1 MTRLVRPAPVFSTLA
16 LVLAMLVAGTMSLLP
31 AGPAHAQGV
40 QPTITPEAVERPG
53 ETGVP
58 VDAMA
63 LFRLNRSGDLSGDL
77 TVRLV
82 TWNDS
87 GLVSF
92 GYNPTHLVHFVPM
105 PPNVSQVDVRVRA
118 QRGNR
123 VLGDMKAEVSNGS
136 GYQQGDGTT
145 NRASIAVR
153 EPTDD
158 DIIVFIAADEPS
170 IEEGGDAVFRVTRSG
185 GGAAS
190 LTIPVEVEDPDG
202 AMQGNHWDPAPA
214 DSELLKSVT
223 IPAGQS
229 SATVSFATR
238 ENVRDTDGLTI
249 TASLVYGA
257 GSTYWVSYNFRAGVT
272 VTDDDTAMEVSLSV
286 DREEILEG
294 ESLTF
299 TFTRHGDASE
309 ALENAPF
316 HLRIGPN
323 IRRYLWPE
331 YEEPQDYAVDMAAGE
346 SARELSFKVHYD
358 RYYWRLGDRHSRNFR
373 FRAEIRPAS
382 GIPEEHLDE
391 YVSVRGDRRVEAIVT
406 NQAKQTVTFVSV
418 GSGFEGYD
426 DSNGRVLDEWFFEGR
441 SVPFVM
447 ERSGPADQIAKE
459 LTVHVKYVEL
469 QHPDR
474 KGSYFRRD
482 YYNPSLQSVFITFP
496 AGQTRANGE
505 VFVAVDDVV
514 EWVARHNDNFFF
526 LWASEVPLGDYHS
539 YYDGYSV
546 VTLGN
551 IGNFILGYL
560 GERSLVSIAAVDDSP
575 IIEFGE
581 DPGSDLPSTGVT
593 IEEGENAEF
602 VLTRT
607 GLKDYEITV
616 SVSIDDPG
624 HFRRGDHWRNTPDRT
639 VPVTFAAGE
648 DTAYLTVHTS
658 DDGRDI
664 PDNTLTATVLP
675 SQDNSYTPVAAGE
688 RRTSAT
694 VTVTDNDV
702 APEIRLSVSSSTV
715 EEGQE
720 AYFDIVR
727 SGDSQDYRDFPLLF
741 GLQGEQ
747 AFRVYTLGPGED
759 LARRFLRTE
768 DDDYDDP
775 DETVYEMTLLP
786 LENVPE
792 DEQSQYRTIVGSSS
806 ITITVTD
813 NDLPL
818 VGVEQVEES
827 YVEGELG
834 QFRIVRMGQ
843 TGSPLNVKARV
854 TQTGNSYFERY
865 QYHLNV
871 ARTYTIDASEDSE
884 VSTFQLQWEDG
895 HEPEGSMTMQLAPGD
910 GYRIDPERSIASFR
924 VIEDDPA
931 PTLAVTGA
939 TVSEDAGKIRF
950 RVSLS
955 SSVSPPSLQ
964 TVTVDYV
971 TEAGTAEAGE
981 DYTHIAG
988 TLVIGPEKTSG
999 VIDVP
1004 VLDNRL
1010 AEETESFSLVL
1021 SDPVNA
1027 ELQDDQAKLTAVA
1040 TITDNE
1046 PHVTVAP
1053 VAAEVDE
1060 GSPVRFRFTRSGD
1073 NIDLSGPL
1081 TVYFLAGYED
1091 LPPEWLEVVITA
1103 DRSSVTWQKTTED
1116 DEFDGPDLTF
1126 LVLVIPSTWRGLPLD
1141 YSSVSPSVRT
1151 VVRDNDLPVVTIEA
1165 VHEGRTEGDSVEFTL
1180 SREGQIDQPLT
1191 VNVSVAQTSD
1201 SETEQADF
1209 IKGTPPATATFAADS
1224 ATATLTV
1231 PTSLDSAAE
1240 PHATITASITDEE
1253 DDGYRAGDPGSA
1265 SVRMID
1271 DDRDY
1276 TTSLSISAQAGVVE
1290 EGDAAV
1296 FVVRRTGGT
1305 NLDLVARVRV
1315 TEVKRVPGSAP
1326 TDHNP
1331 LVYSVTEREVSFNP
1345 GDVSATLEVSTEDE
1359 NLNDGN
1365 SRIKASLLPGRFYGI
1380 NPYPSIANIWVRD
1393 NDIPTVS
1400 FAVAHID
1407 HVETPG
1413 QFPQFT
1419 LVRTGDASY
1428 RLDVYVVLGFVLRLG
1443 PPYGDKEVQLGV
1455 DTRPIIVGE
1464 PETTYTIE
1472 PELVGPR
1479 GAQSTVTIELF
1490 YCEEVPGDCGYNGQ
1504 YRVGEISTFTATV
1517 HNSDQGVIVEADQE
1531 SVNEG
1536 EPVTFT
1542 LTRVGGTPASR
1553 DRPLTVQVAVTQDG
1567 EFIQGV
1573 TPQTVRFAGDTSVAG
1588 LGRPTAA
1595 VTIETDDDDV
1605 YESDGS
1611 ITLTILPAVERLL
1624 DFFYEVGDGGGPQ
1637 NTMATVDVVSD
1648 DDPAVSI
1655 GDAEASE
1662 DGGILT
1668 FTVDV
1673 PAVHEEV
1680 TVDWATSEGAGSES
1694 ATADKDYTTATG
1706 TLRFLEGE
1714 TSRTIS
1720 IELLDDGVHEP
1731 DETFTVTLSN
1741 PTGAALGRA
1750 AATGTIRDDD
1760 PEIPPVVTLWTR
1772 HGNVE
1777 EGEPATFDFLRRPAG
1792 YDGSSPDGFYDSPL
1806 TLNLTLT
1813 ESGDFIEEA
1822 LENYAGVRVEY
1833 TPGSNTATVTIPPT
1847 HVYFFAQF
1855 STEDDEEVEANGSIK
1870 LALAEGPGYTIGED
1884 NEATVNVRDN
1894 DLGISIADPERH
1906 SESATGINFTITL
1919 SKASSQ
1925 SVDVDVTTVDGTAT
1939 SDAAVTATSLGRDFV
1954 AGSGRFTFAPGETE
1968 KVFTVTLVDDTFD
1981 EGEESFTVELSNPSG
1996 NVSLQDASAT
2006 GTISDNDMTMIVGV
2020 YREAKIVNEDAEG
2033 QVEFRFE
2040 LTAAEGSGTTASEKM
2055 STVRWTVVEGT
2066 ATAGEDYE
2074 AVETSV
2080 RTQIEPGVLSKTV
2093 GVTLL
2098 DDEVYEDEYE
2108 TFTFDLKRAVRLE
2121 VDEDNQSIEV
2131 SLRDDETMRAT
2142 VAADSEN
2149 VAEGGTASFTVSL
2162 TPHEN
2167 AVPAEIEY
2175 AVVGTAGPA
2184 DYTAPSGN
2192 LTIRAGETSGR
2203 VAIPVLMDTLHDP
2216 DETLGILLTRVA
2228 GGGREIALLTDTL
2241 ATVTI
2246 LDAGSLSASLAS
2258 GASAAEGDGIEFTIE
2273 LPLPTDMPVLVEW
2286 ATSDA
2291 QGEQAADSM
2300 GVDYTDA
2307 SGTVTIPAGDT
2318 SGTFTVWTVEDIL
2331 VEGDETFT
2339 VVLRSAKKGDD
2350 PATSTDVTMAIRS
2363 VTATIL
2369 DDDTAPASITLT
2381 ATPDRVD
2388 EDAGE
2393 TDLAVTA
2400 TLDGSTRLEDDVS
2413 VELSLKG
2420 SVAAQEDDSQP
2431 ASVILTIPAGQ
2442 ASGTATVA
2450 MTPANDEI
2458 AGGDTRVRI
2467 AGSASGFDVTQ
2478 ATVSITD
2485 DDEPPT
2491 GVILTVSKA
2500 SVSEGAGTTT
2510 ITVTGTLTGGDRRSE
2525 DTTIPLSVHGISLP
2539 AAEENGEPTIA
2550 ATNDDYTAATVTLA
2564 ILPGGA
2570 SGTATLE
2577 FTPTDDNLVE
2587 GDETVQVSGISQEL
2601 EVTPAVLTIEDDD
2614 REPDGIELSATPG
2627 SVTEDDGE
2635 VQVQVTATLTG
2646 GGTRTSDT
2654 AVTLSV
2660 YDVSAMAGADY
2671 TAASG
2676 ILLIIPAGQV
2686 SGTASLS
2693 VTLVDDDI
2701 YEGTETVAIRGSN
2714 EEPGLSVRGVRISI
2728 ADDEEKPTEIRLVLD
2743 RDTIAEGGGSQQLRV
2758 TAIVQGDSKRAVS
2771 TQISLSFGAPT
2782 TESSAGSSTP
2792 RSSTRSSTTRSSTR
2806 SSTTRSSTRSS
2817 ETGPSAVPPAAAAD
2831 YSALVNTL
2839 MIPAG
2844 ESGGEVV
2851 VLVSPIDDPIAEG
2864 DESLEI
2870 RGSTPGLKVSSA
2882 LVTITDNDVAGV
2894 TVSPT
2899 ALDIREGENDSYTV
2913 VLDTQ
2918 PSGNVTIEVAVPKDS
2933 EVYVEPA
2940 LLTFTTSDWEAAQTV
2955 TVTAEQDDDAADEDE
2970 ITLLHTV
2977 DGADYNNVDAADV
2990 TVSVTDDE
2998 TVSIVLSKTTLTVV
3012 EGAAAGRTYTVKLS
3026 HEPSV
3031 EVKVT
3036 VTGQDQTDLEITGLG
3051 EGNTL
3056 TFDATSWSVAQTVKV
3071 KADQD
3076 DDGANDKVTLTH
3088 TATGGEYQGVS
3099 SDLAVTV
3106 DDDETLGVVISPTA
3120 ITVQAGGSNS
3130 YTVVLGSLP
3139 SGDVTVSLAG
3149 HEGAVLSLTGIDNDN
3164 ALTFT
3169 QDNWNAEQT
3178 VSVSAAAAAQT
3189 STITIGHSVTSAD
3202 DPEYDGATAADVG
3215 VSVLEAPSTIQ
3226 IQLGVTTSEQEL
3238 EVPEGGANTYSMVLS
3253 HQPGGDVTV
3262 TVNNP
3267 TDNLDV
3273 TATPRSL
3280 TFTAE
3285 NWDTPQEV
3293 TVTAVQDADAA
3304 NDSATVTHGINGGG
3318 YDGVTVPDVAVT
3330 VDDDETVSI
3339 VLSKTDLTV
3348 EEGDATG
3355 GTYTVKLSHEP
3366 SVEVTVTVTGQDTTD
3381 LTLSGLSGTDTLT
3394 FSTTTWD
3401 DAQTVTVKAGEDA
3414 DAKNDKVTLVHTAAG
3429 GEYASVSADLAVTV
3443 DDDETVSIVL
3453 SKTDLTVEEEDA
3465 DGETYTVKLSHEPSV
3480 EVTVTVT
3487 GQDETDLELT
3497 GLSGTDTLTFDAT
3510 SWSVAQTVTVK
3521 AGEDAD
3527 AKNDSVTLVHTGA
3540 GGEYEGVS
3548 SDLAVTVDDDET
3560 VSIVLSKTDLTV
3572 EEGDAT
3578 GGTYTVKLSHEPS
3591 VEVTVTVTGQDTT
3604 DLTLSGLSGTDTL
3617 TFSTTTWDDAQTV
3630 TVKAGEDTDAANDKV
3645 TLTHAATGGEY
3656 EGVSSDLAVTV
3667 DDDETVSIVLSKT
3680 DLTVEEEDA
3689 DGETYTV
3696 KLSHEPS
3703 VEVTVTVTGQDTT
3716 DLELTGLGEGDTLSF
3731 TTSTWDDAQT
3741 VTVKAGEDADAK
3753 NDSVTLT
3760 HAATGGEYEGAS
3772 SDLAVTVDDD
3782 ETLGVVISPTA
3793 LTVQAGGSN
3802 SYTVVLGSLPSGDVT
3817 VTLAGHEGAVL
3828 SLAGIDNDNALTFTQ
3843 DNWHAPQT
3851 VSVSADAEAQ
3861 SSTITIEHSV
3871 ASADDPDYAA
3881 AAAPDVAVSVLEATG
3896 TIQIQVGVATSV
3908 QRLEV
3913 PEGGSNTYTIVLSH
3927 QPSGDVTVTVNNPT
3941 DNSEVTATPRT
3952 LTFTT
3957 ENWHAPQTVTVAA
3970 VHDGDAADDSATVIH
3985 GVSGGGYGD
3994 VSAPDVAVTVTDDE
4008 TLGVVISPTAIAVQ
4022 AGGSNTYTVVLGSLP
4037 TGDVTVTVT
4046 GQAGTDLEL
4055 TGLSPTNTLTF
4066 STGNWNVEQEVT
4078 VGAAEDAD
4086 AGEVTLSH
4094 GVSGADDPEYA
4105 ALDADDVVVTVIPMT
4120 PDTPILQLGVAVS
4133 DLKLTVPEGGSNT
4146 YTIVLSHQP
4155 SGDVTVTVNN
4165 PTDNSEVTA
4174 TPRSL
4179 TFTTENWDEPQAVTV
4194 AAVQDGD
4201 AADDSATV
4209 IHRVSGGGYGDVS
4222 APDVA
4227 VTVDD
4232 DETLGVVISPT
4243 AIAVQAGGSN
4253 TYTVVLGS
4261 LPSGDV
4267 TVTLAGHEGAV
4278 LSLAGIDNDN
4288 ALTFTQ
4294 DNWHAPQTVS
4304 VSADA
4309 EAQSSTIT
4317 IEHSVSSADDPDYA
4331 AAAAPDVA
4339 VRVLGATDTI
4349 QIQVGVATSVQRL
4362 EVPEGGSN
4370 TYTMVLS
4377 HQPSGDV
4384 TVTVNNPTDNS
4395 EVTATPRTL
4404 TFTTENWDEPQAV
4417 TVAAVHDGDAADDS
4431 ATVTHGVADGGYDG
4445 VSVPDVAV
4453 TVDDDETVSI
4463 VLSKT
4468 DLTVEEEDATGGTY
4482 TVKLSHEPSVEVTVT
4497 VTGQDTTDLTLSG
4510 LSGTDTL
4517 TFSTT
4522 TWDDAQTVT
4531 VKAGEDTD
4539 AKNDKVTLVH
4549 TAAGGEYAS
4558 VSADLAVTVDDD
4570 ETVSIVLSKTDL
4582 TVEEEDADGETYTV
4596 KLSHEPSVEV
4606 TVTVTGQDTTDLEL
4620 TGLGEGDT
4628 LSFTTS
4634 TWDDAQTVTVK
4645 AREDTDAKNDKVTL
4659 THAATGGEYEG
4670 ASSDLAVTV
4679 DDDET
4684 LGVVISPTAL
4694 TVQAGGSNSYTVVL
4708 GSLPSGDVTVTLAG
4722 HEGAVLSL
4730 AGIDND
4736 NALTFTQDNW
4746 HAPQTV
4752 SVSADAEAQ
4761 SSTITIEHSV
4771 ASADDP
4777 DYAAAA
4783 APDVAVSVLGAT
4795 GTIQIQV
4802 GVATSVQR
4810 LEVPEGGSNTYT
4822 IVLSHQPS
4830 GDVTVTVNNPTDNSE
4845 VTATPRTLTFTQEN
4859 WDEPQAVTVA
4869 AVQDGDALDD
4879 SATVIHGVSGG
4890 GYGDVSAPDVAVTVD
4905 DDETLGVVIS
4915 PTALTVQAG
4924 GSNTYTV
4931 VLGSL
4936 PSGDVTVTL
4945 AGHEGA
4951 VLSLAGIDNDNALTF
4966 TQDNWHAPQTVS
4978 VSADAEAQSS
4988 TITIEHSV
4996 ASADDPDYAA
5006 AAAPDVAVRVL
5017 EAPGTIQI
5025 QVGVATS
5032 VQRLEVPEGGSNTYT
5047 IVLSHQPSGDV
5058 TVTVNNPTDNSEVTA
5073 TPRTLTFTRRTG
5085 TSPRR

>member
-1 MTRLVRPAPVFSTLA
+1 MTRLVRPAPATLLVALA
-16 LVLAMLVAGTMSLLP
+16 LALLVAGGTFVFPVGSAIAQEVEVTLP
-31 AGPAHAQGV
+31 RVRGQ
-40 QPTITPEAVERPG
+40 VELPPG
-53 ETGVP
+53 ETQIPKGASVVFIVSRTGDTDETLDVVMRTREPQRQVSLLSIDENVLEHNVRFRSGEASVAVRVP
-58 VDAMA
+58 VLGATRQTFVPEYIEASFVDQP
-63 LFRLNRSGDLSGDL
+63 NEYISGIPITAEIRGLEDDEAFVNIGAAQDTINEADNAEFTLTRTGNTESAL
-77 TVRLV
+77 TVSV
-82 TWNDS
+82 
-87 GLVSF
+87 
-92 GYNPTHLVHFVPM
+92 
-105 PPNVSQVDVRVRA
+105 A
-118 QRGNR
+118 
-123 VLGDMKAEVSNGS
+123 
-136 GYQQGDGTT
+136 
-145 NRASIAVR
+145 
-153 EPTDD
+153 
-158 DIIVFIAADEPS
+158 
-170 IEEGGDAVFRVTRSG
+170 
-185 GGAAS
+185 
-190 LTIPVEVEDPDG
+190 VEDPDG
-202 AMQGNHWDPAPA
+202 AMLGNHWDDALDA
-214 DSELLKSVT
+214 DDYVKEVT
-223 IPAGQS
+223 
-229 SATVSFATR
+229 FAARAETA
-238 ENVRDTDGLTI
+238 
-249 TASLVYGA
+249 TASFPTRPNLRETDDLTLTAEIQQDDDY
-257 GSTYWVSYNFRAGVT
+257 SYWVGATFIVEVT

-294 ESLTF
+294 ESITF

-309 ALENAPF
+309 ALEKAPF

-323 IRRYLWPE
+323 IRRFVWPE
-331 YEEPQDYAVDMAAGE
+331 YEEPQDYAVTMAAGE

-358 RYYWRLGDRHSRNFR
+358 RYYWRLGDRHQRNFR
-373 FRAEIRPAS
+373 YRAEIRPAS

-391 YVSVRGDRRVEAIVT
+391 YVSVRGDRSVEAIVT

-426 DSNGRVLDEWFFEGR
+426 GSHGRVLDEWFFEGR

-447 ERSGPADQIAKE
+447 ERSGPATQIAKE
-459 LTVHVKYVEL
+459 VTVHVKYVEL

-474 KGSYFRRD
+474 RSYYFGRD

-514 EWVARHNDNFFF
+514 EWAARNTDNFFF
-526 LWASEVPLGDYHS
+526 LWASEVPLGDYQS

-546 VTLGN
+546 VTQGD
-551 IGNFILGYL
+551 IGNFILGYI

-575 IIEFGE
+575 TIDFGE

-624 HFRRGDHWRNTPDRT
+624 HFRRGDHGRNTPDRT

-675 SQDNSYTPVAAGE
+675 SQDNSYTPVEAGE

-727 SGDSQDYRDFPLLF
+727 SGDSRNDVETPVLF
-741 GLQGEQ
+741 GPRGEQ
-747 AFRVYTLGPGED
+747 QLYYHGVGPGEN

-792 DEQSQYRTIVGSSS
+792 DEQSQYRTIVGPSS

-865 QYHLNV
+865 QYLLNV
-871 ARTYTIDASEDSE
+871 ALTYTIDASEDSE

-971 TEAGTAEAGE
+971 TEDGTAEAGE

-1010 AEETESFSLVL
+1010 TEETESFSLVL

-1053 VAAEVDE
+1053 VDAEVDE
-1060 GSPVRFRFTRSGD
+1060 GSPMRFRFTRSGD
-1073 NIDLSGPL
+1073 NIDLSESL

-1091 LPPEWLEVVITA
+1091 VPPEWLEVVIPA
-1103 DRSSVTWQKTTED
+1103 DRNSVTWQKTTED

-1126 LVLVIPSTWRGLPLD
+1126 LVLVVPSTWRGLPQY
-1141 YSSVSPSVRT
+1141 YSDESGSVSVT
-1151 VVRDNDLPVVTIEA
+1151 VRDNDLPVVTIEA

-1180 SREGQIDQPLT
+1180 SREGQLHQPLT

-1209 IKGTPPATATFAADS
+1209 IAGTPPSTATFAANS

-1231 PTSLDSAAE
+1231 RTSIDSVAE

-1276 TTSLSISAQAGVVE
+1276 TTSLSISAQSGVVE
-1290 EGDAAV
+1290 EGDDAV

-1315 TEVKRVPGSAP
+1315 TEVKQDPN
-1326 TDHNP
+1326 TDA
-1331 LVYSVTEREVSFNP
+1331 VYSHRLKYVVTEREVTFNP
-1345 GDVSATLEVSTEDE
+1345 GDETAILEVSTEDE

-1393 NDIPTVS
+1393 NDIPTVY
-1400 FAVAHID
+1400 FEQAYLER
-1407 HVETPG
+1407 VEDQDQLPRY
-1413 QFPQFT
+1413 T
-1419 LVRTGDASY
+1419 LVRTGDTSFI
-1428 RLDVYVVLGFVLRLG
+1428 LGVNLSTYVLRRYNE
-1443 PPYGDKEVQLGV
+1443 PYPDREQSFPSPRPFRVGDQDV
-1455 DTRPIIVGE
+1455 
-1464 PETTYTIE
+1464 TYTTE
-1472 PELVGPR
+1472 PGGVGPLGGEGR
-1479 GAQSTVTIELF
+1479 VYIETG
-1490 YCEEVPGDCGYNGQ
+1490 YCEEVPGGCGYASQ
-1504 YRVGEISTFTATV
+1504 YRVGEPSTFVATI
-1517 HNSDQGVIVEADQE
+1517 HNDGQGVTVEADQA
-1531 SVNEG
+1531 SVDEG
-1536 EPVTFT
+1536 DAATFT
-1542 LTRVGGTPASR
+1542 LTRSGGTPNAR
-1553 DRPLTVQVAVTQDG
+1553 LYALTVRLAATQNG
-1567 EFIQGV
+1567 QFIRG
-1573 TPQTVRFAGDTSVAG
+1573 TAPQTITFDGHPLAATF
-1588 LGRPTAA
+1588 TA
-1595 VTIETDDDDV
+1595 TMTLETHDDDV

-1611 ITLTILPAVERLL
+1611 ITLTILPPAEGAELGH
-1624 DFFYEVGDGGGPQ
+1624 FYEIVNSQGE
-1637 NTMATVDVVSD
+1637 ATVAVVSD

-1655 GDAEASE
+1655 ADAEASE
-1662 DGGILT
+1662 AGGSLT

-1673 PAVHEEV
+1673 PAVYEEV
-1680 TVDWATSEGAGSES
+1680 TVDWATSDGAGSES
-1694 ATADKDYTTATG
+1694 ATANRDYTTATG

-1741 PTGAALGRA
+1741 PTVAALGRA

-1806 TLNLTLT
+1806 KLNLTLT

-1939 SDAAVTATSLGRDFV
+1939 SDDAVTAASLGKDFE
-1954 AGSGRFTFAPGETE
+1954 ARSGTFTFAPGETR

-1981 EGEESFTVELSNPSG
+1981 EREESFTVELSNPSG
-1996 NVSLQDASAT
+1996 NASLLDASAT
-2006 GTISDNDMTMIVGV
+2006 GAISDNDMTMIVGV

-2055 STVRWTVVEGT
+2055 STVRWTVTEGS

-2074 AVETSV
+2074 AVKASV
-2080 RTQIEPGVLSKTV
+2080 RTQIEPGVLSKKV

-2098 DDEVYEDEYE
+2098 DDEVYEDDYE
-2108 TFTFDLKRAVRLE
+2108 TFTFDLKSAVNLE
-2121 VDEDNQSIEV
+2121 VDEDNRSIEV
-2131 SLRDDETMRAT
+2131 SLRDNETMRAA

-2162 TPHEN
+2162 TPFEN
-2167 AVPAEIEY
+2167 AVPVEIEY

-2203 VAIPVLMDTLHDP
+2203 VTIPVLMDTLHDP

-2258 GASAAEGDGIEFTIE
+2258 GASAAEGDEMEFTIE
-2273 LPLPTDMPVLVEW
+2273 LSLPTDLPVLVEW
-2286 ATSDA
+2286 ETTDVEG
-2291 QGEQAADSM
+2291 QQAADSN

-2318 SGTFTVWTVEDIL
+2318 SGTFTVSTVEDIL
-2331 VEGDETFT
+2331 VEGDETFN
-2339 VVLRSAKKGDD
+2339 VVLTSAKKGDD

-2420 SVAAQEDDSQP
+2420 SVAAQEDGSQP

-2442 ASGTATVA
+2442 ASGTSTVA

-2467 AGSASGFDVTQ
+2467 AGSASGFDVTR
-2478 ATVSITD
+2478 ATVTITD

-2491 GVILTVSKA
+2491 GVILTLSHT
-2500 SVSEGAGTTT
+2500 SVSEGAGTTS
-2510 ITVTGTLTGGDRRSE
+2510 ITVTGTLTGGDRLSG
-2525 DTTIPLSVHGISLP
+2525 DTTIPLSVRGISLP

-2550 ATNDDYTAATVTLA
+2550 ATNDDYTAATVMLTIPA
-2564 ILPGGA
+2564 GGA

-2577 FTPTDDNLVE
+2577 FTPTDDNLAE
-2587 GDETVQVSGISQEL
+2587 GDETVQVSGIFQEL
-2601 EVTPAVLTIEDDD
+2601 QVTPAVLTIEDDD

-2627 SVTEDDGE
+2627 GVTEDDGE

-2693 VTLVDDDI
+2693 VTLVNDDI

-2806 SSTTRSSTRSS
+2806 SS
-2817 ETGPSAVPPAAAAD
+2817 ETGPSGGPPATATD

-2839 MIPAG
+2839 TIAAG
-2844 ESGGEVV
+2844 ESAGEVV

-2998 TVSIVLSKTTLTVV
+2998 TVSIVLSETTLTVI
-3012 EGAAAGRTYTVKLS
+3012 EGDATGQTYTVKLS

-3031 EVKVT
+3031 EITVT
-3036 VTGQDQTDLEITGLG
+3036 VSGQDQTDLELTGLG

-3056 TFDATSWSVAQTVKV
+3056 TFDATSWDDAQTVTV

-3076 DDGANDKVTLTH
+3076 DDGANDPVTLTH
-3088 TATGGEYQGVS
+3088 TATGGEYEGVS

-3267 TDNLDV
+3267 TDNSDV

-3285 NWDTPQEV
+3285 NWNTPQTV
-3293 TVTAVQDADAA
+3293 TVKADQDTDAA

-3330 VDDDETVSI
+3330 VDDDETVSV
-3339 VLSKTDLTV
+3339 VLSKSSLTV
-3348 EEGDATG
+3348 VEGAAAG
-3355 GTYTVKLSHEP
+3355 QTYTVKLSHEP
-3366 SVEVTVTVTGQDTTD
+3366 SVEVTVTVTGQDQTD

-3401 DAQTVTVKAGEDA
+3401 DAQTVTVKAEQ
-3414 DAKNDKVTLVHTAAG
+3414 
-3429 GEYASVSADLAVTV
+3429 
-3443 DDDETVSIVL
+3443 DDD
-3453 SKTDLTVEEEDA
+3453 
-3465 DGETYTVKLSHEPSV
+3465 G
-3480 EVTVTVT
+3480 
-3487 GQDETDLELT
+3487 
-3497 GLSGTDTLTFDAT
+3497 
-3510 SWSVAQTVTVK
+3510 
-3521 AGEDAD
+3521 
-3527 AKNDSVTLVHTGA
+3527 
-3540 GGEYEGVS
+3540 
-3548 SDLAVTVDDDET
+3548 
-3560 VSIVLSKTDLTV
+3560 
-3572 EEGDAT
+3572 
-3578 GGTYTVKLSHEPS
+3578 
-3591 VEVTVTVTGQDTT
+3591 
-3604 DLTLSGLSGTDTL
+3604 
-3617 TFSTTTWDDAQTV
+3617 
-3630 TVKAGEDTDAANDKV
+3630 ANDKV

-3667 DDDETVSIVLSKT
+3667 DDDET
-3680 DLTVEEEDA
+3680 
-3689 DGETYTV
+3689 
-3696 KLSHEPS
+3696 
-3703 VEVTVTVTGQDTT
+3703 
-3716 DLELTGLGEGDTLSF
+3716 
-3731 TTSTWDDAQT
+3731 
-3741 VTVKAGEDADAK
+3741 
-3753 NDSVTLT
+3753 
-3760 HAATGGEYEGAS
+3760 
-3772 SDLAVTVDDD
+3772 
-3782 ETLGVVISPTA
+3782 LGVVISPTA
-3793 LTVQAGGSN
+3793 ITVQAGGSN

-3817 VTLAGHEGAVL
+3817 VSLAGHEGAVL
-3828 SLAGIDNDNALTFTQ
+3828 SLTGIDNDNALTFTQ
-3843 DNWHAPQT
+3843 DNWNAERT
-3851 VSVSADAEAQ
+3851 VSVSAAAAAQ
-3861 SSTITIEHSV
+3861 TSTITIGHSV
-3871 ASADDPDYAA
+3871 TSADDPEYDGATAA
-3881 AAAPDVAVSVLEATG
+3881 DVGVSVLEAPS
-3896 TIQIQVGVATSV
+3896 TIQIQLGVTTSE
-3908 QRLEV
+3908 QELEV
-3913 PEGGSNTYTIVLSH
+3913 PEGGANTYSMVLSH
-3927 QPSGDVTVTVNNPT
+3927 QPGGDVTVTVNNPT
-3941 DNSEVTATPRT
+3941 DNWT
-3952 LTFTT
+3952 
-3957 ENWHAPQTVTVAA
+3957 
-3970 VHDGDAADDSATVIH
+3970 
-3985 GVSGGGYGD
+3985 
-3994 VSAPDVAVTVTDDE
+3994 
-4008 TLGVVISPTAIAVQ
+4008 
-4022 AGGSNTYTVVLGSLP
+4022 
-4037 TGDVTVTVT
+4037 
-4046 GQAGTDLEL
+4046 
-4055 TGLSPTNTLTF
+4055 
-4066 STGNWNVEQEVT
+4066 
-4078 VGAAEDAD
+4078 
-4086 AGEVTLSH
+4086 
-4094 GVSGADDPEYA
+4094 
-4105 ALDADDVVVTVIPMT
+4105 
-4120 PDTPILQLGVAVS
+4120 
-4133 DLKLTVPEGGSNT
+4133 
-4146 YTIVLSHQP
+4146 
-4155 SGDVTVTVNN
+4155 
-4165 PTDNSEVTA
+4165 
-4174 TPRSL
+4174 
-4179 TFTTENWDEPQAVTV
+4179 
-4194 AAVQDGD
+4194 
-4201 AADDSATV
+4201 
-4209 IHRVSGGGYGDVS
+4209 
-4222 APDVA
+4222 
-4227 VTVDD
+4227 
-4232 DETLGVVISPT
+4232 
-4243 AIAVQAGGSN
+4243 
-4253 TYTVVLGS
+4253 
-4261 LPSGDV
+4261 
-4267 TVTLAGHEGAV
+4267 
-4278 LSLAGIDNDN
+4278 
-4288 ALTFTQ
+4288 
-4294 DNWHAPQTVS
+4294 
-4304 VSADA
+4304 
-4309 EAQSSTIT
+4309 
-4317 IEHSVSSADDPDYA
+4317 
-4331 AAAAPDVA
+4331 
-4339 VRVLGATDTI
+4339 
-4349 QIQVGVATSVQRL
+4349 
-4362 EVPEGGSN
+4362 
-4370 TYTMVLS
+4370 
-4377 HQPSGDV
+4377 
-4384 TVTVNNPTDNS
+4384 
-4395 EVTATPRTL
+4395 
-4404 TFTTENWDEPQAV
+4404 
-4417 TVAAVHDGDAADDS
+4417 
-4431 ATVTHGVADGGYDG
+4431 
-4445 VSVPDVAV
+4445 
-4453 TVDDDETVSI
+4453 
-4463 VLSKT
+4463 
-4468 DLTVEEEDATGGTY
+4468 
-4482 TVKLSHEPSVEVTVT
+4482 
-4497 VTGQDTTDLTLSG
+4497 
-4510 LSGTDTL
+4510 
-4517 TFSTT
+4517 
-4522 TWDDAQTVT
+4522 
-4531 VKAGEDTD
+4531 
-4539 AKNDKVTLVH
+4539 
-4549 TAAGGEYAS
+4549 
-4558 VSADLAVTVDDD
+4558 
-4570 ETVSIVLSKTDL
+4570 
-4582 TVEEEDADGETYTV
+4582 
-4596 KLSHEPSVEV
+4596 
-4606 TVTVTGQDTTDLEL
+4606 
-4620 TGLGEGDT
+4620 
-4628 LSFTTS
+4628 
-4634 TWDDAQTVTVK
+4634 
-4645 AREDTDAKNDKVTL
+4645 
-4659 THAATGGEYEG
+4659 
-4670 ASSDLAVTV
+4670 
-4679 DDDET
+4679 
-4684 LGVVISPTAL
+4684 
-4694 TVQAGGSNSYTVVL
+4694 
-4708 GSLPSGDVTVTLAG
+4708 
-4722 HEGAVLSL
+4722 
-4730 AGIDND
+4730 
-4736 NALTFTQDNW
+4736 
-4746 HAPQTV
+4746 
-4752 SVSADAEAQ
+4752 
-4761 SSTITIEHSV
+4761 
-4771 ASADDP
+4771 
-4777 DYAAAA
+4777 
-4783 APDVAVSVLGAT
+4783 
-4795 GTIQIQV
+4795 
-4802 GVATSVQR
+4802 
-4810 LEVPEGGSNTYT
+4810 
-4822 IVLSHQPS
+4822 
-4830 GDVTVTVNNPTDNSE
+4830 
-4845 VTATPRTLTFTQEN
+4845 
-4859 WDEPQAVTVA
+4859 
-4869 AVQDGDALDD
+4869 
-4879 SATVIHGVSGG
+4879 
-4890 GYGDVSAPDVAVTVD
+4890 
-4905 DDETLGVVIS
+4905 
-4915 PTALTVQAG
+4915 
-4924 GSNTYTV
+4924 
-4931 VLGSL
+4931 
-4936 PSGDVTVTL
+4936 
-4945 AGHEGA
+4945 
-4951 VLSLAGIDNDNALTF
+4951 
-4966 TQDNWHAPQTVS
+4966 
-4978 VSADAEAQSS
+4978 
-4988 TITIEHSV
+4988 
-4996 ASADDPDYAA
+4996 
-5006 AAAPDVAVRVL
+5006 
-5017 EAPGTIQI
+5017 
-5025 QVGVATS
+5025 
-5032 VQRLEVPEGGSNTYT
+5032 
-5047 IVLSHQPSGDV
+5047 
-5058 TVTVNNPTDNSEVTA
+5058 
-5073 TPRTLTFTRRTG
+5073 
-5085 TSPRR
+5085 

>member
-1 MTRLVRPAPVFSTLA
+1 MTRLVRPAPATLIVT
-16 LVLAMLVAGTMSLLP
+16 LVLAMLVAGTVSLLP

-40 QPTITPEAVERPG
+40 LPTITVEAVERPG

-58 VDAMA
+58 VDATA

-77 TVRLV
+77 TVRLL
-82 TWNDS
+82 TWNDR
-87 GLVSF
+87 GLVGF
-92 GYNPTHLVHFVPM
+92 GVDPTYLVHFVPM
-105 PPNVSQVDVRVRA
+105 PPNVSHVEVRVRA

-123 VLGDMKAEVSNGS
+123 VLGNMKAEVSNGS
-136 GYQQGDGTT
+136 GYHQGDGTT
-145 NRASIAVR
+145 NRASVAVR

-170 IEEGGDAVFRVTRSG
+170 IEEGGDAEFTLTRTGDVS
-185 GGAAS
+185 S
-190 LTIPVEVEDPDG
+190 ELTVLVEVEDPDG

-238 ENVRDTDGLTI
+238 ENVRDTDGLTL

-323 IRRYLWPE
+323 IRRYVWPE
-331 YEEPQDYAVDMAAGE
+331 YEEPQDYAVTMAAGE
-346 SARELSFKVHYD
+346 SAKELSFKVHYD
-358 RYYWRLGDRHSRNFR
+358 SYHWRLGDTHRRNFR
-373 FRAEIRPAS
+373 YRAEIRPAS

-406 NQAKQTVTFVSV
+406 NQAKQEVTFVSV
-418 GSGFEGYD
+418 GSGFEGENIG
-426 DSNGRVLDEWFFEGR
+426 NGHRLSELFFEGQR
-441 SVPFVM
+441 VPFVM
-447 ERSGPADQIAKE
+447 ERSGPAAQIAKE
-459 LTVHVKYVEL
+459 LTVHVKYLEL
-469 QHPDR
+469 FHPDR
-474 KGSYFRRD
+474 RGLLFRPG
-482 YYNPSLQSVFITFP
+482 YYNPSQQSIFVTFA
-496 AGQTRANGE
+496 AGETRANGE
-505 VFVAVDDVV
+505 FFVAVDDVV
-514 EWVARHNDNFFF
+514 EGVGRNRDNYLK
-526 LWASEVPLGDYHS
+526 LWASNVPRGDFYS
-539 YYDGYSV
+539 VYSGYSITERINTADFV
-546 VTLGN
+546 YAY
-551 IGNFILGYL
+551 I

-616 SVSIDDPG
+616 SVYIDDPG
-624 HFRRGDHWRNTPDRT
+624 HFRRGTHGRNTPDRT
-639 VPVTFAAGE
+639 APVTFGAGE

-715 EEGQE
+715 EEGLE

-727 SGDSQDYRDFPLLF
+727 SGDSRNDVEIPVLF
-741 GLQGEQ
+741 GPRGEQ
-747 AFRVYTLGPGED
+747 QLYYYGVGPGEN

-792 DEQSQYRTIVGSSS
+792 DEQSQYRTIVGPSS

-871 ARTYTIDASEDSE
+871 ARTYTIDVSEDSE
-884 VSTFQLQWEDG
+884 VSSFQLQWEDG

-1010 AEETESFSLVL
+1010 TEETESFSLVL

-1165 VHEGRTEGDSVEFTL
+1165 VHEGRTEGEPVEFAL
-1180 SREGQIDQPLT
+1180 LREGQIDQPLT

-1209 IKGTPPATATFAADS
+1209 IAGTPPSTATFAANS

-1231 PTSLDSAAE
+1231 RTSIDSVAE
-1240 PHATITASITDEE
+1240 PHATITMSITDEE

-1345 GDVSATLEVSTEDE
+1345 GDVTTTLEVSTEDE

-1428 RLDVYVVLGFVLRLG
+1428 RLDVYVALGFVLRLG
-1443 PPYGDKEVQLGV
+1443 PPYGDEEVQLGV

-1464 PETTYTIE
+1464 PETTYTTD

-1573 TPQTVRFAGDTSVAG
+1573 TPQTVRFAGDASVAG

-1662 DGGILT
+1662 DGGSIE
-1668 FTVDV
+1668 FTVTA

-1680 TVDWATSEGAGSES
+1680 TVDWATSDGAGSES
-1694 ATADKDYTTATG
+1694 ATADQDYTTATG
-1706 TLRFLEGE
+1706 TLRFMQGE
-1714 TSRTIS
+1714 TSKTIS

-1741 PTGAALGRA
+1741 PTVAALGRA

-1939 SDAAVTATSLGRDFV
+1939 SDDAVTAASLGKDFE
-1954 AGSGRFTFAPGETE
+1954 ARSGTFTFAPGETR

-1981 EGEESFTVELSNPSG
+1981 EREESFTVELSNPSG
-1996 NVSLQDASAT
+1996 NASLLDASAT

-2055 STVRWTVVEGT
+2055 STVRWTVTEGS

-2074 AVETSV
+2074 AVKASV
-2080 RTQIEPGVLSKTV
+2080 RTQIEPGVLSKKV

-2098 DDEVYEDEYE
+2098 DDEVYEDDYE
-2108 TFTFDLKRAVRLE
+2108 TFTFDLKSAVNLE
-2121 VDEDNQSIEV
+2121 VDEDNRSIEV
-2131 SLRDDETMRAT
+2131 SLRDNETMRAA

-2162 TPHEN
+2162 TPFEN
-2167 AVPAEIEY
+2167 AVPVEIEY

-2203 VAIPVLMDTLHDP
+2203 VTIPVLMDTLHDP

-2258 GASAAEGDGIEFTIE
+2258 GASAAEGDEMEFTIE
-2273 LPLPTDMPVLVEW
+2273 LSLPTDMPVLVEW
-2286 ATSDA
+2286 ETTDVEG
-2291 QGEQAADSM
+2291 QQAADSN
-2300 GVDYTDA
+2300 GVDYTNA

-2318 SGTFTVWTVEDIL
+2318 SGTFTVSTVEDIL

-2467 AGSASGFDVTQ
+2467 AGSASGFDVTR

-2510 ITVTGTLTGGDRRSE
+2510 ITVTGTLTGGDRLSG

-2564 ILPGGA
+2564 ILAGEV
-2570 SGTATLE
+2570 SGTAALE

-2587 GDETVQVSGISQEL
+2587 GDETVQVSGIFQEL
-2601 EVTPAVLTIEDDD
+2601 QVTPAVLTIEDDD

-2646 GGTRTSDT
+2646 GGTRTSGT
-2654 AVTLSV
+2654 EVTLSV
-2660 YDVSAMAGADY
+2660 YDVSAVAGADY

-2714 EEPGLSVRGVRISI
+2714 EDPGLSVRGVRISI

-2743 RDTIAEGGGSQQLRV
+2743 RDTIAEGGGSQQIRV

-2771 TQISLSFGAPT
+2771 TQISLSFDVPT
-2782 TESSAGSSTP
+2782 TESSVGPSTP
-2792 RSSTRSSTTRSSTR
+2792 RSSTR

-2817 ETGPSAVPPAAAAD
+2817 ETGPSGGPPATAAD
-2831 YSALVNTL
+2831 YSALVNTIT
-2839 MIPAG
+2839 IPAG
-2844 ESGGEVV
+2844 ESAGEVL

-2864 DESLEI
+2864 DERLEI

-2882 LVTITDNDVAGV
+2882 LVTITDNDDRG
-2894 TVSPT
+2894 
-2899 ALDIREGENDSYTV
+2899 
-2913 VLDTQ
+2913 
-2918 PSGNVTIEVAVPKDS
+2918 
-2933 EVYVEPA
+2933 
-2940 LLTFTTSDWEAAQTV
+2940 
-2955 TVTAEQDDDAADEDE
+2955 
-2970 ITLLHTV
+2970 
-2977 DGADYNNVDAADV
+2977 
-2990 TVSVTDDE
+2990 
-2998 TVSIVLSKTTLTVV
+2998 IVLSETTLTVI
-3012 EGAAAGRTYTVKLS
+3012 EGDATGQTYTVKLATQ
-3026 HEPSV
+3026 PTV
-3031 EVKVT
+3031 EVTVT
-3036 VTGQDQTDLEITGLG
+3036 VTGQDQTDLELSGLG
-3051 EGNTL
+3051 EG
-3056 TFDATSWSVAQTVKV
+3056 
-3071 KADQD
+3071 
-3076 DDGANDKVTLTH
+3076 
-3088 TATGGEYQGVS
+3088 
-3099 SDLAVTV
+3099 
-3106 DDDETLGVVISPTA
+3106 
-3120 ITVQAGGSNS
+3120 
-3130 YTVVLGSLP
+3130 
-3139 SGDVTVSLAG
+3139 
-3149 HEGAVLSLTGIDNDN
+3149 
-3164 ALTFT
+3164 
-3169 QDNWNAEQT
+3169 
-3178 VSVSAAAAAQT
+3178 
-3189 STITIGHSVTSAD
+3189 
-3202 DPEYDGATAADVG
+3202 
-3215 VSVLEAPSTIQ
+3215 
-3226 IQLGVTTSEQEL
+3226 
-3238 EVPEGGANTYSMVLS
+3238 
-3253 HQPGGDVTV
+3253 
-3262 TVNNP
+3262 
-3267 TDNLDV
+3267 
-3273 TATPRSL
+3273 
-3280 TFTAE
+3280 
-3285 NWDTPQEV
+3285 
-3293 TVTAVQDADAA
+3293 
-3304 NDSATVTHGINGGG
+3304 
-3318 YDGVTVPDVAVT
+3318 
-3330 VDDDETVSI
+3330 
-3339 VLSKTDLTV
+3339 
-3348 EEGDATG
+3348 
-3355 GTYTVKLSHEP
+3355 
-3366 SVEVTVTVTGQDTTD
+3366 
-3381 LTLSGLSGTDTLT
+3381 DTLT
-3394 FSTTTWD
+3394 FTTSTWD
-3401 DAQTVTVKAGEDA
+3401 DAQTVTVKAR
-3414 DAKNDKVTLVHTAAG
+3414 
-3429 GEYASVSADLAVTV
+3429 
-3443 DDDETVSIVL
+3443 
-3453 SKTDLTVEEEDA
+3453 
-3465 DGETYTVKLSHEPSV
+3465 
-3480 EVTVTVT
+3480 
-3487 GQDETDLELT
+3487 
-3497 GLSGTDTLTFDAT
+3497 
-3510 SWSVAQTVTVK
+3510 
-3521 AGEDAD
+3521 EDAD

-3540 GGEYEGVS
+3540 GGEY
-3548 SDLAVTVDDDET
+3548 A
-3560 VSIVLSKTDLTV
+3560 
-3572 EEGDAT
+3572 
-3578 GGTYTVKLSHEPS
+3578 
-3591 VEVTVTVTGQDTT
+3591 
-3604 DLTLSGLSGTDTL
+3604 
-3617 TFSTTTWDDAQTV
+3617 
-3630 TVKAGEDTDAANDKV
+3630 
-3645 TLTHAATGGEY
+3645 
-3656 EGVSSDLAVTV
+3656 
-3667 DDDETVSIVLSKT
+3667 
-3680 DLTVEEEDA
+3680 
-3689 DGETYTV
+3689 
-3696 KLSHEPS
+3696 
-3703 VEVTVTVTGQDTT
+3703 
-3716 DLELTGLGEGDTLSF
+3716 
-3731 TTSTWDDAQT
+3731 
-3741 VTVKAGEDADAK
+3741 
-3753 NDSVTLT
+3753 
-3760 HAATGGEYEGAS
+3760 
-3772 SDLAVTVDDD
+3772 
-3782 ETLGVVISPTA
+3782 
-3793 LTVQAGGSN
+3793 
-3802 SYTVVLGSLPSGDVT
+3802 
-3817 VTLAGHEGAVL
+3817 
-3828 SLAGIDNDNALTFTQ
+3828 
-3843 DNWHAPQT
+3843 
-3851 VSVSADAEAQ
+3851 
-3861 SSTITIEHSV
+3861 
-3871 ASADDPDYAA
+3871 
-3881 AAAPDVAVSVLEATG
+3881 
-3896 TIQIQVGVATSV
+3896 GVAK
-3908 QRLEV
+3908 
-3913 PEGGSNTYTIVLSH
+3913 
-3927 QPSGDVTVTVNNPT
+3927 
-3941 DNSEVTATPRT
+3941 
-3952 LTFTT
+3952 
-3957 ENWHAPQTVTVAA
+3957 
-3970 VHDGDAADDSATVIH
+3970 
-3985 GVSGGGYGD
+3985 
-3994 VSAPDVAVTVTDDE
+3994 
-4008 TLGVVISPTAIAVQ
+4008 
-4022 AGGSNTYTVVLGSLP
+4022 
-4037 TGDVTVTVT
+4037 
-4046 GQAGTDLEL
+4046 EL
-4055 TGLSPTNTLTF
+4055 
-4066 STGNWNVEQEVT
+4066 
-4078 VGAAEDAD
+4078 
-4086 AGEVTLSH
+4086 
-4094 GVSGADDPEYA
+4094 
-4105 ALDADDVVVTVIPMT
+4105 
-4120 PDTPILQLGVAVS
+4120 
-4133 DLKLTVPEGGSNT
+4133 
-4146 YTIVLSHQP
+4146 
-4155 SGDVTVTVNN
+4155 
-4165 PTDNSEVTA
+4165 
-4174 TPRSL
+4174 
-4179 TFTTENWDEPQAVTV
+4179 
-4194 AAVQDGD
+4194 
-4201 AADDSATV
+4201 
-4209 IHRVSGGGYGDVS
+4209 
-4222 APDVA
+4222 
-4227 VTVDD
+4227 
-4232 DETLGVVISPT
+4232 
-4243 AIAVQAGGSN
+4243 
-4253 TYTVVLGS
+4253 
-4261 LPSGDV
+4261 
-4267 TVTLAGHEGAV
+4267 
-4278 LSLAGIDNDN
+4278 
-4288 ALTFTQ
+4288 
-4294 DNWHAPQTVS
+4294 
-4304 VSADA
+4304 
-4309 EAQSSTIT
+4309 
-4317 IEHSVSSADDPDYA
+4317 
-4331 AAAAPDVA
+4331 
-4339 VRVLGATDTI
+4339 
-4349 QIQVGVATSVQRL
+4349 
-4362 EVPEGGSN
+4362 
-4370 TYTMVLS
+4370 
-4377 HQPSGDV
+4377 
-4384 TVTVNNPTDNS
+4384 
-4395 EVTATPRTL
+4395 
-4404 TFTTENWDEPQAV
+4404 
-4417 TVAAVHDGDAADDS
+4417 
-4431 ATVTHGVADGGYDG
+4431 
-4445 VSVPDVAV
+4445 AV

-4497 VTGQDTTDLTLSG
+4497 VTGQDTTDLELSG

-4517 TFSTT
+4517 TFTTSTWDDAQTVTVKAREDADAKNDSVTLTHTGAGGEYEGVAEELAVTVDGGRRRDGLHRAEQDHPDCGRGGRRRRDLYGQAVARAVGGDHGDGGEAGQDQTDLEITGLGEGNTLTFDAT

-4531 VKAGEDTD
+4531 VKAREDAD
-4539 AKNDKVTLVH
+4539 AKNDSVTLVH
-4549 TAAGGEYAS
+4549 TGAGGEYEGVAEE
-4558 VSADLAVTVDDD
+4558 LAVTVDDD
-4570 ETVSIVLSKTDL
+4570 ETVSIVLSKTTL
-4582 TVEEEDADGETYTV
+4582 TVDEEGADGETYTV

-4620 TGLGEGDT
+4620 SGLSG
-4628 LSFTTS
+4628 
-4634 TWDDAQTVTVK
+4634 
-4645 AREDTDAKNDKVTL
+4645 TD
-4659 THAATGGEYEG
+4659 
-4670 ASSDLAVTV
+4670 
-4679 DDDET
+4679 
-4684 LGVVISPTAL
+4684 
-4694 TVQAGGSNSYTVVL
+4694 
-4708 GSLPSGDVTVTLAG
+4708 
-4722 HEGAVLSL
+4722 
-4730 AGIDND
+4730 
-4736 NALTFTQDNW
+4736 
-4746 HAPQTV
+4746 
-4752 SVSADAEAQ
+4752 
-4761 SSTITIEHSV
+4761 
-4771 ASADDP
+4771 
-4777 DYAAAA
+4777 
-4783 APDVAVSVLGAT
+4783 
-4795 GTIQIQV
+4795 
-4802 GVATSVQR
+4802 
-4810 LEVPEGGSNTYT
+4810 
-4822 IVLSHQPS
+4822 
-4830 GDVTVTVNNPTDNSE
+4830 
-4845 VTATPRTLTFTQEN
+4845 
-4859 WDEPQAVTVA
+4859 
-4869 AVQDGDALDD
+4869 
-4879 SATVIHGVSGG
+4879 
-4890 GYGDVSAPDVAVTVD
+4890 
-4905 DDETLGVVIS
+4905 
-4915 PTALTVQAG
+4915 
-4924 GSNTYTV
+4924 
-4931 VLGSL
+4931 
-4936 PSGDVTVTL
+4936 
-4945 AGHEGA
+4945 
-4951 VLSLAGIDNDNALTF
+4951 
-4966 TQDNWHAPQTVS
+4966 
-4978 VSADAEAQSS
+4978 
-4988 TITIEHSV
+4988 
-4996 ASADDPDYAA
+4996 
-5006 AAAPDVAVRVL
+5006 
-5017 EAPGTIQI
+5017 
-5025 QVGVATS
+5025 
-5032 VQRLEVPEGGSNTYT
+5032 
-5047 IVLSHQPSGDV
+5047 
-5058 TVTVNNPTDNSEVTA
+5058 
-5073 TPRTLTFTRRTG
+5073 TLTFTRPPG
-5085 TSPRR
+5085 TMRRR

>member
-2646 GGTRTSDT
+2646 GGTRTSAT

-2792 RSSTRSSTTRSSTR
+2792 RSSTR

-3394 FSTTTWD
+3394 FSTVTWD
-3401 DAQTVTVKAGEDA
+3401 DAQ
-3414 DAKNDKVTLVHTAAG
+3414 
-3429 GEYASVSADLAVTV
+3429 
-3443 DDDETVSIVL
+3443 
-3453 SKTDLTVEEEDA
+3453 
-3465 DGETYTVKLSHEPSV
+3465 
-3480 EVTVTVT
+3480 TVTVT
-3487 GQDETDLELT
+3487 GQDETDLERPL
-3497 GLSGTDTLTFDAT
+3497 
-3510 SWSVAQTVTVK
+3510 
-3521 AGEDAD
+3521 
-3527 AKNDSVTLVHTGA
+3527 
-3540 GGEYEGVS
+3540 
-3548 SDLAVTVDDDET
+3548 
-3560 VSIVLSKTDLTV
+3560 
-3572 EEGDAT
+3572 
-3578 GGTYTVKLSHEPS
+3578 
-3591 VEVTVTVTGQDTT
+3591 
-3604 DLTLSGLSGTDTL
+3604 
-3617 TFSTTTWDDAQTV
+3617 
-3630 TVKAGEDTDAANDKV
+3630 
-3645 TLTHAATGGEY
+3645 
-3656 EGVSSDLAVTV
+3656 
-3667 DDDETVSIVLSKT
+3667 
-3680 DLTVEEEDA
+3680 
-3689 DGETYTV
+3689 
-3696 KLSHEPS
+3696 
-3703 VEVTVTVTGQDTT
+3703 
-3716 DLELTGLGEGDTLSF
+3716 
-3731 TTSTWDDAQT
+3731 
-3741 VTVKAGEDADAK
+3741 
-3753 NDSVTLT
+3753 
-3760 HAATGGEYEGAS
+3760 
-3772 SDLAVTVDDD
+3772 
-3782 ETLGVVISPTA
+3782 
-3793 LTVQAGGSN
+3793 
-3802 SYTVVLGSLPSGDVT
+3802 
-3817 VTLAGHEGAVL
+3817 
-3828 SLAGIDNDNALTFTQ
+3828 
-3843 DNWHAPQT
+3843 
-3851 VSVSADAEAQ
+3851 
-3861 SSTITIEHSV
+3861 
-3871 ASADDPDYAA
+3871 
-3881 AAAPDVAVSVLEATG
+3881 
-3896 TIQIQVGVATSV
+3896 
-3908 QRLEV
+3908 
-3913 PEGGSNTYTIVLSH
+3913 
-3927 QPSGDVTVTVNNPT
+3927 
-3941 DNSEVTATPRT
+3941 
-3952 LTFTT
+3952 
-3957 ENWHAPQTVTVAA
+3957 
-3970 VHDGDAADDSATVIH
+3970 
-3985 GVSGGGYGD
+3985 
-3994 VSAPDVAVTVTDDE
+3994 
-4008 TLGVVISPTAIAVQ
+4008 
-4022 AGGSNTYTVVLGSLP
+4022 
-4037 TGDVTVTVT
+4037 
-4046 GQAGTDLEL
+4046 
-4055 TGLSPTNTLTF
+4055 
-4066 STGNWNVEQEVT
+4066 
-4078 VGAAEDAD
+4078 
-4086 AGEVTLSH
+4086 
-4094 GVSGADDPEYA
+4094 
-4105 ALDADDVVVTVIPMT
+4105 
-4120 PDTPILQLGVAVS
+4120 
-4133 DLKLTVPEGGSNT
+4133 
-4146 YTIVLSHQP
+4146 
-4155 SGDVTVTVNN
+4155 
-4165 PTDNSEVTA
+4165 
-4174 TPRSL
+4174 
-4179 TFTTENWDEPQAVTV
+4179 
-4194 AAVQDGD
+4194 
-4201 AADDSATV
+4201 
-4209 IHRVSGGGYGDVS
+4209 
-4222 APDVA
+4222 
-4227 VTVDD
+4227 
-4232 DETLGVVISPT
+4232 
-4243 AIAVQAGGSN
+4243 
-4253 TYTVVLGS
+4253 
-4261 LPSGDV
+4261 
-4267 TVTLAGHEGAV
+4267 
-4278 LSLAGIDNDN
+4278 
-4288 ALTFTQ
+4288 
-4294 DNWHAPQTVS
+4294 
-4304 VSADA
+4304 
-4309 EAQSSTIT
+4309 
-4317 IEHSVSSADDPDYA
+4317 
-4331 AAAAPDVA
+4331 
-4339 VRVLGATDTI
+4339 
-4349 QIQVGVATSVQRL
+4349 
-4362 EVPEGGSN
+4362 
-4370 TYTMVLS
+4370 
-4377 HQPSGDV
+4377 
-4384 TVTVNNPTDNS
+4384 
-4395 EVTATPRTL
+4395 
-4404 TFTTENWDEPQAV
+4404 
-4417 TVAAVHDGDAADDS
+4417 
-4431 ATVTHGVADGGYDG
+4431 
-4445 VSVPDVAV
+4445 
-4453 TVDDDETVSI
+4453 
-4463 VLSKT
+4463 
-4468 DLTVEEEDATGGTY
+4468 
-4482 TVKLSHEPSVEVTVT
+4482 
-4497 VTGQDTTDLTLSG
+4497 
-4510 LSGTDTL
+4510 
-4517 TFSTT
+4517 
-4522 TWDDAQTVT
+4522 
-4531 VKAGEDTD
+4531 
-4539 AKNDKVTLVH
+4539 
-4549 TAAGGEYAS
+4549 
-4558 VSADLAVTVDDD
+4558 
-4570 ETVSIVLSKTDL
+4570 
-4582 TVEEEDADGETYTV
+4582 
-4596 KLSHEPSVEV
+4596 
-4606 TVTVTGQDTTDLEL
+4606 
-4620 TGLGEGDT
+4620 
-4628 LSFTTS
+4628 
-4634 TWDDAQTVTVK
+4634 
-4645 AREDTDAKNDKVTL
+4645 
-4659 THAATGGEYEG
+4659 
-4670 ASSDLAVTV
+4670 
-4679 DDDET
+4679 
-4684 LGVVISPTAL
+4684 
-4694 TVQAGGSNSYTVVL
+4694 
-4708 GSLPSGDVTVTLAG
+4708 
-4722 HEGAVLSL
+4722 
-4730 AGIDND
+4730 
-4736 NALTFTQDNW
+4736 
-4746 HAPQTV
+4746 
-4752 SVSADAEAQ
+4752 
-4761 SSTITIEHSV
+4761 
-4771 ASADDP
+4771 
-4777 DYAAAA
+4777 
-4783 APDVAVSVLGAT
+4783 
-4795 GTIQIQV
+4795 
-4802 GVATSVQR
+4802 
-4810 LEVPEGGSNTYT
+4810 
-4822 IVLSHQPS
+4822 
-4830 GDVTVTVNNPTDNSE
+4830 
-4845 VTATPRTLTFTQEN
+4845 
-4859 WDEPQAVTVA
+4859 
-4869 AVQDGDALDD
+4869 
-4879 SATVIHGVSGG
+4879 
-4890 GYGDVSAPDVAVTVD
+4890 
-4905 DDETLGVVIS
+4905 
-4915 PTALTVQAG
+4915 
-4924 GSNTYTV
+4924 
-4931 VLGSL
+4931 
-4936 PSGDVTVTL
+4936 
-4945 AGHEGA
+4945 
-4951 VLSLAGIDNDNALTF
+4951 
-4966 TQDNWHAPQTVS
+4966 
-4978 VSADAEAQSS
+4978 
-4988 TITIEHSV
+4988 
-4996 ASADDPDYAA
+4996 
-5006 AAAPDVAVRVL
+5006 
-5017 EAPGTIQI
+5017 
-5025 QVGVATS
+5025 
-5032 VQRLEVPEGGSNTYT
+5032 
-5047 IVLSHQPSGDV
+5047 
-5058 TVTVNNPTDNSEVTA
+5058 
-5073 TPRTLTFTRRTG
+5073 RR
-5085 TSPRR
+5085 RR

>member
-1 MTRLVRPAPVFSTLA
+1 MTRLVRPAPATLIVA
-16 LVLAMLVAGTMSLLP
+16 LVLAMFLAGAMSLLP
-31 AGPAHAQGV
+31 AGPVHAQGV
-40 QPTITPEAVERPG
+40 LPTITVEAVERPG

-58 VDAMA
+58 VDATA
-63 LFRLNRSGDLSGDL
+63 LFRLKRSGDLSGDL
-77 TVRLV
+77 SVRLQ
-82 TWNDS
+82 TRNTH
-87 GLVSF
+87 GLVGF
-92 GYNPTHLVHFVPM
+92 GVDPTLIVQFVRM
-105 PPNVSQVDVRVRA
+105 PPNVTQVDVRVWA

-123 VLGDMKAEVSNGS
+123 VLGEMQAQVFDGS

-145 NRASIAVR
+145 NRASVAVR

-170 IEEGGDAVFRVTRSG
+170 IEEGGDAVFRVSRSG
-185 GGAAS
+185 RGTSS
-190 LTIPVEVEDPDG
+190 LTVPVEVEDPDG

-214 DSELLKSVT
+214 DAERLKSVT

-229 SATVSFATR
+229 SATVSFPTR
-238 ENVRDTDGLTI
+238 PNVRDTGDLTLM
-249 TASLVYGA
+249 ASMVEDED
-257 GSTYWVSYNFRAGVT
+257 STYWVSYNFRAGVT

-286 DREEILEG
+286 DRENILEG
-294 ESLTF
+294 ESITF

-309 ALENAPF
+309 ALEDAPF
-316 HLRIGPN
+316 HLRIGPD

-331 YEEPQDYAVDMAAGE
+331 YEEPQDYAVTMAAGE

-358 RYYWRLGDRHSRNFR
+358 GYYWRLGDTHRRNFR

-418 GSGFEGYD
+418 GSGFEGEDYD
-426 DSNGRVLDEWFFEGR
+426 NGHSLSELFFEGQR
-441 SVPFVM
+441 VPFVM
-447 ERSGPADQIAKE
+447 ERSGPAAQIAKE
-459 LTVHVKYVEL
+459 LTVHVKYVEPY
-469 QHPDR
+469 HPDR
-474 KGSYFRRD
+474 RGYLLTPS
-482 YYNPSLQSVFITFP
+482 YYNPSQQSIFVTFA

-505 VFVAVDDVV
+505 FFVAVDDVV
-514 EWVARHNDNFFF
+514 EGVGIGRDNFLF
-526 LWASEVPLGDYHS
+526 LWASNVPLGDYYS
-539 YYDGYSV
+539 DYSGYSIV
-546 VTLGN
+546 GRIFTGRFVYAY
-551 IGNFILGYL
+551 I

-575 IIEFGE
+575 TIDFGE

-593 IEEGENAEF
+593 IEEGEDAEF

-675 SQDNSYTPVAAGE
+675 SQDDSYTPVEAGE

-747 AFRVYTLGPGED
+747 AFRVYTLGPGEN

-792 DEQSQYRTIVGSSS
+792 DEQSQYRTIVGPSS

-834 QFRIVRMGQ
+834 QLRIVRMGQ

-865 QYHLNV
+865 QYLLNV
-871 ARTYTIDASEDSE
+871 ALTYTIDASEDSE
-884 VSTFQLQWEDG
+884 VSSFQLQWEDG
-895 HEPEGSMTMQLAPGD
+895 HEPEGSMTMQLVPGD

-971 TEAGTAEAGE
+971 TEDGTAEAGE

-1010 AEETESFSLVL
+1010 TEETESFSLVL

-1053 VAAEVDE
+1053 VDAEVDE
-1060 GSPVRFRFTRSGD
+1060 GSPMRFRFTRSGD
-1073 NIDLSGPL
+1073 NIDLSESL

-1091 LPPEWLEVVITA
+1091 VPPEWLEVVIPA
-1103 DRSSVTWQKTTED
+1103 DRNSVTWQKTTED
-1116 DEFDGPDLTF
+1116 DDYDGPDLTY
-1126 LVLVIPSTWRGLPLD
+1126 LVLTIPSTWRGLPQY
-1141 YSSVSPSVRT
+1141 YSDESGSVSVT
-1151 VVRDNDLPVVTIEA
+1151 VRDNDLPMVTIEA
-1165 VHEGRTEGDSVEFTL
+1165 VHEGRTEGDSVKFTL
-1180 SREGQIDQPLT
+1180 SREGQLHQPLT
-1191 VNVSVAQTSD
+1191 VNFSVAQTSD

-1209 IKGTPPATATFAADS
+1209 IAGTPPSTATFAADS

-1231 PTSLDSAAE
+1231 RTSIDSVAE
-1240 PHATITASITDEE
+1240 PHATITTSIIDEE
-1253 DDGYRAGDPGSA
+1253 EDGYRAGDPGSA

-1290 EGDAAV
+1290 EGNAAV

-1345 GDVSATLEVSTEDE
+1345 GNVTTTLEVSTEDE

-1428 RLDVYVVLGFVLRLG
+1428 RLDVYVVKGFVSRLG

-1455 DTRPIIVGE
+1455 VPLPIIVGE
-1464 PETTYTIE
+1464 PETTYSAE

-1542 LTRVGGTPASR
+1542 LTRVGGTPGAR
-1553 DRPLTVQVAVTQDG
+1553 HLPLTVQVAVTQDG

-1573 TPQTVRFAGDTSVAG
+1573 TPQTVRFAGDASVAG

-1595 VTIETDDDDV
+1595 VTIETVDDDV

-1611 ITLTILPAVERLL
+1611 ITLTILLAAERLL
-1624 DFFYEVGDGGGPQ
+1624 NFFYEVGDGGGPQ

-1655 GDAEASE
+1655 ADAEASE
-1662 DGGILT
+1662 AGGSLT
-1668 FTVDV
+1668 FTVDM

-1680 TVDWATSEGAGSES
+1680 TVDWATSDGAGSES
-1694 ATADKDYTTATG
+1694 ATANRDYTAATG
-1706 TLRFLEGE
+1706 TLRFIQGE
-1714 TSRTIS
+1714 TSKTIS
-1720 IELLDDGVHEP
+1720 IEILDDGVPEP

-1741 PTGAALGRA
+1741 PAGVALGRA
-1750 AATGTIRDDD
+1750 AATGTIMDDD
-1760 PEIPPVVTLWTR
+1760 PETLPVVTLWTR

-1777 EGEPATFDFLRRPAG
+1777 EGEPATFDFRRQPAG
-1792 YDGSSPDGFYDSPL
+1792 GGPVSEHDGFGASPL
-1806 TLNLTLT
+1806 TLNLNLT
-1813 ESGDFIEEA
+1813 ETGDFIREA
-1822 LENYAGVRVEY
+1822 LENYAGVKIEY
-1833 TPGSNTATVTIPPT
+1833 TPGSSTATVTIPAT
-1847 HVYFFAQF
+1847 HLYFFAEF
-1855 STEDDEEVEANGSIK
+1855 STDDDGQTEDNGSIT
-1870 LALAEGPGYTIGED
+1870 LALAEGPGYTIGEE

-1894 DLGISIADPERH
+1894 DLSISIADPERH
-1906 SESATGINFTITL
+1906 SEDATGMGFTITL
-1919 SKASSQ
+1919 SKASDQQVS
-1925 SVDVDVTTVDGTAT
+1925 VDVTTVDGTAT
-1939 SDAAVTATSLGRDFV
+1939 SDDAVTAASLGKDFE
-1954 AGSGRFTFAPGETE
+1954 ARRGTFIFAPGETE

-2055 STVRWTVVEGT
+2055 STVRWTVAEGA

-2074 AVETSV
+2074 AVEASV
-2080 RTQIEPGVLSKTV
+2080 RTQIEPGVLSKKV

-2108 TFTFDLKRAVRLE
+2108 TFTFDLKGAVRLE
-2121 VDEDNQSIEV
+2121 VDGDNQSIEI
-2131 SLRDDETMRAT
+2131 SLRDNETMRAV

-2162 TPHEN
+2162 MPYEN
-2167 AVPAEIEY
+2167 AVPVEIEY

-2184 DYTAPSGN
+2184 DYTAPSGT

-2467 AGSASGFDVTQ
+2467 AGSASGFDVTR

-2500 SVSEGAGTTT
+2500 SVSEGADTTT
-2510 ITVTGTLTGGDRRSE
+2510 ITVTGTLTGGDRLSG

-2550 ATNDDYTAATVTLA
+2550 ATNDDYTAAGVTLA
-2564 ILPGGA
+2564 IPAGGA

-2587 GDETVQVSGISQEL
+2587 GDETVQVSGISEEF

-2627 SVTEDDGE
+2627 GVTEDDGE
-2635 VQVQVTATLTG
+2635 VQVQVTAMLTG
-2646 GGTRTSDT
+2646 GGTRTSAT

-2671 TAASG
+2671 IAASG

-2686 SGTASLS
+2686 SGMASLS

-2714 EEPGLSVRGVRISI
+2714 EDPGLSVRGVRISI

-2782 TESSAGSSTP
+2782 TESSAGPSTP
-2792 RSSTRSSTTRSSTR
+2792 RSSTRSSTTRSSI
-2806 SSTTRSSTRSS
+2806 RSS
-2817 ETGPSAVPPAAAAD
+2817 ETGPTGGPPATATD
-2831 YSALVNTL
+2831 YSALVNTIT
-2839 MIPAG
+2839 IPAG
-2844 ESGGEVV
+2844 ESAGEVL

-2864 DESLEI
+2864 DERLEI

-2882 LVTITDNDVAGV
+2882 LVTITDNDDRG
-2894 TVSPT
+2894 
-2899 ALDIREGENDSYTV
+2899 
-2913 VLDTQ
+2913 
-2918 PSGNVTIEVAVPKDS
+2918 
-2933 EVYVEPA
+2933 
-2940 LLTFTTSDWEAAQTV
+2940 
-2955 TVTAEQDDDAADEDE
+2955 
-2970 ITLLHTV
+2970 
-2977 DGADYNNVDAADV
+2977 
-2990 TVSVTDDE
+2990 
-2998 TVSIVLSKTTLTVV
+2998 IVLSKTTLTV
-3012 EGAAAGRTYTVKLS
+3012 EEEDADGETYTVKLATQ
-3026 HEPSV
+3026 PTV
-3031 EVKVT
+3031 EVTVT
-3036 VTGQDQTDLEITGLG
+3036 VTGQDQTDLELTGLSPTSTLSFDAVSWNDAQTVTVKAREDTDAANDKVTLVHTAAGGEYAGAKSDLAVTVDDDETVSIVLSESSLTVVEGDSTGQTYTVKLSHQPSREVTVTVTGQDTTDLELTGLG
-3051 EGNTL
+3051 EGDTL
-3056 TFDATSWSVAQTVKV
+3056 SFTTSSWSDAQTVTV

-3076 DDGANDKVTLTH
+3076 GDGSDDKVTLTH
-3088 TATGGEYQGVS
+3088 TATGGEYAGTTADV
-3099 SDLAVTV
+3099 AVTV
-3106 DDDETLGVVISPTA
+3106 TDDETLGVVISPTA
-3120 ITVQAGGSNS
+3120 IAVQAGGSNTYS
-3130 YTVVLGSLP
+3130 VVLGSQP
-3139 SGDVTVSLAG
+3139 AGDVTVSLAG

-3178 VSVSAAAAAQT
+3178 VSVSADAAAQS
-3189 STITIGHSVTSAD
+3189 STITIGHSVSSAD

-3238 EVPEGGANTYSMVLS
+3238 EVPEGG
-3253 HQPGGDVTV
+3253 
-3262 TVNNP
+3262 
-3267 TDNLDV
+3267 
-3273 TATPRSL
+3273 
-3280 TFTAE
+3280 
-3285 NWDTPQEV
+3285 
-3293 TVTAVQDADAA
+3293 
-3304 NDSATVTHGINGGG
+3304 
-3318 YDGVTVPDVAVT
+3318 
-3330 VDDDETVSI
+3330 
-3339 VLSKTDLTV
+3339 SK
-3348 EEGDATG
+3348 
-3355 GTYTVKLSHEP
+3355 
-3366 SVEVTVTVTGQDTTD
+3366 
-3381 LTLSGLSGTDTLT
+3381 
-3394 FSTTTWD
+3394 
-3401 DAQTVTVKAGEDA
+3401 
-3414 DAKNDKVTLVHTAAG
+3414 
-3429 GEYASVSADLAVTV
+3429 
-3443 DDDETVSIVL
+3443 
-3453 SKTDLTVEEEDA
+3453 
-3465 DGETYTVKLSHEPSV
+3465 
-3480 EVTVTVT
+3480 
-3487 GQDETDLELT
+3487 
-3497 GLSGTDTLTFDAT
+3497 
-3510 SWSVAQTVTVK
+3510 
-3521 AGEDAD
+3521 
-3527 AKNDSVTLVHTGA
+3527 
-3540 GGEYEGVS
+3540 
-3548 SDLAVTVDDDET
+3548 
-3560 VSIVLSKTDLTV
+3560 
-3572 EEGDAT
+3572 
-3578 GGTYTVKLSHEPS
+3578 
-3591 VEVTVTVTGQDTT
+3591 
-3604 DLTLSGLSGTDTL
+3604 
-3617 TFSTTTWDDAQTV
+3617 
-3630 TVKAGEDTDAANDKV
+3630 
-3645 TLTHAATGGEY
+3645 
-3656 EGVSSDLAVTV
+3656 
-3667 DDDETVSIVLSKT
+3667 
-3680 DLTVEEEDA
+3680 
-3689 DGETYTV
+3689 
-3696 KLSHEPS
+3696 
-3703 VEVTVTVTGQDTT
+3703 
-3716 DLELTGLGEGDTLSF
+3716 
-3731 TTSTWDDAQT
+3731 
-3741 VTVKAGEDADAK
+3741 
-3753 NDSVTLT
+3753 
-3760 HAATGGEYEGAS
+3760 
-3772 SDLAVTVDDD
+3772 
-3782 ETLGVVISPTA
+3782 
-3793 LTVQAGGSN
+3793 
-3802 SYTVVLGSLPSGDVT
+3802 
-3817 VTLAGHEGAVL
+3817 
-3828 SLAGIDNDNALTFTQ
+3828 
-3843 DNWHAPQT
+3843 
-3851 VSVSADAEAQ
+3851 
-3861 SSTITIEHSV
+3861 
-3871 ASADDPDYAA
+3871 
-3881 AAAPDVAVSVLEATG
+3881 
-3896 TIQIQVGVATSV
+3896 
-3908 QRLEV
+3908 
-3913 PEGGSNTYTIVLSH
+3913 TYTIVLSH

-3941 DNSEVTATPRT
+3941 DNLEVTATPRS

-3957 ENWHAPQTVTVAA
+3957 ENWDEPQAVTVAA
-3970 VHDGDAADDSATVIH
+3970 VQDTDALDDSATVTH

-4037 TGDVTVTVT
+4037 SGDVTVTVS
-4046 GQAGTDLEL
+4046 GQAGTDLSL
-4055 TGLSPTNTLTF
+4055 GGLSPTNTLTF
-4066 STGNWNVEQEVT
+4066 GTGNWNTGREVA
-4078 VGAAEDAD
+4078 VGAAEDAG

-4094 GVSGADDPEYA
+4094 GVSSADDPEYA
-4105 ALDADDVVVTVIPMT
+4105 ALEADDVVVTVIPMT

-4133 DLKLTVPEGGSNT
+4133 DLKLTVPEGGSKT

-4165 PTDNSEVTA
+4165 PTDNLEVTA

-4194 AAVQDGD
+4194 AAVQDTD
-4201 AADDSATV
+4201 ALDDSATV
-4209 IHRVSGGGYGDVS
+4209 THGVSGGGYGDVS

-4227 VTVDD
+4227 VTVTDDDRGIVLDPTTLTVVEGDATGQSYTVKLAAQPTVEVTVTVTGQDQTDLELTGLSPTNTLTFDATSWSDAQTVTVKADQDGDGSDDKVTLTHTATGGEYAGTTADVAVTVTDDETLGVVISPTAIAVQAGGSNTYSVVLGSQPAGDVTVSLAGHEGAVLSLTGIDNDNALTFTQDNWNAEQTVSVSADAAAQSSTITIGHSVSSADDPEYDGATAADVGVSVLEAPSTIQIQLGVTTSEQELEVPEGGSKTYTIVLSHQPSGDVTVTVNNPTDNLEVTATPRSLTFTTENWDEPQAVTVAAVQDTDALDDSATVTHGVSGGGYGDVSAPDVAVTVTD

-4278 LSLAGIDNDN
+4278 LSLAGIDNGN
-4288 ALTFTQ
+4288 ALTFSQ

-4317 IEHSVSSADDPDYA
+4317 IEHSVASADDPDYA

-4339 VRVLGATDTI
+4339 VSVLGAPDTI
-4349 QIQVGVATSVQRL
+4349 QIQVGVATSVQEL
-4362 EVPEGGSN
+4362 EVPEGGAN
-4370 TYTMVLS
+4370 TYSMVLS

-4404 TFTTENWDEPQAV
+4404 TFTTENWHAPQTV
-4417 TVAAVHDGDAADDS
+4417 TVSAAHDGDAADDS

-4539 AKNDKVTLVH
+4539 AANDKVTLTH
-4549 TAAGGEYAS
+4549 AATGGEYEG
-4558 VSADLAVTVDDD
+4558 VSSDLAVTVDDD

-4582 TVEEEDADGETYTV
+4582 TVEEEDATGGTYTV

-4606 TVTVTGQDTTDLEL
+4606 TVTVTGQDTTDLTL
-4620 TGLGEGDT
+4620 SGLSGTDT
-4628 LSFTTS
+4628 LTFSTT

-4645 AREDTDAKNDKVTL
+4645 AGEDTDAANDKVTL

-4670 ASSDLAVTV
+4670 VSSDLAVTV

-4684 LGVVISPTAL
+4684 
-4694 TVQAGGSNSYTVVL
+4694 
-4708 GSLPSGDVTVTLAG
+4708 
-4722 HEGAVLSL
+4722 
-4730 AGIDND
+4730 
-4736 NALTFTQDNW
+4736 
-4746 HAPQTV
+4746 V
-4752 SVSADAEAQ
+4752 S
-4761 SSTITIEHSV
+4761 
-4771 ASADDP
+4771 
-4777 DYAAAA
+4777 
-4783 APDVAVSVLGAT
+4783 
-4795 GTIQIQV
+4795 
-4802 GVATSVQR
+4802 
-4810 LEVPEGGSNTYT
+4810 
-4822 IVLSHQPS
+4822 IVLSKTDLTVEEEDATGGTYTVKLSHEPS
-4830 GDVTVTVNNPTDNSE
+4830 VEVTVTVTGQDTTDLTLSGLSG
-4845 VTATPRTLTFTQEN
+4845 TDTLTFSTTT
-4859 WDEPQAVTVA
+4859 WDDAQTVTVKAGEDTDA
-4869 AVQDGDALDD
+4869 ANDKVTLTHA
-4879 SATVIHGVSGG
+4879 ATGGEYEGVSS
-4890 GYGDVSAPDVAVTVD
+4890 DLAVTVD
-4905 DDETLGVVIS
+4905 DDETVSIVLS
-4915 PTALTVQAG
+4915 KTDLTVEEEDATG
-4924 GSNTYTV
+4924 GTYTV
-4931 VLGSL
+4931 K
-4936 PSGDVTVTL
+4936 
-4945 AGHEGA
+4945 
-4951 VLSLAGIDNDNALTF
+4951 
-4966 TQDNWHAPQTVS
+4966 
-4978 VSADAEAQSS
+4978 
-4988 TITIEHSV
+4988 
-4996 ASADDPDYAA
+4996 
-5006 AAAPDVAVRVL
+5006 
-5017 EAPGTIQI
+5017 
-5025 QVGVATS
+5025 
-5032 VQRLEVPEGGSNTYT
+5032 
-5047 IVLSHQPSGDV
+5047 LSHEPSVEV
-5058 TVTVNNPTDNSEVTA
+5058 TVTVTGQDTTDLTLSGLSGTD
-5073 TPRTLTFTRRTG
+5073 TLTFSTTTWDDAQTVTVKAGEDADAKNDSVTLTHAATGGEYEGWPRSWRSPWTTTRPSAWSSAPRPSPSRPAAATPTPWPWGPCRRG
-5085 TSPRR
+5085 TLR

>member
-16 LVLAMLVAGTMSLLP
+16 LVLALLLAGAMSLLP
-31 AGPAHAQGV
+31 AGPAHAQQPP
-40 QPTITPEAVERPG
+40 QPTITVEAVERPG

-58 VDAMA
+58 VDATA

-77 TVRLV
+77 RVRLEILN
-82 TWNDS
+82 TR
-87 GLVSF
+87 GLAGF
-92 GYNPTHLVHFVPM
+92 GQVNPTQIIHIVPM

-123 VLGDMKAEVSNGS
+123 LLGEMRAQIFDGS

-145 NRASIAVR
+145 NRASVAVR

-158 DIIVFIAADEPS
+158 DTIVFIAADEPS
-170 IEEGGDAVFRVTRSG
+170 IEEGGDAVFTVSRSG
-185 GGAAS
+185 GGASS
-190 LTIPVEVEDPDG
+190 LTVPVEVEDPAG
-202 AMQGNHWDPAPA
+202 AMQGNHWDLAPA
-214 DSELLKSVT
+214 DAERLKSAT

-229 SATVSFATR
+229 SATVSFPTR
-238 ENVRDTDGLTI
+238 PNVRDTGDLTLM
-249 TASLVYGA
+249 ASMVEDED
-257 GSTYWVSYNFRAGVT
+257 STYWVSYNFRAGVT

-286 DREEILEG
+286 DRDNILEG
-294 ESLTF
+294 ESITF

-316 HLRIGPN
+316 HLRIGPD

-358 RYYWRLGDRHSRNFR
+358 GYYWRLGDTHRRNFS

-391 YVSVRGDRRVEAIVT
+391 YVSVRGDRRVEANVT

-418 GSGFEGYD
+418 SSGFEGEDYD
-426 DSNGRVLDEWFFEGR
+426 NGRSLSELFFEGQR
-441 SVPFVM
+441 VPFVM
-447 ERSGPADQIAKE
+447 ERSGPAAQIAKE
-459 LTVHVKYVEL
+459 LTVHVKYLEPY
-469 QHPDR
+469 HPDR
-474 KGSYFRRD
+474 RD
-482 YYNPSLQSVFITFP
+482 NLFTPGYYNPSQQSIFVTFA

-505 VFVAVDDVV
+505 FFVAVDDVV
-514 EWVARHNDNFFF
+514 EGVGIGRDNFIF
-526 LWASEVPLGDYHS
+526 LWASNVPLGDYYS
-539 YYDGYSV
+539 DYSGYSIV
-546 VTLGN
+546 GRIFTGRFVYAY
-551 IGNFILGYL
+551 I

-575 IIEFGE
+575 TIDFGK

-593 IEEGENAEF
+593 IEEGEDAEF

-639 VPVTFAAGE
+639 APVTFAAGE

-675 SQDNSYTPVAAGE
+675 SQDDSYTPVEVGE

-768 DDDYDDP
+768 DDDHDDP
-775 DETVYEMTLLP
+775 DKTVYEMTLLP

-792 DEQSQYRTIVGSSS
+792 DEQSQYRTIVGPSS

-818 VGVEQVEES
+818 VGVEQIEES

-834 QFRIVRMGQ
+834 QLRIVRMGQ

-854 TQTGNSYFERY
+854 TQTGNSYFEFY
-865 QYHLNV
+865 QRLLNV

-884 VSTFQLQWEDG
+884 VSSFQLQWEDG
-895 HEPEGSMTMQLAPGD
+895 HEPEGSMTMQLVPGD

-1010 AEETESFSLVL
+1010 TEETESFSLVL

-1073 NIDLSGPL
+1073 KIDLSVPL
-1081 TVYFLAGYED
+1081 TVHFIAWYED
-1091 LPPEWLEVVITA
+1091 ARDEWLKAVIPA

-1116 DEFDGPDLTF
+1116 DDYDGRDLTF
-1126 LVLVIPSTWRGLPLD
+1126 LALVIPSTWRGLPLD
-1141 YSSVSPSVRT
+1141 YSNESGSVSVT
-1151 VVRDNDLPVVTIEA
+1151 VRDNDLPVVTIEA

-1180 SREGQIDQPLT
+1180 SREGQINQPLT

-1201 SETEQADF
+1201 SEEEQADF
-1209 IKGTPPATATFAADS
+1209 IAGTPPSTATFAADS

-1231 PTSLDSAAE
+1231 RTSIDSVAE
-1240 PHATITASITDEE
+1240 PHATITASITGEE

-1345 GDVSATLEVSTEDE
+1345 GNVTTTLEVSTEDE

-1380 NPYPSIANIWVRD
+1380 HPYPSIANIWVRD

-1428 RLDVYVVLGFVLRLG
+1428 RLDVYVVKGFVLRLG
-1443 PPYGDKEVQLGV
+1443 SPYGDEEVQLGV
-1455 DTRPIIVGE
+1455 VPLPIIVGE
-1464 PETTYTIE
+1464 PETTYPAE

-1542 LTRVGGTPASR
+1542 LTRVGGTPGSR
-1553 DRPLTVQVAVTQDG
+1553 DLPLTVQVAVNQDG

-1573 TPQTVRFAGDTSVAG
+1573 TPQTVRFAGDASVAG

-1595 VTIETDDDDV
+1595 VTIETVDDDV

-1611 ITLTILPAVERLL
+1611 ITLTILPPAEQTLSL
-1624 DFFYEVGDGGGPQ
+1624 YYEVGDGGGPQ
-1637 NTMATVDVVSD
+1637 NTMATVAVVSD

-1655 GDAEASE
+1655 ADAEASE
-1662 DGGILT
+1662 AGGSLT

-1673 PAVHEEV
+1673 PAVYEEV
-1680 TVDWATSEGAGSES
+1680 TVDWATSDGAGSES
-1694 ATADKDYTTATG
+1694 ATADQDYTTATG

-1714 TSRTIS
+1714 TSKTIS
-1720 IELLDDGVHEP
+1720 IVILDDGVPEP

-1741 PTGAALGRA
+1741 PAGVALGRA
-1750 AATGTIRDDD
+1750 AATGTIMDDD
-1760 PEIPPVVTLWTR
+1760 PETLPVVTLWTR

-1777 EGEPATFDFLRRPAG
+1777 EGEPATFNFRRQPAG
-1792 YDGSSPDGFYDSPL
+1792 GGPVSEHDGFGASPL
-1806 TLNLTLT
+1806 TLNLNLT
-1813 ESGDFIEEA
+1813 ETGDFIREA
-1822 LENYAGVRVEY
+1822 LRNYAGVKIEY
-1833 TPGSNTATVTIPPT
+1833 TPGSNTATVTIPAT
-1847 HVYFFAQF
+1847 HLYFFAAF
-1855 STEDDEEVEANGSIK
+1855 STDDDGQTEDNGSIT

-1894 DLGISIADPERH
+1894 DLSISIADPERY

-1939 SDAAVTATSLGRDFV
+1939 SDDAVTAASLGKDFE
-1954 AGSGRFTFAPGETE
+1954 ARSGTFTFAPGETR

-1981 EGEESFTVELSNPSG
+1981 EREESFTVELSNPSG
-1996 NVSLQDASAT
+1996 NVSLLDGSAT
-2006 GTISDNDMTMIVGV
+2006 GAISDNDMTMMVGV
-2020 YREAKIVNEDAEG
+2020 FRDVTKVNEDTEG

-2040 LTAAEGSGTTASEKM
+2040 LTAAQGSGTTASEKM
-2055 STVRWTVVEGT
+2055 TTVRWTVTEGS

-2074 AVETSV
+2074 AVKASV
-2080 RTQIEPGVLSKTV
+2080 RTQIEPGVLSKKV

-2098 DDEVYEDEYE
+2098 DDEVYEDDYE
-2108 TFTFDLKRAVRLE
+2108 TFTFDLKSAVNLE
-2121 VDEDNQSIEV
+2121 VDEDNRSIEV
-2131 SLRDDETMRAT
+2131 SLRDNETMRAA

-2162 TPHEN
+2162 TPFEN
-2167 AVPAEIEY
+2167 AVPVEIEY

-2203 VAIPVLMDTLHDP
+2203 VTIPVLMDTLHDP

-2258 GASAAEGDGIEFTIE
+2258 GASAAEGDEIEFTIE

-2291 QGEQAADSM
+2291 QGQQAAESK

-2318 SGTFTVWTVEDIL
+2318 SGTFTVSTVEDIL
-2331 VEGDETFT
+2331 VEGDETFN
-2339 VVLRSAKKGDD
+2339 VGLRSAKKGGD
-2350 PATSTDVTMAIRS
+2350 PATSTAVTMAISS

-2420 SVAAQEDDSQP
+2420 SVAAQEDGSQP

-2442 ASGTATVA
+2442 ASGTSTVA

-2478 ATVSITD
+2478 ATVSIAD

-2491 GVILTVSKA
+2491 GVTLTLSHT

-2550 ATNDDYTAATVTLA
+2550 ATNDDYAAASVMLTIPAGGAIGTAA
-2564 ILPGGA
+2564 
-2570 SGTATLE
+2570 LE

-2587 GDETVQVSGISQEL
+2587 GDETVQVSGMSQEL

-2627 SVTEDDGE
+2627 SINEDQGQ

-2660 YDVSAMAGADY
+2660 YEVSAVAGADY

-2676 ILLIIPAGQV
+2676 ILLIIPVGQV

-2714 EEPGLSVRGVRISI
+2714 EDPGLSVRGVRISI

-2743 RDTIAEGGGSQQLRV
+2743 RDTIAEGGGSQRLRV
-2758 TAIVQGDSKRAVS
+2758 TAIVQGDSRRAVS
-2771 TQISLSFGAPT
+2771 TRISLSFGAPT
-2782 TESSAGSSTP
+2782 TESSAESSTP
-2792 RSSTRSSTTRSSTR
+2792 RSSTR

-2817 ETGPSAVPPAAAAD
+2817 ETGPSGAPPATATD

-2839 MIPAG
+2839 TIPAG
-2844 ESGGEVV
+2844 ESAGEVL

-2864 DESLEI
+2864 DERLEI

-2882 LVTITDNDVAGV
+2882 LVTITDNDDPG
-2894 TVSPT
+2894 
-2899 ALDIREGENDSYTV
+2899 
-2913 VLDTQ
+2913 
-2918 PSGNVTIEVAVPKDS
+2918 
-2933 EVYVEPA
+2933 
-2940 LLTFTTSDWEAAQTV
+2940 
-2955 TVTAEQDDDAADEDE
+2955 
-2970 ITLLHTV
+2970 
-2977 DGADYNNVDAADV
+2977 
-2990 TVSVTDDE
+2990 
-2998 TVSIVLSKTTLTVV
+2998 IVLSKTSLEV
-3012 EGAAAGRTYTVKLS
+3012 EEEDADGQTYTVKLATQ
-3026 HEPSV
+3026 PTV
-3031 EVKVT
+3031 EVTVT
-3036 VTGQDQTDLEITGLG
+3036 VTGQDQTDLELTGLSPTS
-3051 EGNTL
+3051 TL
-3056 TFDATSWSVAQTVKV
+3056 TFDA
-3071 KADQD
+3071 
-3076 DDGANDKVTLTH
+3076 
-3088 TATGGEYQGVS
+3088 VS
-3099 SDLAVTV
+3099 
-3106 DDDETLGVVISPTA
+3106 
-3120 ITVQAGGSNS
+3120 
-3130 YTVVLGSLP
+3130 
-3139 SGDVTVSLAG
+3139 
-3149 HEGAVLSLTGIDNDN
+3149 
-3164 ALTFT
+3164 
-3169 QDNWNAEQT
+3169 WNA
-3178 VSVSAAAAAQT
+3178 
-3189 STITIGHSVTSAD
+3189 
-3202 DPEYDGATAADVG
+3202 P
-3215 VSVLEAPSTIQ
+3215 
-3226 IQLGVTTSEQEL
+3226 
-3238 EVPEGGANTYSMVLS
+3238 
-3253 HQPGGDVTV
+3253 
-3262 TVNNP
+3262 
-3267 TDNLDV
+3267 
-3273 TATPRSL
+3273 
-3280 TFTAE
+3280 
-3285 NWDTPQEV
+3285 
-3293 TVTAVQDADAA
+3293 
-3304 NDSATVTHGINGGG
+3304 
-3318 YDGVTVPDVAVT
+3318 
-3330 VDDDETVSI
+3330 
-3339 VLSKTDLTV
+3339 
-3348 EEGDATG
+3348 
-3355 GTYTVKLSHEP
+3355 
-3366 SVEVTVTVTGQDTTD
+3366 
-3381 LTLSGLSGTDTLT
+3381 
-3394 FSTTTWD
+3394 
-3401 DAQTVTVKAGEDA
+3401 QTVTVKAREDT
-3414 DAKNDKVTLVHTAAG
+3414 DAKNAKVTLVHTGAG
-3429 GEYASVSADLAVTV
+3429 GEYEGVAEELAVTV

-3465 DGETYTVKLSHEPSV
+3465 EGETYTVKLSH
-3480 EVTVTVT
+3480 
-3487 GQDETDLELT
+3487 Q
-3497 GLSGTDTLTFDAT
+3497 
-3510 SWSVAQTVTVK
+3510 
-3521 AGEDAD
+3521 
-3527 AKNDSVTLVHTGA
+3527 
-3540 GGEYEGVS
+3540 
-3548 SDLAVTVDDDET
+3548 
-3560 VSIVLSKTDLTV
+3560 
-3572 EEGDAT
+3572 
-3578 GGTYTVKLSHEPS
+3578 
-3591 VEVTVTVTGQDTT
+3591 
-3604 DLTLSGLSGTDTL
+3604 
-3617 TFSTTTWDDAQTV
+3617 
-3630 TVKAGEDTDAANDKV
+3630 
-3645 TLTHAATGGEY
+3645 
-3656 EGVSSDLAVTV
+3656 
-3667 DDDETVSIVLSKT
+3667 
-3680 DLTVEEEDA
+3680 
-3689 DGETYTV
+3689 
-3696 KLSHEPS
+3696 PS

-3716 DLELTGLGEGDTLSF
+3716 DLELTGLGEGDTLTFS
-3731 TTSTWDDAQT
+3731 TTAWNDAQT
-3741 VTVKAGEDADAK
+3741 VTVKAREDTDAA
-3753 NDSVTLT
+3753 NDSITLT
-3760 HAATGGEYEGAS
+3760 HTGAGGEYEG
-3772 SDLAVTVDDD
+3772 V
-3782 ETLGVVISPTA
+3782 
-3793 LTVQAGGSN
+3793 
-3802 SYTVVLGSLPSGDVT
+3802 
-3817 VTLAGHEGAVL
+3817 
-3828 SLAGIDNDNALTFTQ
+3828 
-3843 DNWHAPQT
+3843 
-3851 VSVSADAEAQ
+3851 AE
-3861 SSTITIEHSV
+3861 E
-3871 ASADDPDYAA
+3871 
-3881 AAAPDVAVSVLEATG
+3881 
-3896 TIQIQVGVATSV
+3896 
-3908 QRLEV
+3908 
-3913 PEGGSNTYTIVLSH
+3913 
-3927 QPSGDVTVTVNNPT
+3927 
-3941 DNSEVTATPRT
+3941 
-3952 LTFTT
+3952 
-3957 ENWHAPQTVTVAA
+3957 
-3970 VHDGDAADDSATVIH
+3970 
-3985 GVSGGGYGD
+3985 
-3994 VSAPDVAVTVTDDE
+3994 
-4008 TLGVVISPTAIAVQ
+4008 
-4022 AGGSNTYTVVLGSLP
+4022 
-4037 TGDVTVTVT
+4037 
-4046 GQAGTDLEL
+4046 
-4055 TGLSPTNTLTF
+4055 
-4066 STGNWNVEQEVT
+4066 
-4078 VGAAEDAD
+4078 
-4086 AGEVTLSH
+4086 
-4094 GVSGADDPEYA
+4094 
-4105 ALDADDVVVTVIPMT
+4105 
-4120 PDTPILQLGVAVS
+4120 
-4133 DLKLTVPEGGSNT
+4133 
-4146 YTIVLSHQP
+4146 
-4155 SGDVTVTVNN
+4155 
-4165 PTDNSEVTA
+4165 
-4174 TPRSL
+4174 
-4179 TFTTENWDEPQAVTV
+4179 
-4194 AAVQDGD
+4194 
-4201 AADDSATV
+4201 
-4209 IHRVSGGGYGDVS
+4209 
-4222 APDVA
+4222 
-4227 VTVDD
+4227 
-4232 DETLGVVISPT
+4232 
-4243 AIAVQAGGSN
+4243 
-4253 TYTVVLGS
+4253 
-4261 LPSGDV
+4261 
-4267 TVTLAGHEGAV
+4267 
-4278 LSLAGIDNDN
+4278 
-4288 ALTFTQ
+4288 
-4294 DNWHAPQTVS
+4294 
-4304 VSADA
+4304 
-4309 EAQSSTIT
+4309 
-4317 IEHSVSSADDPDYA
+4317 
-4331 AAAAPDVA
+4331 
-4339 VRVLGATDTI
+4339 
-4349 QIQVGVATSVQRL
+4349 
-4362 EVPEGGSN
+4362 
-4370 TYTMVLS
+4370 
-4377 HQPSGDV
+4377 
-4384 TVTVNNPTDNS
+4384 
-4395 EVTATPRTL
+4395 
-4404 TFTTENWDEPQAV
+4404 
-4417 TVAAVHDGDAADDS
+4417 
-4431 ATVTHGVADGGYDG
+4431 
-4445 VSVPDVAV
+4445 
-4453 TVDDDETVSI
+4453 
-4463 VLSKT
+4463 
-4468 DLTVEEEDATGGTY
+4468 
-4482 TVKLSHEPSVEVTVT
+4482 
-4497 VTGQDTTDLTLSG
+4497 
-4510 LSGTDTL
+4510 
-4517 TFSTT
+4517 
-4522 TWDDAQTVT
+4522 
-4531 VKAGEDTD
+4531 
-4539 AKNDKVTLVH
+4539 
-4549 TAAGGEYAS
+4549 
-4558 VSADLAVTVDDD
+4558 LAVTVDDD
-4570 ETVSIVLSKTDL
+4570 ETVSIVLSETTL
-4582 TVEEEDADGETYTV
+4582 TVVEGDSTGQTYTV
-4596 KLSHEPSVEV
+4596 KLSHQPSVEV

-4628 LSFTTS
+4628 LTFSTTA
-4634 TWDDAQTVTVK
+4634 WNDAQTVTVK
-4645 AREDTDAKNDKVTL
+4645 AREDTTRP
-4659 THAATGGEYEG
+4659 TTP
-4670 ASSDLAVTV
+4670 
-4679 DDDET
+4679 
-4684 LGVVISPTAL
+4684 SP
-4694 TVQAGGSNSYTVVL
+4694 
-4708 GSLPSGDVTVTLAG
+4708 
-4722 HEGAVLSL
+4722 
-4730 AGIDND
+4730 
-4736 NALTFTQDNW
+4736 
-4746 HAPQTV
+4746 
-4752 SVSADAEAQ
+4752 
-4761 SSTITIEHSV
+4761 
-4771 ASADDP
+4771 
-4777 DYAAAA
+4777 
-4783 APDVAVSVLGAT
+4783 
-4795 GTIQIQV
+4795 
-4802 GVATSVQR
+4802 
-4810 LEVPEGGSNTYT
+4810 
-4822 IVLSHQPS
+4822 
-4830 GDVTVTVNNPTDNSE
+4830 
-4845 VTATPRTLTFTQEN
+4845 
-4859 WDEPQAVTVA
+4859 
-4869 AVQDGDALDD
+4869 
-4879 SATVIHGVSGG
+4879 
-4890 GYGDVSAPDVAVTVD
+4890 
-4905 DDETLGVVIS
+4905 
-4915 PTALTVQAG
+4915 
-4924 GSNTYTV
+4924 
-4931 VLGSL
+4931 
-4936 PSGDVTVTL
+4936 
-4945 AGHEGA
+4945 
-4951 VLSLAGIDNDNALTF
+4951 
-4966 TQDNWHAPQTVS
+4966 
-4978 VSADAEAQSS
+4978 
-4988 TITIEHSV
+4988 
-4996 ASADDPDYAA
+4996 
-5006 AAAPDVAVRVL
+5006 
-5017 EAPGTIQI
+5017 
-5025 QVGVATS
+5025 
-5032 VQRLEVPEGGSNTYT
+5032 
-5047 IVLSHQPSGDV
+5047 
-5058 TVTVNNPTDNSEVTA
+5058 
-5073 TPRTLTFTRRTG
+5073 
-5085 TSPRR
+5085 

>member
-40 QPTITPEAVERPG
+40 LPTITVEAVTRSG

-58 VDAMA
+58 LGA
-63 LFRLNRSGDLSGDL
+63 LAVFHVNRSGDLSGDFS
-77 TVRLV
+77 VRLE
-82 TWNDS
+82 TINPS
-87 GLVSF
+87 GQF
-92 GYNPTHLVHFVPM
+92 GFGFFPSQLIHSVHFRPDVD
-105 PPNVSQVDVRVRA
+105 QVDVRVEAKTGRDTLGSMQA
-118 QRGNR
+118 Q
-123 VLGDMKAEVSNGS
+123 VLPGS
-136 GYQQGDGTT
+136 GYQVGSHGT
-145 NRASIAVR
+145 NIDSIAVR
-153 EPTDD
+153 AATES
-158 DIIVFIAADEPS
+158 DIIIS
-170 IEEGGDAVFRVTRSG
+170 IEAGASSIAEGGDAVFTLTRTGDVS
-185 GGAAS
+185 S
-190 LTIPVEVEDPDG
+190 ELTALVEVEDLDG

-214 DSELLKSVT
+214 DAERLKSAT

-238 ENVRDTDGLTI
+238 ENVRDTGGLTL

-257 GSTYWVSYNFRAGVT
+257 GSTYWLSGTDFQADVT

-286 DREEILEG
+286 DRDNILEG
-294 ESLTF
+294 ESITF

-323 IRRYLWPE
+323 IRRFVWPE
-331 YEEPQDYAVDMAAGE
+331 YEEPQDYAVTMAAGE
-346 SARELSFKVHYD
+346 SARDLSFKVHYD

-474 KGSYFRRD
+474 RGSYFRRD

-526 LWASEVPLGDYHS
+526 LWASEVPLGDYQS

-546 VTLGN
+546 VTLGD

-575 IIEFGE
+575 TIGEGE
-581 DPGSDLPSTGVT
+581 DPESDLTSTGVT

-624 HFRRGDHWRNTPDRT
+624 HFRRGDHGHNTPDRT

-727 SGDSQDYRDFPLLF
+727 SGDSRNDVETPVLF
-741 GLQGEQ
+741 GPRGEQ
-747 AFRVYTLGPGED
+747 QLYYYGVGPGEN

-792 DEQSQYRTIVGSSS
+792 DEQSQYRTIVGPSS

-834 QFRIVRMGQ
+834 QLRIVRMGQ

-884 VSTFQLQWEDG
+884 VSSFQLQWEDG

-1010 AEETESFSLVL
+1010 TEETESFSLVL

-1081 TVYFLAGYED
+1081 TVYVLAGYED
-1091 LPPEWLEVVITA
+1091 LPPEWLEVVIPA

-1180 SREGQIDQPLT
+1180 SREGQLHQPLT

-1209 IKGTPPATATFAADS
+1209 IKGTPPATATFAANS

-1276 TTSLSISAQAGVVE
+1276 TTNLSISAQAGVVE

-1331 LVYSVTEREVSFNP
+1331 LVYSVIEREVSFNP
-1345 GDVSATLEVSTEDE
+1345 GDVTTTLEVSTEDE

-1443 PPYGDKEVQLGV
+1443 PPYGDEEVQLGV

-1464 PETTYTIE
+1464 PETTYTTE

-1517 HNSDQGVIVEADQE
+1517 HNSDQGVIVGADQE

-1542 LTRVGGTPASR
+1542 LTRVGGTPGSR

-1680 TVDWATSEGAGSES
+1680 TVDWATSDGAGSES
-1694 ATADKDYTTATG
+1694 ATADKDYTAATG

-1714 TSRTIS
+1714 TSKTIS

-1741 PTGAALGRA
+1741 PTGVALGRA

-1760 PEIPPVVTLWTR
+1760 PETPPVVTVWTNQGR
-1772 HGNVE
+1772 VE
-1777 EGEPATFDFLRRPAG
+1777 EGEPATFYFRRQPPGDAG
-1792 YDGSSPDGFYDSPL
+1792 SAPDGFYDSPL
-1806 TLNLTLT
+1806 KLNLTLT

-1884 NEATVNVRDN
+1884 NEATVNIRDN
-1894 DLGISIADPERH
+1894 DLTISIDDATANESDPNI
-1906 SESATGINFTITL
+1906 AFTVRL
-1919 SKASSQ
+1919 SGAS
-1925 SVDVDVTTVDGTAT
+1925 DETVTVVVSTVDGKAT
-1939 SDAAVTATSLGRDFV
+1939 SDDVVTARSLGKDFE
-1954 AGSGRFTFAPGETE
+1954 AKSETLTFNAGETE
-1968 KVFTVTLVDDTFD
+1968 RRFVVSLVNDAFD
-1981 EGEESFTVELSNPSG
+1981 ELTEQFEVQLSQPSD
-1996 NVSLQDASAT
+1996 NARLEDASAT
-2006 GTISDNDMTMIVGV
+2006 GTISDNEERMMVGV
-2020 YREAKIVNEDAEG
+2020 YREVKTVNENAEG
-2033 QVEFRFE
+2033 PVTFRFE
-2040 LTAAEGSGTTASEKM
+2040 LFPQDGSLTTAAELTTG
-2055 STVRWTVVEGT
+2055 VHWTVTPGT
-2066 ATAGEDYE
+2066 AVADEDYVGIE
-2074 AVETSV
+2074 NSR
-2080 RTQIEPGVLSKTV
+2080 RTQFQAGVFSETV
-2093 GVTLL
+2093 EVTLL
-2098 DDEVYEDEYE
+2098 DDEAYEDEYE
-2108 TFTFDLKRAVRLE
+2108 TFTFEVTSAGNLE
-2121 VDEDNQSIEV
+2121 VDPDNRSIEI
-2131 SLRDDETMRAT
+2131 SLRDNETMRAT

-2149 VAEGGTASFTVSL
+2149 VAEGDTASFTVSL
-2162 TPHEN
+2162 TPYQN
-2167 AVPAEIEY
+2167 AVPVEIEY
-2175 AVVGTAGPA
+2175 AVVGTAGQA

-2192 LTIRAGETSGR
+2192 LTIPAGETSGR

-2246 LDAGSLSASLAS
+2246 LDSGSLSASLAS
-2258 GASAAEGDGIEFTIE
+2258 GASAAEGDEMEFTIE
-2273 LPLPTDMPVLVEW
+2273 LSLPTDMPVLVEW

-2318 SGTFTVWTVEDIL
+2318 SVTFTVSTVEDIL
-2331 VEGDETFT
+2331 VEGDETFN
-2339 VVLRSAKKGDD
+2339 VVLTSAKKGDD

-2369 DDDTAPASITLT
+2369 NDDIAPASITLT

-2388 EDAGE
+2388 EDVGE

-2420 SVAAQEDDSQP
+2420 SVAAQEDGTQP

-2442 ASGTATVA
+2442 ASGTTTVA

-2491 GVILTVSKA
+2491 GVILTLSHT
-2500 SVSEGAGTTT
+2500 SVSEGAGTTS
-2510 ITVTGTLTGGDRRSE
+2510 ITVTGTLTGGDRLSG
-2525 DTTIPLSVHGISLP
+2525 DTTIPVSVHGISLP
-2539 AAEENGEPTIA
+2539 AAEENGEPTVA
-2550 ATNDDYTAATVTLA
+2550 ATNDDYAAASVMLTIPA
-2564 ILPGGA
+2564 GGA
-2570 SGTATLE
+2570 TGTATLE

-2587 GDETVQVSGISQEL
+2587 GDETVQVSGIFQEL
-2601 EVTPAVLTIEDDD
+2601 QVTPAVLTIEDDD

-2627 SVTEDDGE
+2627 GVTEDDGE

-2693 VTLVDDDI
+2693 VTLVNDDI

-2714 EEPGLSVRGVRISI
+2714 EDPGLSVRGVRISI

-2782 TESSAGSSTP
+2782 TESSAGPSTP
-2792 RSSTRSSTTRSSTR
+2792 RSSTR

-2817 ETGPSAVPPAAAAD
+2817 ETGPSGGPPATATD
-2831 YSALVNTL
+2831 YSALVNTIT
-2839 MIPAG
+2839 IPAG
-2844 ESGGEVV
+2844 ESAGEVL

-2864 DESLEI
+2864 DERLEI

-2918 PSGNVTIEVAVPKDS
+2918 PSGDVTIGVAVPEDS
-2933 EVYVEPA
+2933 DVFVEPA
-2940 LLTFTTSDWEAAQTV
+2940 LLTFTTSDWGDAQTV
-2955 TVTAEQDDDAADEDE
+2955 TVTAKQDDDAADEDE
-2970 ITLLHTV
+2970 ITLSHTV
-2977 DGADYNNVDAADV
+2977 DGADYNNEDAANV

-2998 TVSIVLSKTTLTVV
+2998 TASIVLSASSLTVV
-3012 EGAAAGRTYTVKLS
+3012 EGDATGQTYTVKLS
-3026 HEPSV
+3026 
-3031 EVKVT
+3031 
-3036 VTGQDQTDLEITGLG
+3036 
-3051 EGNTL
+3051 
-3056 TFDATSWSVAQTVKV
+3056 TSRRW
-3071 KADQD
+3071 
-3076 DDGANDKVTLTH
+3076 
-3088 TATGGEYQGVS
+3088 
-3099 SDLAVTV
+3099 
-3106 DDDETLGVVISPTA
+3106 
-3120 ITVQAGGSNS
+3120 
-3130 YTVVLGSLP
+3130 
-3139 SGDVTVSLAG
+3139 
-3149 HEGAVLSLTGIDNDN
+3149 
-3164 ALTFT
+3164 
-3169 QDNWNAEQT
+3169 
-3178 VSVSAAAAAQT
+3178 
-3189 STITIGHSVTSAD
+3189 
-3202 DPEYDGATAADVG
+3202 
-3215 VSVLEAPSTIQ
+3215 
-3226 IQLGVTTSEQEL
+3226 
-3238 EVPEGGANTYSMVLS
+3238 
-3253 HQPGGDVTV
+3253 
-3262 TVNNP
+3262 
-3267 TDNLDV
+3267 
-3273 TATPRSL
+3273 RS
-3280 TFTAE
+3280 
-3285 NWDTPQEV
+3285 
-3293 TVTAVQDADAA
+3293 
-3304 NDSATVTHGINGGG
+3304 
-3318 YDGVTVPDVAVT
+3318 
-3330 VDDDETVSI
+3330 
-3339 VLSKTDLTV
+3339 
-3348 EEGDATG
+3348 
-3355 GTYTVKLSHEP
+3355 
-3366 SVEVTVTVTGQDTTD
+3366 
-3381 LTLSGLSGTDTLT
+3381 
-3394 FSTTTWD
+3394 
-3401 DAQTVTVKAGEDA
+3401 
-3414 DAKNDKVTLVHTAAG
+3414 
-3429 GEYASVSADLAVTV
+3429 
-3443 DDDETVSIVL
+3443 
-3453 SKTDLTVEEEDA
+3453 
-3465 DGETYTVKLSHEPSV
+3465 
-3480 EVTVTVT
+3480 
-3487 GQDETDLELT
+3487 
-3497 GLSGTDTLTFDAT
+3497 
-3510 SWSVAQTVTVK
+3510 
-3521 AGEDAD
+3521 
-3527 AKNDSVTLVHTGA
+3527 
-3540 GGEYEGVS
+3540 
-3548 SDLAVTVDDDET
+3548 
-3560 VSIVLSKTDLTV
+3560 
-3572 EEGDAT
+3572 
-3578 GGTYTVKLSHEPS
+3578 
-3591 VEVTVTVTGQDTT
+3591 
-3604 DLTLSGLSGTDTL
+3604 
-3617 TFSTTTWDDAQTV
+3617 
-3630 TVKAGEDTDAANDKV
+3630 
-3645 TLTHAATGGEY
+3645 
-3656 EGVSSDLAVTV
+3656 
-3667 DDDETVSIVLSKT
+3667 
-3680 DLTVEEEDA
+3680 
-3689 DGETYTV
+3689 
-3696 KLSHEPS
+3696 
-3703 VEVTVTVTGQDTT
+3703 
-3716 DLELTGLGEGDTLSF
+3716 
-3731 TTSTWDDAQT
+3731 
-3741 VTVKAGEDADAK
+3741 
-3753 NDSVTLT
+3753 
-3760 HAATGGEYEGAS
+3760 
-3772 SDLAVTVDDD
+3772 
-3782 ETLGVVISPTA
+3782 
-3793 LTVQAGGSN
+3793 
-3802 SYTVVLGSLPSGDVT
+3802 
-3817 VTLAGHEGAVL
+3817 
-3828 SLAGIDNDNALTFTQ
+3828 
-3843 DNWHAPQT
+3843 
-3851 VSVSADAEAQ
+3851 
-3861 SSTITIEHSV
+3861 
-3871 ASADDPDYAA
+3871 
-3881 AAAPDVAVSVLEATG
+3881 
-3896 TIQIQVGVATSV
+3896 
-3908 QRLEV
+3908 R
-3913 PEGGSNTYTIVLSH
+3913 
-3927 QPSGDVTVTVNNPT
+3927 
-3941 DNSEVTATPRT
+3941 
-3952 LTFTT
+3952 
-3957 ENWHAPQTVTVAA
+3957 
-3970 VHDGDAADDSATVIH
+3970 
-3985 GVSGGGYGD
+3985 
-3994 VSAPDVAVTVTDDE
+3994 
-4008 TLGVVISPTAIAVQ
+4008 
-4022 AGGSNTYTVVLGSLP
+4022 
-4037 TGDVTVTVT
+4037 
-4046 GQAGTDLEL
+4046 
-4055 TGLSPTNTLTF
+4055 
-4066 STGNWNVEQEVT
+4066 
-4078 VGAAEDAD
+4078 
-4086 AGEVTLSH
+4086 
-4094 GVSGADDPEYA
+4094 
-4105 ALDADDVVVTVIPMT
+4105 
-4120 PDTPILQLGVAVS
+4120 
-4133 DLKLTVPEGGSNT
+4133 
-4146 YTIVLSHQP
+4146 
-4155 SGDVTVTVNN
+4155 
-4165 PTDNSEVTA
+4165 
-4174 TPRSL
+4174 
-4179 TFTTENWDEPQAVTV
+4179 
-4194 AAVQDGD
+4194 
-4201 AADDSATV
+4201 
-4209 IHRVSGGGYGDVS
+4209 
-4222 APDVA
+4222 
-4227 VTVDD
+4227 
-4232 DETLGVVISPT
+4232 
-4243 AIAVQAGGSN
+4243 
-4253 TYTVVLGS
+4253 
-4261 LPSGDV
+4261 
-4267 TVTLAGHEGAV
+4267 
-4278 LSLAGIDNDN
+4278 
-4288 ALTFTQ
+4288 
-4294 DNWHAPQTVS
+4294 
-4304 VSADA
+4304 
-4309 EAQSSTIT
+4309 
-4317 IEHSVSSADDPDYA
+4317 
-4331 AAAAPDVA
+4331 
-4339 VRVLGATDTI
+4339 
-4349 QIQVGVATSVQRL
+4349 
-4362 EVPEGGSN
+4362 
-4370 TYTMVLS
+4370 
-4377 HQPSGDV
+4377 
-4384 TVTVNNPTDNS
+4384 
-4395 EVTATPRTL
+4395 
-4404 TFTTENWDEPQAV
+4404 
-4417 TVAAVHDGDAADDS
+4417 
-4431 ATVTHGVADGGYDG
+4431 
-4445 VSVPDVAV
+4445 
-4453 TVDDDETVSI
+4453 
-4463 VLSKT
+4463 
-4468 DLTVEEEDATGGTY
+4468 
-4482 TVKLSHEPSVEVTVT
+4482 
-4497 VTGQDTTDLTLSG
+4497 
-4510 LSGTDTL
+4510 
-4517 TFSTT
+4517 
-4522 TWDDAQTVT
+4522 
-4531 VKAGEDTD
+4531 
-4539 AKNDKVTLVH
+4539 
-4549 TAAGGEYAS
+4549 
-4558 VSADLAVTVDDD
+4558 
-4570 ETVSIVLSKTDL
+4570 
-4582 TVEEEDADGETYTV
+4582 
-4596 KLSHEPSVEV
+4596 
-4606 TVTVTGQDTTDLEL
+4606 
-4620 TGLGEGDT
+4620 
-4628 LSFTTS
+4628 
-4634 TWDDAQTVTVK
+4634 
-4645 AREDTDAKNDKVTL
+4645 
-4659 THAATGGEYEG
+4659 
-4670 ASSDLAVTV
+4670 
-4679 DDDET
+4679 
-4684 LGVVISPTAL
+4684 
-4694 TVQAGGSNSYTVVL
+4694 
-4708 GSLPSGDVTVTLAG
+4708 
-4722 HEGAVLSL
+4722 
-4730 AGIDND
+4730 
-4736 NALTFTQDNW
+4736 
-4746 HAPQTV
+4746 
-4752 SVSADAEAQ
+4752 
-4761 SSTITIEHSV
+4761 
-4771 ASADDP
+4771 
-4777 DYAAAA
+4777 
-4783 APDVAVSVLGAT
+4783 
-4795 GTIQIQV
+4795 
-4802 GVATSVQR
+4802 
-4810 LEVPEGGSNTYT
+4810 
-4822 IVLSHQPS
+4822 
-4830 GDVTVTVNNPTDNSE
+4830 
-4845 VTATPRTLTFTQEN
+4845 
-4859 WDEPQAVTVA
+4859 
-4869 AVQDGDALDD
+4869 
-4879 SATVIHGVSGG
+4879 
-4890 GYGDVSAPDVAVTVD
+4890 
-4905 DDETLGVVIS
+4905 
-4915 PTALTVQAG
+4915 
-4924 GSNTYTV
+4924 
-4931 VLGSL
+4931 
-4936 PSGDVTVTL
+4936 
-4945 AGHEGA
+4945 
-4951 VLSLAGIDNDNALTF
+4951 
-4966 TQDNWHAPQTVS
+4966 
-4978 VSADAEAQSS
+4978 
-4988 TITIEHSV
+4988 
-4996 ASADDPDYAA
+4996 
-5006 AAAPDVAVRVL
+5006 
-5017 EAPGTIQI
+5017 
-5025 QVGVATS
+5025 
-5032 VQRLEVPEGGSNTYT
+5032 
-5047 IVLSHQPSGDV
+5047 
-5058 TVTVNNPTDNSEVTA
+5058 
-5073 TPRTLTFTRRTG
+5073 
-5085 TSPRR
+5085 

>member
-1 MTRLVRPAPVFSTLA
+1 MTRLVRPAPATLIVT
-16 LVLAMLVAGTMSLLP
+16 LVLAMLVAGTVSLLP

-40 QPTITPEAVERPG
+40 LPTITVEAVERPG

-58 VDAMA
+58 VDATA

-77 TVRLV
+77 RVRLV
-82 TWNDS
+82 TWNDR

-92 GYNPTHLVHFVPM
+92 GNNPTQLIHFVPM
-105 PPNVSQVDVRVRA
+105 PPNVSHVEVRVRA

-123 VLGDMKAEVSNGS
+123 VLGNMKAEVSNGS
-136 GYQQGDGTT
+136 GYHQGDGTT
-145 NRASIAVR
+145 NRASVAVR

-185 GGAAS
+185 GDAAS

-214 DSELLKSVT
+214 DAERLKSAT

-238 ENVRDTDGLTI
+238 ENVRDTDGLTL

-257 GSTYWVSYNFRAGVT
+257 GSTYWVSGTDFQAGVT

-309 ALENAPF
+309 ALEDAPF

-474 KGSYFRRD
+474 RGSYFRRD

-575 IIEFGE
+575 TIDFGE

-593 IEEGENAEF
+593 IEEGEDAEF

-624 HFRRGDHWRNTPDRT
+624 HFRRGTHGRNTPDRT
-639 VPVTFAAGE
+639 APVTFAAGE

-715 EEGQE
+715 EEGLE

-727 SGDSQDYRDFPLLF
+727 SGDSRNDVEIPVLF
-741 GLQGEQ
+741 GPRGEQ
-747 AFRVYTLGPGED
+747 QLYYYGVGPGEN

-792 DEQSQYRTIVGSSS
+792 DEQSQYRTIVGPSS

-971 TEAGTAEAGE
+971 TEDGTAEAGE

-1010 AEETESFSLVL
+1010 TEETESFSLVL

-1165 VHEGRTEGDSVEFTL
+1165 VHEGRTEGEPVEFAL
-1180 SREGQIDQPLT
+1180 LREGQIDQPLT

-1209 IKGTPPATATFAADS
+1209 IAGTPPATATFAANS

-1231 PTSLDSAAE
+1231 PASTDSVAE
-1240 PHATITASITDEE
+1240 PHATITASIIDEE
-1253 DDGYRAGDPGSA
+1253 EDGYRAGDPGSA
-1265 SVRMID
+1265 SVRIAD
-1271 DDRDY
+1271 DDRRD
-1276 TTSLSISAQAGVVE
+1276 TTSLSISARSRVVE
-1290 EGDAAV
+1290 EGEEAA

-1315 TEVKRVPGSAP
+1315 TEVKQDPN
-1326 TDHNP
+1326 TDGI
-1331 LVYSVTEREVSFNP
+1331 YSHDLKYVVTEREVTFNP
-1345 GDVSATLEVSTEDE
+1345 GDDTAILAVSTEDE

-1365 SRIKASLLPGRFYGI
+1365 SRIKASLLLSHLYRI
-1380 NPYPSIANIWVRD
+1380 NPFPSIANIWVRD
-1393 NDIPTVS
+1393 NDIPTVY
-1400 FAVAHID
+1400 FEQAYLER
-1407 HVETPG
+1407 VEDQDQLPRY
-1413 QFPQFT
+1413 T
-1419 LVRTGDASY
+1419 LVRTGDTS
-1428 RLDVYVVLGFVLRLG
+1428 FI
-1443 PPYGDKEVQLGV
+1443 LGV
-1455 DTRPIIVGE
+1455 NLSNYVLQRYHEPYPDRERAFPSPRPFRVGDQDV
-1464 PETTYTIE
+1464 TYTTA
-1472 PELVGPR
+1472 PGGVGPLGGEGR
-1479 GAQSTVTIELF
+1479 VYIETG
-1490 YCEEVPGDCGYNGQ
+1490 YCEEVPGGCGYASQ
-1504 YRVGEISTFTATV
+1504 YRVGEPSTFVATI
-1517 HNSDQGVIVEADQE
+1517 HNDGQGVTVEADQA
-1531 SVNEG
+1531 SVDEG
-1536 EPVTFT
+1536 DAATFT
-1542 LTRVGGTPASR
+1542 LTRSGGAPNAR
-1553 DRPLTVQVAVTQDG
+1553 LYALTVRLAATQNG
-1567 EFIQGV
+1567 QFIRG
-1573 TPQTVRFAGDTSVAG
+1573 TAPQTITFDGYPLAATF
-1588 LGRPTAA
+1588 TATMT
-1595 VTIETDDDDV
+1595 VETLDDDV

-1611 ITLTILPAVERLL
+1611 ITLTILPPAEGAGLGH
-1624 DFFYEVGDGGGPQ
+1624 FYEIVNSQGE
-1637 NTMATVDVVSD
+1637 ATVAVVSD

-1680 TVDWATSEGAGSES
+1680 TVDWATSDGAGSES
-1694 ATADKDYTTATG
+1694 ATANRDYTTATG

-1741 PTGAALGRA
+1741 PTVAALGRA

-1939 SDAAVTATSLGRDFV
+1939 SDDAVTAASLGKDFE
-1954 AGSGRFTFAPGETE
+1954 ARSGTFTFAPGETR

-1981 EGEESFTVELSNPSG
+1981 EREESFTVELSNPSG
-1996 NVSLQDASAT
+1996 NASLLDASAT

-2055 STVRWTVVEGT
+2055 STVRWTVTEGS

-2074 AVETSV
+2074 AVKASV
-2080 RTQIEPGVLSKTV
+2080 RTQIEPGVLSKKV

-2098 DDEVYEDEYE
+2098 DDEVYEDDYE
-2108 TFTFDLKRAVRLE
+2108 TFTFDLKSAVNLE
-2121 VDEDNQSIEV
+2121 VDEDNRSIEV
-2131 SLRDDETMRAT
+2131 SLRDNETMRAA

-2162 TPHEN
+2162 TPFEN
-2167 AVPAEIEY
+2167 AVPVEIEY

-2203 VAIPVLMDTLHDP
+2203 VTIPVLMDTLHDP

-2258 GASAAEGDGIEFTIE
+2258 GASAAEGDEMEFTIE
-2273 LPLPTDMPVLVEW
+2273 LSLPTDMPVLVEW
-2286 ATSDA
+2286 ETTDVEG
-2291 QGEQAADSM
+2291 QQAADSN
-2300 GVDYTDA
+2300 GVDYTNA

-2318 SGTFTVWTVEDIL
+2318 SGTFTVSTVEDIL

-2467 AGSASGFDVTQ
+2467 AGSASGFDVTR

-2510 ITVTGTLTGGDRRSE
+2510 ITVTGTLTGGDRLSG

-2564 ILPGGA
+2564 ILAGEV
-2570 SGTATLE
+2570 SGTAALE

-2587 GDETVQVSGISQEL
+2587 GDETVQVSGIFQEL
-2601 EVTPAVLTIEDDD
+2601 QVTPAVLTIEDDD

-2646 GGTRTSDT
+2646 GGTRTSGT
-2654 AVTLSV
+2654 EVTLSV
-2660 YDVSAMAGADY
+2660 YDVSAVAGADY

-2714 EEPGLSVRGVRISI
+2714 EDPGLSVRGVRISI

-2743 RDTIAEGGGSQQLRV
+2743 RDTIAEGGGSQQIRV

-2771 TQISLSFGAPT
+2771 TQISLSFDVPT
-2782 TESSAGSSTP
+2782 TESSVGPSTP
-2792 RSSTRSSTTRSSTR
+2792 RSSTR

-2817 ETGPSAVPPAAAAD
+2817 ETGPSGGPPATAAD
-2831 YSALVNTL
+2831 YSALVNTIT
-2839 MIPAG
+2839 IPAG
-2844 ESGGEVV
+2844 ESAGEVL

-2864 DESLEI
+2864 DERLEI

-2882 LVTITDNDVAGV
+2882 LVTITDNDDRG
-2894 TVSPT
+2894 
-2899 ALDIREGENDSYTV
+2899 
-2913 VLDTQ
+2913 
-2918 PSGNVTIEVAVPKDS
+2918 
-2933 EVYVEPA
+2933 
-2940 LLTFTTSDWEAAQTV
+2940 
-2955 TVTAEQDDDAADEDE
+2955 
-2970 ITLLHTV
+2970 
-2977 DGADYNNVDAADV
+2977 
-2990 TVSVTDDE
+2990 
-2998 TVSIVLSKTTLTVV
+2998 IVLSETTLTVI
-3012 EGAAAGRTYTVKLS
+3012 EGDATGQTYTVKLATQ
-3026 HEPSV
+3026 PTV
-3031 EVKVT
+3031 EVT
-3036 VTGQDQTDLEITGLG
+3036 VTVSGQDQTDLELSGLG
-3051 EGNTL
+3051 EG
-3056 TFDATSWSVAQTVKV
+3056 
-3071 KADQD
+3071 
-3076 DDGANDKVTLTH
+3076 
-3088 TATGGEYQGVS
+3088 
-3099 SDLAVTV
+3099 
-3106 DDDETLGVVISPTA
+3106 
-3120 ITVQAGGSNS
+3120 
-3130 YTVVLGSLP
+3130 
-3139 SGDVTVSLAG
+3139 
-3149 HEGAVLSLTGIDNDN
+3149 
-3164 ALTFT
+3164 
-3169 QDNWNAEQT
+3169 
-3178 VSVSAAAAAQT
+3178 
-3189 STITIGHSVTSAD
+3189 
-3202 DPEYDGATAADVG
+3202 
-3215 VSVLEAPSTIQ
+3215 
-3226 IQLGVTTSEQEL
+3226 
-3238 EVPEGGANTYSMVLS
+3238 
-3253 HQPGGDVTV
+3253 
-3262 TVNNP
+3262 
-3267 TDNLDV
+3267 
-3273 TATPRSL
+3273 
-3280 TFTAE
+3280 
-3285 NWDTPQEV
+3285 
-3293 TVTAVQDADAA
+3293 
-3304 NDSATVTHGINGGG
+3304 
-3318 YDGVTVPDVAVT
+3318 
-3330 VDDDETVSI
+3330 
-3339 VLSKTDLTV
+3339 
-3348 EEGDATG
+3348 
-3355 GTYTVKLSHEP
+3355 
-3366 SVEVTVTVTGQDTTD
+3366 
-3381 LTLSGLSGTDTLT
+3381 DTLT
-3394 FSTTTWD
+3394 FTTSTWD
-3401 DAQTVTVKAGEDA
+3401 DAQTVTVKAR
-3414 DAKNDKVTLVHTAAG
+3414 
-3429 GEYASVSADLAVTV
+3429 
-3443 DDDETVSIVL
+3443 
-3453 SKTDLTVEEEDA
+3453 
-3465 DGETYTVKLSHEPSV
+3465 
-3480 EVTVTVT
+3480 
-3487 GQDETDLELT
+3487 
-3497 GLSGTDTLTFDAT
+3497 
-3510 SWSVAQTVTVK
+3510 
-3521 AGEDAD
+3521 EDAD

-3540 GGEYEGVS
+3540 GGEYEGV
-3548 SDLAVTVDDDET
+3548 A
-3560 VSIVLSKTDLTV
+3560 
-3572 EEGDAT
+3572 EE
-3578 GGTYTVKLSHEPS
+3578 L
-3591 VEVTVTVTGQDTT
+3591 
-3604 DLTLSGLSGTDTL
+3604 
-3617 TFSTTTWDDAQTV
+3617 
-3630 TVKAGEDTDAANDKV
+3630 
-3645 TLTHAATGGEY
+3645 
-3656 EGVSSDLAVTV
+3656 
-3667 DDDETVSIVLSKT
+3667 
-3680 DLTVEEEDA
+3680 
-3689 DGETYTV
+3689 
-3696 KLSHEPS
+3696 
-3703 VEVTVTVTGQDTT
+3703 
-3716 DLELTGLGEGDTLSF
+3716 
-3731 TTSTWDDAQT
+3731 
-3741 VTVKAGEDADAK
+3741 
-3753 NDSVTLT
+3753 
-3760 HAATGGEYEGAS
+3760 
-3772 SDLAVTVDDD
+3772 
-3782 ETLGVVISPTA
+3782 
-3793 LTVQAGGSN
+3793 
-3802 SYTVVLGSLPSGDVT
+3802 
-3817 VTLAGHEGAVL
+3817 
-3828 SLAGIDNDNALTFTQ
+3828 
-3843 DNWHAPQT
+3843 
-3851 VSVSADAEAQ
+3851 
-3861 SSTITIEHSV
+3861 
-3871 ASADDPDYAA
+3871 
-3881 AAAPDVAVSVLEATG
+3881 
-3896 TIQIQVGVATSV
+3896 
-3908 QRLEV
+3908 
-3913 PEGGSNTYTIVLSH
+3913 
-3927 QPSGDVTVTVNNPT
+3927 
-3941 DNSEVTATPRT
+3941 
-3952 LTFTT
+3952 
-3957 ENWHAPQTVTVAA
+3957 
-3970 VHDGDAADDSATVIH
+3970 
-3985 GVSGGGYGD
+3985 
-3994 VSAPDVAVTVTDDE
+3994 
-4008 TLGVVISPTAIAVQ
+4008 
-4022 AGGSNTYTVVLGSLP
+4022 
-4037 TGDVTVTVT
+4037 
-4046 GQAGTDLEL
+4046 
-4055 TGLSPTNTLTF
+4055 
-4066 STGNWNVEQEVT
+4066 
-4078 VGAAEDAD
+4078 
-4086 AGEVTLSH
+4086 
-4094 GVSGADDPEYA
+4094 
-4105 ALDADDVVVTVIPMT
+4105 
-4120 PDTPILQLGVAVS
+4120 
-4133 DLKLTVPEGGSNT
+4133 
-4146 YTIVLSHQP
+4146 
-4155 SGDVTVTVNN
+4155 
-4165 PTDNSEVTA
+4165 
-4174 TPRSL
+4174 
-4179 TFTTENWDEPQAVTV
+4179 
-4194 AAVQDGD
+4194 
-4201 AADDSATV
+4201 
-4209 IHRVSGGGYGDVS
+4209 
-4222 APDVA
+4222 
-4227 VTVDD
+4227 
-4232 DETLGVVISPT
+4232 
-4243 AIAVQAGGSN
+4243 
-4253 TYTVVLGS
+4253 
-4261 LPSGDV
+4261 
-4267 TVTLAGHEGAV
+4267 
-4278 LSLAGIDNDN
+4278 
-4288 ALTFTQ
+4288 
-4294 DNWHAPQTVS
+4294 
-4304 VSADA
+4304 
-4309 EAQSSTIT
+4309 
-4317 IEHSVSSADDPDYA
+4317 
-4331 AAAAPDVA
+4331 
-4339 VRVLGATDTI
+4339 
-4349 QIQVGVATSVQRL
+4349 
-4362 EVPEGGSN
+4362 
-4370 TYTMVLS
+4370 
-4377 HQPSGDV
+4377 
-4384 TVTVNNPTDNS
+4384 
-4395 EVTATPRTL
+4395 
-4404 TFTTENWDEPQAV
+4404 
-4417 TVAAVHDGDAADDS
+4417 
-4431 ATVTHGVADGGYDG
+4431 
-4445 VSVPDVAV
+4445 AV

-4497 VTGQDTTDLTLSG
+4497 VTGQDTTDLELS
-4510 LSGTDTL
+4510 
-4517 TFSTT
+4517 
-4522 TWDDAQTVT
+4522 
-4531 VKAGEDTD
+4531 
-4539 AKNDKVTLVH
+4539 
-4549 TAAGGEYAS
+4549 
-4558 VSADLAVTVDDD
+4558 
-4570 ETVSIVLSKTDL
+4570 
-4582 TVEEEDADGETYTV
+4582 
-4596 KLSHEPSVEV
+4596 
-4606 TVTVTGQDTTDLEL
+4606 
-4620 TGLGEGDT
+4620 GLGEGDT
-4628 LSFTTS
+4628 LTFDAT

-4645 AREDTDAKNDKVTL
+4645 AREDADAKPT
-4659 THAATGGEYEG
+4659 TP
-4670 ASSDLAVTV
+4670 
-4679 DDDET
+4679 
-4684 LGVVISPTAL
+4684 SPW
-4694 TVQAGGSNSYTVVL
+4694 S
-4708 GSLPSGDVTVTLAG
+4708 
-4722 HEGAVLSL
+4722 
-4730 AGIDND
+4730 
-4736 NALTFTQDNW
+4736 
-4746 HAPQTV
+4746 
-4752 SVSADAEAQ
+4752 
-4761 SSTITIEHSV
+4761 
-4771 ASADDP
+4771 
-4777 DYAAAA
+4777 
-4783 APDVAVSVLGAT
+4783 
-4795 GTIQIQV
+4795 
-4802 GVATSVQR
+4802 
-4810 LEVPEGGSNTYT
+4810 
-4822 IVLSHQPS
+4822 
-4830 GDVTVTVNNPTDNSE
+4830 
-4845 VTATPRTLTFTQEN
+4845 
-4859 WDEPQAVTVA
+4859 
-4869 AVQDGDALDD
+4869 
-4879 SATVIHGVSGG
+4879 
-4890 GYGDVSAPDVAVTVD
+4890 
-4905 DDETLGVVIS
+4905 
-4915 PTALTVQAG
+4915 
-4924 GSNTYTV
+4924 
-4931 VLGSL
+4931 
-4936 PSGDVTVTL
+4936 
-4945 AGHEGA
+4945 
-4951 VLSLAGIDNDNALTF
+4951 
-4966 TQDNWHAPQTVS
+4966 
-4978 VSADAEAQSS
+4978 
-4988 TITIEHSV
+4988 
-4996 ASADDPDYAA
+4996 
-5006 AAAPDVAVRVL
+5006 
-5017 EAPGTIQI
+5017 
-5025 QVGVATS
+5025 
-5032 VQRLEVPEGGSNTYT
+5032 
-5047 IVLSHQPSGDV
+5047 
-5058 TVTVNNPTDNSEVTA
+5058 
-5073 TPRTLTFTRRTG
+5073 TRRRAASTPG
-5085 TSPRR
+5085 PSPMWR

>member
-1 MTRLVRPAPVFSTLA
+1 MTRLVRPAPATLIVA
-16 LVLAMLVAGTMSLLP
+16 LVLAMFLAGAMSLLP

-40 QPTITPEAVERPG
+40 LPTITVEAVERPG

-58 VDAMA
+58 VDATA

-77 TVRLV
+77 SVRLE
-82 TWNDS
+82 TLNTRGRINFGS
-87 GLVSF
+87 G
-92 GYNPTHLVHFVPM
+92 NPTLIIQFVRM
-105 PPNVSQVDVRVRA
+105 PPNVTQVDVRVWA

-123 VLGDMKAEVSNGS
+123 LLGEMQAQVLDGS

-145 NRASIAVR
+145 NRASVAVR

-158 DIIVFIAADEPS
+158 DTIVSLEAVEGSIA
-170 IEEGGDAVFRVTRSG
+170 EGDDAEFTVSRSG
-185 GGAAS
+185 STASS
-190 LTIPVEVEDPDG
+190 LTVRVETEDLDG

-214 DSELLKSVT
+214 DAERLKSAT

-229 SATVSFATR
+229 SATVSFPTR
-238 ENVRDTDGLTI
+238 PNVRDTGDLTLM
-249 TASLVYGA
+249 ASMVDDED
-257 GSTYWVSYNFRAGVT
+257 STYWVSYNFRAGVT

-286 DREEILEG
+286 DRDNILEG
-294 ESLTF
+294 ESITF

-331 YEEPQDYAVDMAAGE
+331 YEEPQDYAVTMAAGE
-346 SARELSFKVHYD
+346 SASELSFKVHYD
-358 RYYWRLGDRHSRNFR
+358 GYYWRLGDTHRRNFR

-391 YVSVRGDRRVEAIVT
+391 YVSVRGDRSVEAIVT

-418 GSGFEGYD
+418 GSGFEGEDYD
-426 DSNGRVLDEWFFEGR
+426 NGHSLSELFFEGQR
-441 SVPFVM
+441 VPFVM
-447 ERSGPADQIAKE
+447 ERSGPAAQIAKE
-459 LTVHVKYVEL
+459 LTVHVKYVEPY
-469 QHPDR
+469 HPDR
-474 KGSYFRRD
+474 RGYLLTPSN
-482 YYNPSLQSVFITFP
+482 YNPSQQSIFVTFA

-505 VFVAVDDVV
+505 FFVAVDDVV
-514 EWVARHNDNFFF
+514 EGVGIGRDNFLF
-526 LWASEVPLGDYHS
+526 LWASNVPLGDYYS
-539 YYDGYSV
+539 DYSGYSIV
-546 VTLGN
+546 GRIFTGRFVYAY
-551 IGNFILGYL
+551 I

-575 IIEFGE
+575 TIDFGE

-593 IEEGENAEF
+593 IEEGEDAEF

-624 HFRRGDHWRNTPDRT
+624 HFRRGDHGRNTPDRT
-639 VPVTFAAGE
+639 APVTLAAGE

-675 SQDNSYTPVAAGE
+675 SQDDSYTPVEAGE

-727 SGDSQDYRDFPLLF
+727 SGDSRNDVEFPVLF
-741 GLQGEQ
+741 GPRGEQ
-747 AFRVYTLGPGED
+747 QLYYYGVGPGEN

-768 DDDYDDP
+768 DDDHDDP

-786 LENVPE
+786 LEGVPE
-792 DEQSQYRTIVGSSS
+792 DEQSQYRTIVGPSS

-834 QFRIVRMGQ
+834 QLRIVRMGQ

-854 TQTGNSYFERY
+854 TQTGNSYFEFY
-865 QYHLNV
+865 QRLLNV

-884 VSTFQLQWEDG
+884 VSSFQLQWEDG
-895 HEPEGSMTMQLAPGD
+895 HEPEGSMTMQLVPGD

-931 PTLAVTGA
+931 PILAVTGA

-971 TEAGTAEAGE
+971 TEDGTAEAEE

-1010 AEETESFSLVL
+1010 TEETESFSLVL

-1053 VAAEVDE
+1053 VDAEVDE
-1060 GSPVRFRFTRSGD
+1060 GSPMRFRFTRSGD
-1073 NIDLSGPL
+1073 NIDLSESL
-1081 TVYFLAGYED
+1081 TVYFLSGYED
-1091 LPPEWLEVVITA
+1091 VPPEWLEVVIPA
-1103 DRSSVTWQKTTED
+1103 DRNSVTWQKTTED
-1116 DEFDGPDLTF
+1116 DDYDGPDLTY
-1126 LVLVIPSTWRGLPLD
+1126 LVLTIPSTWRGLPQY
-1141 YSSVSPSVRT
+1141 YSDESGSVSVT
-1151 VVRDNDLPVVTIEA
+1151 VRDNDLPVVTIEA
-1165 VHEGRTEGDSVEFTL
+1165 VHEGRTEGDSVKFTL
-1180 SREGQIDQPLT
+1180 SREGQLHQPLT
-1191 VNVSVAQTSD
+1191 VNFSVAQTSD
-1201 SETEQADF
+1201 SETAQADF
-1209 IKGTPPATATFAADS
+1209 IAGTPPSTATFAADS

-1231 PTSLDSAAE
+1231 RTSIDSVAE
-1240 PHATITASITDEE
+1240 PHATITTSIIDEE
-1253 DDGYRAGDPGSA
+1253 EDGYRAGDPGSA

-1290 EGDAAV
+1290 EGNAAV

-1345 GDVSATLEVSTEDE
+1345 GNVTTTLEVSTEDE

-1428 RLDVYVVLGFVLRLG
+1428 RLDVYVVKGFVSRLG

-1455 DTRPIIVGE
+1455 VPLPIIVGE
-1464 PETTYTIE
+1464 PETTYSAE

-1542 LTRVGGTPASR
+1542 LTRVGGTPGAR
-1553 DRPLTVQVAVTQDG
+1553 HLPLTVQVAVTQDG
-1567 EFIQGV
+1567 EFIQGA
-1573 TPQTVRFAGDTSVAG
+1573 TPQTVRFAGDASVPG

-1595 VTIETDDDDV
+1595 VTIETVDDDV

-1611 ITLTILPAVERLL
+1611 ITLTILLAAERLL
-1624 DFFYEVGDGGGPQ
+1624 NFFYEVGDGGGPQ

-1655 GDAEASE
+1655 ADAEASE
-1662 DGGILT
+1662 AGGSLT

-1680 TVDWATSEGAGSES
+1680 TVDWATSDGAGSES
-1694 ATADKDYTTATG
+1694 ATANRDYTAATG
-1706 TLRFLEGE
+1706 TLRFMQGE
-1714 TSRTIS
+1714 TSKTIS
-1720 IELLDDGVHEP
+1720 IEILDDGVPEP

-1741 PTGAALGRA
+1741 PAGVALGRA
-1750 AATGTIRDDD
+1750 AATGTIMDDD
-1760 PEIPPVVTLWTR
+1760 PETLPVVTLWTR

-1777 EGEPATFDFLRRPAG
+1777 EGEPATFDFRRQPAG
-1792 YDGSSPDGFYDSPL
+1792 GGPVSEHDGFGASPL
-1806 TLNLTLT
+1806 TLNLNLT
-1813 ESGDFIEEA
+1813 ETGDFIREA
-1822 LENYAGVRVEY
+1822 LENYAGVKIEY
-1833 TPGSNTATVTIPPT
+1833 TPGSNTATVTIPAT
-1847 HVYFFAQF
+1847 HLYFFAQF
-1855 STEDDEEVEANGSIK
+1855 STDDDGQTEDNGSIT

-1884 NEATVNVRDN
+1884 HEATVNVRDN
-1894 DLGISIADPERH
+1894 DLSISIADPERH

-1939 SDAAVTATSLGRDFV
+1939 SDDAVTAASLGKDFE
-1954 AGSGRFTFAPGETE
+1954 ARSGTFTFAPGETR

-1981 EGEESFTVELSNPSG
+1981 EREESFTVELSNPSG
-1996 NVSLQDASAT
+1996 NASLLDASAT
-2006 GTISDNDMTMIVGV
+2006 GAISDNDMTMMVGV
-2020 YREAKIVNEDAEG
+2020 FRDVTKVNEDAEG

-2055 STVRWTVVEGT
+2055 STVRWTVTEGS

-2074 AVETSV
+2074 AVKASV
-2080 RTQIEPGVLSKTV
+2080 RTQIEPGVLSKKV

-2108 TFTFDLKRAVRLE
+2108 TFTFDLKGAVHLE
-2121 VDEDNQSIEV
+2121 VDEDNQSIEIR
-2131 SLRDDETMRAT
+2131 LRDNETMRAV

-2162 TPHEN
+2162 MPYEN
-2167 AVPAEIEY
+2167 AVPVEIEY

-2184 DYTAPSGN
+2184 DYTAPSGT

-2318 SGTFTVWTVEDIL
+2318 SGTFTVSTVEDIL

-2420 SVAAQEDDSQP
+2420 SVAAQEDGSQP

-2467 AGSASGFDVTQ
+2467 AGSASGFDVTR

-2500 SVSEGAGTTT
+2500 LVSEGADTTT
-2510 ITVTGTLTGGDRRSE
+2510 ITVTGTLTGGDRLSG

-2550 ATNDDYTAATVTLA
+2550 ATNDDYTAAGVTLA
-2564 ILPGGA
+2564 IPAGGA

-2587 GDETVQVSGISQEL
+2587 GDETVQVSGISEEL

-2627 SVTEDDGE
+2627 SVNEDQGQ

-2660 YDVSAMAGADY
+2660 SDVSAMAGADY
-2671 TAASG
+2671 TAALG

-2743 RDTIAEGGGSQQLRV
+2743 RDTIAEGGGTQQLRV

-2782 TESSAGSSTP
+2782 TESSAGPSTP
-2792 RSSTRSSTTRSSTR
+2792 RSSTR

-2817 ETGPSAVPPAAAAD
+2817 ETGPSGGPPATATD
-2831 YSALVNTL
+2831 YSALVNTIT
-2839 MIPAG
+2839 IPAG
-2844 ESGGEVV
+2844 ESAGEVL

-2864 DESLEI
+2864 DERLEI

-2882 LVTITDNDVAGV
+2882 LVTITDNDDRG
-2894 TVSPT
+2894 
-2899 ALDIREGENDSYTV
+2899 
-2913 VLDTQ
+2913 
-2918 PSGNVTIEVAVPKDS
+2918 
-2933 EVYVEPA
+2933 
-2940 LLTFTTSDWEAAQTV
+2940 
-2955 TVTAEQDDDAADEDE
+2955 
-2970 ITLLHTV
+2970 
-2977 DGADYNNVDAADV
+2977 
-2990 TVSVTDDE
+2990 
-2998 TVSIVLSKTTLTVV
+2998 IVLSKTSLEVDEGDLT
-3012 EGAAAGRTYTVKLS
+3012 GQTYTVKLATQ
-3026 HEPSV
+3026 PTV
-3031 EVKVT
+3031 EVTVT
-3036 VTGQDQTDLEITGLG
+3036 VTGQDQTDLELTGLSPTS
-3051 EGNTL
+3051 TL
-3056 TFDATSWSVAQTVKV
+3056 TFDA
-3071 KADQD
+3071 
-3076 DDGANDKVTLTH
+3076 
-3088 TATGGEYQGVS
+3088 VS
-3099 SDLAVTV
+3099 
-3106 DDDETLGVVISPTA
+3106 
-3120 ITVQAGGSNS
+3120 
-3130 YTVVLGSLP
+3130 
-3139 SGDVTVSLAG
+3139 
-3149 HEGAVLSLTGIDNDN
+3149 
-3164 ALTFT
+3164 
-3169 QDNWNAEQT
+3169 WNA
-3178 VSVSAAAAAQT
+3178 
-3189 STITIGHSVTSAD
+3189 
-3202 DPEYDGATAADVG
+3202 P
-3215 VSVLEAPSTIQ
+3215 
-3226 IQLGVTTSEQEL
+3226 
-3238 EVPEGGANTYSMVLS
+3238 
-3253 HQPGGDVTV
+3253 
-3262 TVNNP
+3262 
-3267 TDNLDV
+3267 
-3273 TATPRSL
+3273 
-3280 TFTAE
+3280 
-3285 NWDTPQEV
+3285 
-3293 TVTAVQDADAA
+3293 
-3304 NDSATVTHGINGGG
+3304 
-3318 YDGVTVPDVAVT
+3318 
-3330 VDDDETVSI
+3330 
-3339 VLSKTDLTV
+3339 
-3348 EEGDATG
+3348 
-3355 GTYTVKLSHEP
+3355 
-3366 SVEVTVTVTGQDTTD
+3366 
-3381 LTLSGLSGTDTLT
+3381 
-3394 FSTTTWD
+3394 
-3401 DAQTVTVKAGEDA
+3401 QTVTVKAR
-3414 DAKNDKVTLVHTAAG
+3414 
-3429 GEYASVSADLAVTV
+3429 
-3443 DDDETVSIVL
+3443 
-3453 SKTDLTVEEEDA
+3453 
-3465 DGETYTVKLSHEPSV
+3465 
-3480 EVTVTVT
+3480 
-3487 GQDETDLELT
+3487 
-3497 GLSGTDTLTFDAT
+3497 
-3510 SWSVAQTVTVK
+3510 
-3521 AGEDAD
+3521 
-3527 AKNDSVTLVHTGA
+3527 
-3540 GGEYEGVS
+3540 
-3548 SDLAVTVDDDET
+3548 
-3560 VSIVLSKTDLTV
+3560 
-3572 EEGDAT
+3572 
-3578 GGTYTVKLSHEPS
+3578 
-3591 VEVTVTVTGQDTT
+3591 
-3604 DLTLSGLSGTDTL
+3604 
-3617 TFSTTTWDDAQTV
+3617 
-3630 TVKAGEDTDAANDKV
+3630 EDTDAANDKV

-3656 EGVSSDLAVTV
+3656 QGVSSDL
-3667 DDDETVSIVLSKT
+3667 
-3680 DLTVEEEDA
+3680 
-3689 DGETYTV
+3689 
-3696 KLSHEPS
+3696 
-3703 VEVTVTVTGQDTT
+3703 
-3716 DLELTGLGEGDTLSF
+3716 
-3731 TTSTWDDAQT
+3731 
-3741 VTVKAGEDADAK
+3741 
-3753 NDSVTLT
+3753 
-3760 HAATGGEYEGAS
+3760 
-3772 SDLAVTVDDD
+3772 
-3782 ETLGVVISPTA
+3782 
-3793 LTVQAGGSN
+3793 
-3802 SYTVVLGSLPSGDVT
+3802 
-3817 VTLAGHEGAVL
+3817 
-3828 SLAGIDNDNALTFTQ
+3828 
-3843 DNWHAPQT
+3843 
-3851 VSVSADAEAQ
+3851 
-3861 SSTITIEHSV
+3861 
-3871 ASADDPDYAA
+3871 
-3881 AAAPDVAVSVLEATG
+3881 
-3896 TIQIQVGVATSV
+3896 
-3908 QRLEV
+3908 
-3913 PEGGSNTYTIVLSH
+3913 
-3927 QPSGDVTVTVNNPT
+3927 
-3941 DNSEVTATPRT
+3941 
-3952 LTFTT
+3952 
-3957 ENWHAPQTVTVAA
+3957 
-3970 VHDGDAADDSATVIH
+3970 
-3985 GVSGGGYGD
+3985 
-3994 VSAPDVAVTVTDDE
+3994 
-4008 TLGVVISPTAIAVQ
+4008 
-4022 AGGSNTYTVVLGSLP
+4022 
-4037 TGDVTVTVT
+4037 
-4046 GQAGTDLEL
+4046 
-4055 TGLSPTNTLTF
+4055 
-4066 STGNWNVEQEVT
+4066 
-4078 VGAAEDAD
+4078 
-4086 AGEVTLSH
+4086 
-4094 GVSGADDPEYA
+4094 
-4105 ALDADDVVVTVIPMT
+4105 
-4120 PDTPILQLGVAVS
+4120 
-4133 DLKLTVPEGGSNT
+4133 
-4146 YTIVLSHQP
+4146 
-4155 SGDVTVTVNN
+4155 
-4165 PTDNSEVTA
+4165 
-4174 TPRSL
+4174 
-4179 TFTTENWDEPQAVTV
+4179 
-4194 AAVQDGD
+4194 
-4201 AADDSATV
+4201 
-4209 IHRVSGGGYGDVS
+4209 
-4222 APDVA
+4222 
-4227 VTVDD
+4227 
-4232 DETLGVVISPT
+4232 
-4243 AIAVQAGGSN
+4243 
-4253 TYTVVLGS
+4253 
-4261 LPSGDV
+4261 
-4267 TVTLAGHEGAV
+4267 
-4278 LSLAGIDNDN
+4278 
-4288 ALTFTQ
+4288 
-4294 DNWHAPQTVS
+4294 
-4304 VSADA
+4304 
-4309 EAQSSTIT
+4309 
-4317 IEHSVSSADDPDYA
+4317 
-4331 AAAAPDVA
+4331 
-4339 VRVLGATDTI
+4339 
-4349 QIQVGVATSVQRL
+4349 
-4362 EVPEGGSN
+4362 
-4370 TYTMVLS
+4370 
-4377 HQPSGDV
+4377 
-4384 TVTVNNPTDNS
+4384 
-4395 EVTATPRTL
+4395 
-4404 TFTTENWDEPQAV
+4404 
-4417 TVAAVHDGDAADDS
+4417 
-4431 ATVTHGVADGGYDG
+4431 
-4445 VSVPDVAV
+4445 AV

-4510 LSGTDTL
+4510 LSGTDT
-4517 TFSTT
+4517 
-4522 TWDDAQTVT
+4522 
-4531 VKAGEDTD
+4531 
-4539 AKNDKVTLVH
+4539 
-4549 TAAGGEYAS
+4549 
-4558 VSADLAVTVDDD
+4558 
-4570 ETVSIVLSKTDL
+4570 
-4582 TVEEEDADGETYTV
+4582 
-4596 KLSHEPSVEV
+4596 P
-4606 TVTVTGQDTTDLEL
+4606 
-4620 TGLGEGDT
+4620 
-4628 LSFTTS
+4628 
-4634 TWDDAQTVTVK
+4634 
-4645 AREDTDAKNDKVTL
+4645 
-4659 THAATGGEYEG
+4659 
-4670 ASSDLAVTV
+4670 
-4679 DDDET
+4679 
-4684 LGVVISPTAL
+4684 
-4694 TVQAGGSNSYTVVL
+4694 
-4708 GSLPSGDVTVTLAG
+4708 
-4722 HEGAVLSL
+4722 
-4730 AGIDND
+4730 
-4736 NALTFTQDNW
+4736 
-4746 HAPQTV
+4746 
-4752 SVSADAEAQ
+4752 
-4761 SSTITIEHSV
+4761 
-4771 ASADDP
+4771 
-4777 DYAAAA
+4777 
-4783 APDVAVSVLGAT
+4783 
-4795 GTIQIQV
+4795 
-4802 GVATSVQR
+4802 
-4810 LEVPEGGSNTYT
+4810 
-4822 IVLSHQPS
+4822 
-4830 GDVTVTVNNPTDNSE
+4830 
-4845 VTATPRTLTFTQEN
+4845 
-4859 WDEPQAVTVA
+4859 
-4869 AVQDGDALDD
+4869 
-4879 SATVIHGVSGG
+4879 
-4890 GYGDVSAPDVAVTVD
+4890 
-4905 DDETLGVVIS
+4905 
-4915 PTALTVQAG
+4915 
-4924 GSNTYTV
+4924 
-4931 VLGSL
+4931 
-4936 PSGDVTVTL
+4936 
-4945 AGHEGA
+4945 
-4951 VLSLAGIDNDNALTF
+4951 
-4966 TQDNWHAPQTVS
+4966 
-4978 VSADAEAQSS
+4978 
-4988 TITIEHSV
+4988 
-4996 ASADDPDYAA
+4996 
-5006 AAAPDVAVRVL
+5006 
-5017 EAPGTIQI
+5017 
-5025 QVGVATS
+5025 
-5032 VQRLEVPEGGSNTYT
+5032 
-5047 IVLSHQPSGDV
+5047 
-5058 TVTVNNPTDNSEVTA
+5058 
-5073 TPRTLTFTRRTG
+5073 
-5085 TSPRR
+5085 

>member
-1 MTRLVRPAPVFSTLA
+1 MTRLVRPAPATLIVA
-16 LVLAMLVAGTMSLLP
+16 LVLAMFLAGAMSLLP

-40 QPTITPEAVERPG
+40 LPTITPEAVERPG

-105 PPNVSQVDVRVRA
+105 PPNVSHVEVRVRA

-158 DIIVFIAADEPS
+158 DTIVSLEAVEGSIA
-170 IEEGGDAVFRVTRSG
+170 EGDDAEFTVSRSG
-185 GGAAS
+185 STASS
-190 LTIPVEVEDPDG
+190 LTVRVETEDPDG

-286 DREEILEG
+286 DRDNILEG
-294 ESLTF
+294 ESITF

-331 YEEPQDYAVDMAAGE
+331 YEEPQDYAVTMAAGE
-346 SARELSFKVHYD
+346 SASELSFKVHYD
-358 RYYWRLGDRHSRNFR
+358 GYYWRLGDTHRRNFR

-391 YVSVRGDRRVEAIVT
+391 YVSVRGDRSVEAIVT
-406 NQAKQTVTFVSV
+406 NQAKQSVTFVSV
-418 GSGFEGYD
+418 GSGFEGED
-426 DSNGRVLDEWFFEGR
+426 FDNGHSLSELFFEGQR
-441 SVPFVM
+441 VPFVM
-447 ERSGPADQIAKE
+447 ERSGPAAQIAKE
-459 LTVHVKYVEL
+459 LTVHVKYVEPY
-469 QHPDR
+469 HPDR
-474 KGSYFRRD
+474 RGYLLTPSN
-482 YYNPSLQSVFITFP
+482 YNPSQQSIFVTFA

-505 VFVAVDDVV
+505 FFVAVDDVV
-514 EWVARHNDNFFF
+514 EGVGIGRDNFLF
-526 LWASEVPLGDYHS
+526 LWASNVPLGDYYS
-539 YYDGYSV
+539 DYSGYSIV
-546 VTLGN
+546 GRIFTGRFVYAY
-551 IGNFILGYL
+551 I

-575 IIEFGE
+575 TIDFGE
-581 DPGSDLPSTGVT
+581 DLGSDLPSTGVT
-593 IEEGENAEF
+593 IEEGEDAEF

-624 HFRRGDHWRNTPDRT
+624 HFRRGDHGRNTPDRT
-639 VPVTFAAGE
+639 APVTLAAGE

-675 SQDNSYTPVAAGE
+675 SQDDSYTPVEAGE

-727 SGDSQDYRDFPLLF
+727 SGDSRNDVEFPVLF
-741 GLQGEQ
+741 GPRGEQ
-747 AFRVYTLGPGED
+747 QLYYYGVGPGEN

-792 DEQSQYRTIVGSSS
+792 DEQSQYRTIVGPSS

-1010 AEETESFSLVL
+1010 TEETESFSLVL

-1053 VAAEVDE
+1053 VDAEVDE
-1060 GSPVRFRFTRSGD
+1060 GSPMRFRFTRSGD
-1073 NIDLSGPL
+1073 NIDLSESL

-1091 LPPEWLEVVITA
+1091 VPPEWLEVVIPA
-1103 DRSSVTWQKTTED
+1103 DRNSVTWQKTTED
-1116 DEFDGPDLTF
+1116 DDYDGPDLTY
-1126 LVLVIPSTWRGLPLD
+1126 LVLTIPSTWRGLPQY
-1141 YSSVSPSVRT
+1141 YSDESGSVSVT
-1151 VVRDNDLPVVTIEA
+1151 VRDNDLPVVTIEA
-1165 VHEGRTEGDSVEFTL
+1165 VHEGRTEGDSVKFTL
-1180 SREGQIDQPLT
+1180 SREGQLHQPLT
-1191 VNVSVAQTSD
+1191 VNFSVAQTSD

-1209 IKGTPPATATFAADS
+1209 IAGTPPSTATFAADS

-1231 PTSLDSAAE
+1231 RTSIDSVAE
-1240 PHATITASITDEE
+1240 PHATITTSIIDEE
-1253 DDGYRAGDPGSA
+1253 EDGYRAGDPGSA

-1290 EGDAAV
+1290 EGNAAV

-1345 GDVSATLEVSTEDE
+1345 GNVTATLEVSTEDE

-1428 RLDVYVVLGFVLRLG
+1428 RLDVYVVKGFVSRLG
-1443 PPYGDKEVQLGV
+1443 PPYGDKEVQFGV
-1455 DTRPIIVGE
+1455 VPQPIIVGE
-1464 PETTYTIE
+1464 PETTYSAE

-1542 LTRVGGTPASR
+1542 LTRVGGTPGSR
-1553 DRPLTVQVAVTQDG
+1553 HLPLTVQVAVTQDG

-1573 TPQTVRFAGDTSVAG
+1573 TPQTVRFAGDASVAG

-1595 VTIETDDDDV
+1595 VTIETVDDDV

-1611 ITLTILPAVERLL
+1611 ITLTILLAAERLL
-1624 DFFYEVGDGGGPQ
+1624 NFFYEVGDGGGPQ

-1655 GDAEASE
+1655 ADAEASE
-1662 DGGILT
+1662 AGGSLT

-1680 TVDWATSEGAGSES
+1680 TVDWATSDGAGTES
-1694 ATADKDYTTATG
+1694 ATANRDYTAATG
-1706 TLRFLEGE
+1706 TLRFMQGE
-1714 TSRTIS
+1714 TSKTIS
-1720 IELLDDGVHEP
+1720 IEILDDGVPEP

-1741 PTGAALGRA
+1741 PAGVALGRA
-1750 AATGTIRDDD
+1750 AATGTIMDDD
-1760 PEIPPVVTLWTR
+1760 PETLPVVTLWTR

-1777 EGEPATFDFLRRPAG
+1777 EGEPATFDFRRQPAG
-1792 YDGSSPDGFYDSPL
+1792 GGPVSEHDGFGASPL
-1806 TLNLTLT
+1806 TLNLNLT
-1813 ESGDFIEEA
+1813 ETGDFIREA
-1822 LENYAGVRVEY
+1822 LENYAGVKIEY
-1833 TPGSNTATVTIPPT
+1833 TPGSNTATVTIPAT
-1847 HVYFFAQF
+1847 HLYFFAQF
-1855 STEDDEEVEANGSIK
+1855 STDDDGQTEDNGSIT

-1894 DLGISIADPERH
+1894 DLSISIADPERH

-1939 SDAAVTATSLGRDFV
+1939 SDDAVTAASLGKDFE
-1954 AGSGRFTFAPGETE
+1954 ARSGTFTFAPGETR

-1981 EGEESFTVELSNPSG
+1981 EREESFTVELSNPSG
-1996 NVSLQDASAT
+1996 NASLLDASAT
-2006 GTISDNDMTMIVGV
+2006 GAISDNDMTMMVGV
-2020 YREAKIVNEDAEG
+2020 FRDVTKVNEDAEG

-2055 STVRWTVVEGT
+2055 STVRWTVTEGS

-2074 AVETSV
+2074 AVKASV
-2080 RTQIEPGVLSKTV
+2080 RTQIEPGVLSKKV

-2108 TFTFDLKRAVRLE
+2108 TFTFDLKGAVHLE
-2121 VDEDNQSIEV
+2121 VDEDNQSIEI
-2131 SLRDDETMRAT
+2131 SLRDNETMRAV

-2162 TPHEN
+2162 MPYEN
-2167 AVPAEIEY
+2167 AVPVEIEY

-2467 AGSASGFDVTQ
+2467 AGSASGFDVTR

-2500 SVSEGAGTTT
+2500 SVSEGADTTT
-2510 ITVTGTLTGGDRRSE
+2510 ITVTGTLTGGDRLSG

-2550 ATNDDYTAATVTLA
+2550 ATNDDYTAAGVTLA
-2564 ILPGGA
+2564 IPAGGA

-2587 GDETVQVSGISQEL
+2587 GDETVQVSGISEEL

-2627 SVTEDDGE
+2627 SVNEDQGQ

-2660 YDVSAMAGADY
+2660 SDVSAMAGADY
-2671 TAASG
+2671 TAALG

-2743 RDTIAEGGGSQQLRV
+2743 RDTIAEGGGTQQLRV

-2782 TESSAGSSTP
+2782 TESSAGPSTP
-2792 RSSTRSSTTRSSTR
+2792 RSSTR

-2817 ETGPSAVPPAAAAD
+2817 ETGPSGGPPATATD
-2831 YSALVNTL
+2831 YSALVNTIT
-2839 MIPAG
+2839 IPAG
-2844 ESGGEVV
+2844 ESAGEVL

-2864 DESLEI
+2864 DERLEI

-2882 LVTITDNDVAGV
+2882 LVTITDNDDRGIVLSKTSLEVDEGDSTGQTYTVKLATQPTVEV
-2894 TVSPT
+2894 TVTVTGQDQTDLELTGLSPT
-2899 ALDIREGENDSYTV
+2899 ST
-2913 VLDTQ
+2913 
-2918 PSGNVTIEVAVPKDS
+2918 
-2933 EVYVEPA
+2933 
-2940 LLTFTTSDWEAAQTV
+2940 LTFDAVSWNAPQTV
-2955 TVTAEQDDDAADEDE
+2955 TVKAREDTDAANDS
-2970 ITLLHTV
+2970 ITLTHTGAGGEYEGVKADLPVTV
-2977 DGADYNNVDAADV
+2977 D
-2990 TVSVTDDE
+2990 DDE
-2998 TVSIVLSKTTLTVV
+2998 TVSIVLSKTSLTVV
-3012 EGAAAGRTYTVKLS
+3012 EGAAAGQTYTVKLS

-3031 EVKVT
+3031 EVTVT
-3036 VTGQDQTDLEITGLG
+3036 VTGQDTTDLTLSGLSG
-3051 EGNTL
+3051 TDTL
-3056 TFDATSWSVAQTVKV
+3056 TFDATTWDDAQTVTV
-3071 KADQD
+3071 KAREDTD
-3076 DDGANDKVTLTH
+3076 AANDSITLTH
-3088 TATGGEYQGVS
+3088 TGAGGEYEGVKADLPVTVDDDETVSIVLSES
-3099 SDLAVTV
+3099 SLTVVEGDSTGQTYTVKLSHQPSREVTVTVTGQDTTDLTLSGLSGTDTLTFDATTWDDAQTVTVKAGEDTDAANDSITLTHTGAGGEYEGVKADLPVTVDDDETVSIVLSESSLTVVEGDSTGQTYTVKLSHQPSREVTVTVTGQDTTDLTLSGLSEGDTLSFTASTWDDAQTVTVKAGEDTDAANDSITLTHTGAGGEYEGVKADLPVTV

-3120 ITVQAGGSNS
+3120 LTVQAGGSNS
-3130 YTVVLGSLP
+3130 YTVALGSLP
-3139 SGDVTVSLAG
+3139 SGDVTVTLSG
-3149 HEGAVLSLTGIDNDN
+3149 HEGAVLSLAGIDNGN

-3169 QDNWNAEQT
+3169 QDNWHAPQT
-3178 VSVSAAAAAQT
+3178 VSVSADAEAQS
-3189 STITIGHSVTSAD
+3189 STITIGHSVSSAD
-3202 DPEYDGATAADVG
+3202 DPDYAAAAAPDVA
-3215 VSVLEAPSTIQ
+3215 VSVLEAPDTIQ
-3226 IQLGVTTSEQEL
+3226 IQVGVATSVQEL

-3253 HQPGGDVTV
+3253 HQPSGDVTV

-3267 TDNLDV
+3267 TDNSEV

-3280 TFTAE
+3280 TFTQE
-3285 NWDTPQEV
+3285 NWHAPQTV
-3293 TVTAVQDADAA
+3293 TVSAAHDGDAA
-3304 NDSATVTHGINGGG
+3304 DDSATVTHGVADGG
-3318 YDGVTVPDVAVT
+3318 YDGVSVPDVAVT

-3339 VLSKTDLTV
+3339 VLSESSLTVVEGDSTGQTYTVKLSHQPSREVTVTVTGQDTTDLTLSGLSGTDTLTFDATTWDDAQTV
-3348 EEGDATG
+3348 TVKAGEDTDAANDSITLTHTGAGGEYEGVKADLPVTVDDDETVSIVLSESSLTVVEGDSTG
-3355 GTYTVKLSHEP
+3355 QTYTVKLSHEP

-3414 DAKNDKVTLVHTAAG
+3414 DAKNDKVTLTHTGAG
-3429 GEYASVSADLAVTV
+3429 GEYEGVAEELAVTVDDDETLGVVISPTALTVQAGGSNSYTVALGSLPSGDVTVTLSGHEGAVLSLAGIDNDNALTFTQDNWHAPQTVSVSADAEAQSSTITIEHSVASADDPDYAAAAAPDVAVSVLGAPDTIQIQVGVATSVQELEVPEGGANTYSMVLSHQPSGDVTVTVNNPTDNSEVTATPRTLTFTTENWHAPQTVTVAAVHDGDAADDSATVTHGVADGGYNGVSVPDVAVTV

-3465 DGETYTVKLSHEPSV
+3465 TGGTYTVKLSHEPSV

-3497 GLSGTDTLTFDAT
+3497 GLGEGETLTFTT
-3510 SWSVAQTVTVK
+3510 STWDDAQTVTVK
-3521 AGEDAD
+3521 AGEDTD
-3527 AKNDSVTLVHTGA
+3527 AANDKVTLTHAAT
-3540 GGEYEGVS
+3540 GGEYQGVS

-3572 EEGDAT
+3572 EEEDATGGTYTVKLSHEPSEEVTVTVTGQDTTDLTLSGLSGTDTLTFSTTTWDEAQTVTVKAGEDADAKNDSVTLTHTGAGGEYEGVAEDLAVTVDDDETVSIVLSKTDLTVEEEDAT

-3689 DGETYTV
+3689 TGGTYTVKLSHEPSEEVTVTVTGQDTTDLTLSGLSGTDTLTFSTTTWDDAQTVTVKAGEDADAKNDKVTLTHTGAGGEYEGVAEDLAVTVDDDETVSIVLSKTDLTVEEEDATGGTYTV

-3716 DLELTGLGEGDTLSF
+3716 DLTLSGLSGTDTLTF
-3731 TTSTWDDAQT
+3731 TASTWDEAQT

-3760 HAATGGEYEGAS
+3760 HTGAGGEYEG
-3772 SDLAVTVDDD
+3772 V
-3782 ETLGVVISPTA
+3782 
-3793 LTVQAGGSN
+3793 
-3802 SYTVVLGSLPSGDVT
+3802 
-3817 VTLAGHEGAVL
+3817 
-3828 SLAGIDNDNALTFTQ
+3828 
-3843 DNWHAPQT
+3843 
-3851 VSVSADAEAQ
+3851 
-3861 SSTITIEHSV
+3861 
-3871 ASADDPDYAA
+3871 
-3881 AAAPDVAVSVLEATG
+3881 
-3896 TIQIQVGVATSV
+3896 
-3908 QRLEV
+3908 
-3913 PEGGSNTYTIVLSH
+3913 
-3927 QPSGDVTVTVNNPT
+3927 
-3941 DNSEVTATPRT
+3941 
-3952 LTFTT
+3952 
-3957 ENWHAPQTVTVAA
+3957 
-3970 VHDGDAADDSATVIH
+3970 
-3985 GVSGGGYGD
+3985 
-3994 VSAPDVAVTVTDDE
+3994 
-4008 TLGVVISPTAIAVQ
+4008 
-4022 AGGSNTYTVVLGSLP
+4022 
-4037 TGDVTVTVT
+4037 
-4046 GQAGTDLEL
+4046 
-4055 TGLSPTNTLTF
+4055 
-4066 STGNWNVEQEVT
+4066 
-4078 VGAAEDAD
+4078 AED
-4086 AGEVTLSH
+4086 L
-4094 GVSGADDPEYA
+4094 
-4105 ALDADDVVVTVIPMT
+4105 
-4120 PDTPILQLGVAVS
+4120 
-4133 DLKLTVPEGGSNT
+4133 
-4146 YTIVLSHQP
+4146 
-4155 SGDVTVTVNN
+4155 
-4165 PTDNSEVTA
+4165 
-4174 TPRSL
+4174 
-4179 TFTTENWDEPQAVTV
+4179 
-4194 AAVQDGD
+4194 
-4201 AADDSATV
+4201 
-4209 IHRVSGGGYGDVS
+4209 
-4222 APDVA
+4222 
-4227 VTVDD
+4227 
-4232 DETLGVVISPT
+4232 
-4243 AIAVQAGGSN
+4243 
-4253 TYTVVLGS
+4253 
-4261 LPSGDV
+4261 
-4267 TVTLAGHEGAV
+4267 
-4278 LSLAGIDNDN
+4278 
-4288 ALTFTQ
+4288 
-4294 DNWHAPQTVS
+4294 
-4304 VSADA
+4304 
-4309 EAQSSTIT
+4309 
-4317 IEHSVSSADDPDYA
+4317 
-4331 AAAAPDVA
+4331 
-4339 VRVLGATDTI
+4339 
-4349 QIQVGVATSVQRL
+4349 
-4362 EVPEGGSN
+4362 
-4370 TYTMVLS
+4370 
-4377 HQPSGDV
+4377 
-4384 TVTVNNPTDNS
+4384 
-4395 EVTATPRTL
+4395 
-4404 TFTTENWDEPQAV
+4404 
-4417 TVAAVHDGDAADDS
+4417 
-4431 ATVTHGVADGGYDG
+4431 
-4445 VSVPDVAV
+4445 AV

-4539 AKNDKVTLVH
+4539 AANDKVTLTH
-4549 TAAGGEYAS
+4549 AATGGEYEG
-4558 VSADLAVTVDDD
+4558 VSSDLAVTVDDD

-4582 TVEEEDADGETYTV
+4582 TVEEEDATGGTYTV
-4596 KLSHEPSVEV
+4596 KLSHEPSEEV
-4606 TVTVTGQDTTDLEL
+4606 TVTVTGQDTTDL
-4620 TGLGEGDT
+4620 T
-4628 LSFTTS
+4628 LSGLS
-4634 TWDDAQTVTVK
+4634 G
-4645 AREDTDAKNDKVTL
+4645 TD
-4659 THAATGGEYEG
+4659 
-4670 ASSDLAVTV
+4670 
-4679 DDDET
+4679 
-4684 LGVVISPTAL
+4684 
-4694 TVQAGGSNSYTVVL
+4694 
-4708 GSLPSGDVTVTLAG
+4708 
-4722 HEGAVLSL
+4722 
-4730 AGIDND
+4730 
-4736 NALTFTQDNW
+4736 
-4746 HAPQTV
+4746 
-4752 SVSADAEAQ
+4752 
-4761 SSTITIEHSV
+4761 
-4771 ASADDP
+4771 
-4777 DYAAAA
+4777 
-4783 APDVAVSVLGAT
+4783 
-4795 GTIQIQV
+4795 
-4802 GVATSVQR
+4802 
-4810 LEVPEGGSNTYT
+4810 
-4822 IVLSHQPS
+4822 
-4830 GDVTVTVNNPTDNSE
+4830 
-4845 VTATPRTLTFTQEN
+4845 TLTFT
-4859 WDEPQAVTVA
+4859 P
-4869 AVQDGDALDD
+4869 
-4879 SATVIHGVSGG
+4879 
-4890 GYGDVSAPDVAVTVD
+4890 P
-4905 DDETLGVVIS
+4905 
-4915 PTALTVQAG
+4915 
-4924 GSNTYTV
+4924 
-4931 VLGSL
+4931 
-4936 PSGDVTVTL
+4936 
-4945 AGHEGA
+4945 
-4951 VLSLAGIDNDNALTF
+4951 
-4966 TQDNWHAPQTVS
+4966 
-4978 VSADAEAQSS
+4978 
-4988 TITIEHSV
+4988 
-4996 ASADDPDYAA
+4996 
-5006 AAAPDVAVRVL
+5006 
-5017 EAPGTIQI
+5017 PGTM
-5025 QVGVATS
+5025 
-5032 VQRLEVPEGGSNTYT
+5032 
-5047 IVLSHQPSGDV
+5047 
-5058 TVTVNNPTDNSEVTA
+5058 
-5073 TPRTLTFTRRTG
+5073 RR
-5085 TSPRR
+5085 R

>member
-1 MTRLVRPAPVFSTLA
+1 MTRLVRPAPATLLVALA
-16 LVLAMLVAGTMSLLP
+16 LALLVAGGTFVFPVGSAIAQEVEVTLP
-31 AGPAHAQGV
+31 RVRGQ
-40 QPTITPEAVERPG
+40 VELPPG
-53 ETGVP
+53 ETQIPKGASVVFIVSRTGDTDETLDVVMRTREPQRQVSLLSIDENVLEHNVRFRSGEASVAVRVP
-58 VDAMA
+58 VLGATRQTFVPEYIEASFVDQP
-63 LFRLNRSGDLSGDL
+63 NEYISGIPITAEIRGLEDDEAFVNIGAAQDTINEADNAEFTLTRTGNTESAL
-77 TVRLV
+77 TVSV
-82 TWNDS
+82 
-87 GLVSF
+87 
-92 GYNPTHLVHFVPM
+92 
-105 PPNVSQVDVRVRA
+105 A
-118 QRGNR
+118 
-123 VLGDMKAEVSNGS
+123 
-136 GYQQGDGTT
+136 
-145 NRASIAVR
+145 
-153 EPTDD
+153 
-158 DIIVFIAADEPS
+158 
-170 IEEGGDAVFRVTRSG
+170 
-185 GGAAS
+185 
-190 LTIPVEVEDPDG
+190 VEDPDG
-202 AMQGNHWDPAPA
+202 AMLGNHWDDALDA
-214 DSELLKSVT
+214 DDYVKEVT
-223 IPAGQS
+223 
-229 SATVSFATR
+229 FAARAETA
-238 ENVRDTDGLTI
+238 
-249 TASLVYGA
+249 TASFPTRPNLRETDDLTLTAEIQQDDDY
-257 GSTYWVSYNFRAGVT
+257 SYWVGATFIVEVT

-294 ESLTF
+294 ESITF

-309 ALENAPF
+309 ALEKAPF

-323 IRRYLWPE
+323 IRRFVWPE
-331 YEEPQDYAVDMAAGE
+331 YEEPQDYAVTMAAGE

-358 RYYWRLGDRHSRNFR
+358 RYYWRLGDRHQRNFR
-373 FRAEIRPAS
+373 YRAEIRPAS

-391 YVSVRGDRRVEAIVT
+391 YVSVRGDRSVEAIVT

-426 DSNGRVLDEWFFEGR
+426 GSHGRVLDEWFFEGR

-447 ERSGPADQIAKE
+447 ERSGPATQIAKE
-459 LTVHVKYVEL
+459 VTVHVKYVEL

-474 KGSYFRRD
+474 RSYYFGRD

-514 EWVARHNDNFFF
+514 EWAARNTDNFFF
-526 LWASEVPLGDYHS
+526 LWASEVPLGDYQS

-546 VTLGN
+546 VTQGD
-551 IGNFILGYL
+551 IGNFILGYI

-575 IIEFGE
+575 TIDFGE

-624 HFRRGDHWRNTPDRT
+624 HFRRGDHGRNTPDRT

-727 SGDSQDYRDFPLLF
+727 SGDSRNDVETPVLF
-741 GLQGEQ
+741 GPRGEQ
-747 AFRVYTLGPGED
+747 QLYYHGVGPGEN

-792 DEQSQYRTIVGSSS
+792 DEQSQYRTIVGPSS

-884 VSTFQLQWEDG
+884 VSSFQLQWEDG

-964 TVTVDYV
+964 TVTVDYA

-1010 AEETESFSLVL
+1010 TEETESFSLVL

-1053 VAAEVDE
+1053 VDAEVDE
-1060 GSPVRFRFTRSGD
+1060 GSPMRFRFTRSGD
-1073 NIDLSGPL
+1073 NIDLSESL

-1091 LPPEWLEVVITA
+1091 VPPEWLEVVIPA

-1126 LVLVIPSTWRGLPLD
+1126 LVLVVPSTWRGLPLD

-1180 SREGQIDQPLT
+1180 SREGQLHQPLT
-1191 VNVSVAQTSD
+1191 VNFSVAQTSD

-1209 IKGTPPATATFAADS
+1209 IAGTPPSTATFAANS

-1231 PTSLDSAAE
+1231 RTSIDSVAE

-1345 GDVSATLEVSTEDE
+1345 GDVTATLEVSTEDE

-1400 FAVAHID
+1400 FAEAHIE

-1413 QFPQFT
+1413 QYPQYT
-1419 LVRTGDASY
+1419 LVRTGDTSH
-1428 RLDVYVVLGFVLRLG
+1428 RLSVAVVKSFVRRFG
-1443 PPYGDKEVQLGV
+1443 PPHGDHVEDSLVG
-1455 DTRPIIVGE
+1455 TYPIIAGEERRTHNTE
-1464 PETTYTIE
+1464 PEY
-1472 PELVGPR
+1472 VGPP
-1479 GAQSTVTIELF
+1479 GGQAMVIITPF
-1490 YCEEVPGDCGYNGQ
+1490 YCQEVPGDCSYFGQ
-1504 YRVGEISTFTATV
+1504 YRVGEVSTFTATL
-1517 HNSDQGVIVEADQE
+1517 HNSDQGVIVEADQA

-1542 LTRVGGTPASR
+1542 LTRIGGTPQAR
-1553 DRPLTVQVAVTQDG
+1553 IYPLTVQVGATQNG
-1567 EFIQGV
+1567 QFIQGT
-1573 TPQTVRFAGDTSVAG
+1573 TPQTVRFEGYPDVA
-1588 LGRPTAA
+1588 RTDAESTAT
-1595 VTIETDDDDV
+1595 VTIETVDDDV

-1611 ITLTILPAVERLL
+1611 ITLTILPPAEQAIFVY
-1624 DFFYEVGDGGGPQ
+1624 YEVGDESGRQ
-1637 NTMATVDVVSD
+1637 NTMATVAVVSD
-1648 DDPAVSI
+1648 DDPAISI
-1655 GDAEASE
+1655 ADAEASE
-1662 DGGILT
+1662 DGGSLT
-1668 FTVDV
+1668 FTVTA

-1680 TVDWATSEGAGSES
+1680 TVDWATSDGAGSES
-1694 ATADKDYTTATG
+1694 ATADQDYTTATG

-1806 TLNLTLT
+1806 KLNLTLT

-1939 SDAAVTATSLGRDFV
+1939 SDDAVTAASLGKDFE
-1954 AGSGRFTFAPGETE
+1954 ARSGTFTFAPGETR

-1981 EGEESFTVELSNPSG
+1981 EREESFTVELSNPSG
-1996 NVSLQDASAT
+1996 NASLLDASAT
-2006 GTISDNDMTMIVGV
+2006 GAISDNDMTMIVGV

-2055 STVRWTVVEGT
+2055 STVRWTVTEGS

-2074 AVETSV
+2074 AVKASV
-2080 RTQIEPGVLSKTV
+2080 RTQIEPGVLSKKV

-2098 DDEVYEDEYE
+2098 DDEVYEDDYE
-2108 TFTFDLKRAVRLE
+2108 TFTFDLKSAVNLE
-2121 VDEDNQSIEV
+2121 VDEDNRSIEV
-2131 SLRDDETMRAT
+2131 SLRDNETMRAA

-2162 TPHEN
+2162 TPFEN
-2167 AVPAEIEY
+2167 AVPVEIEY

-2203 VAIPVLMDTLHDP
+2203 VTIPVLMDTLHDP

-2258 GASAAEGDGIEFTIE
+2258 GASAAEGDEMEFTIE
-2273 LPLPTDMPVLVEW
+2273 LSLPTDLPVLVEW
-2286 ATSDA
+2286 ETTDVEG
-2291 QGEQAADSM
+2291 QQAAESN

-2318 SGTFTVWTVEDIL
+2318 SGTFTVSTVEDIL
-2331 VEGDETFT
+2331 VEGDETFN
-2339 VVLRSAKKGDD
+2339 VVLTSAKKGDD

-2393 TDLAVTA
+2393 TDIAVTA
-2400 TLDGSTRLEDDVS
+2400 TLDGSTRLADDVA

-2420 SVAAQEDDSQP
+2420 SVAAQEDGSQP

-2442 ASGTATVA
+2442 ASGTSTVA

-2467 AGSASGFDVTQ
+2467 AGSASGFDVTR
-2478 ATVSITD
+2478 ATVTITD

-2491 GVILTVSKA
+2491 GVILTLSHT
-2500 SVSEGAGTTT
+2500 SVSEGAGTTS
-2510 ITVTGTLTGGDRRSE
+2510 ITVTGTLTGGDRRSG
-2525 DTTIPLSVHGISLP
+2525 DTTIPLSVRGISLP

-2550 ATNDDYTAATVTLA
+2550 ATNDDYTAATVMLTIPA
-2564 ILPGGA
+2564 GEA
-2570 SGTATLE
+2570 TGTATLE
-2577 FTPTDDNLVE
+2577 FTPTDDNLAE
-2587 GDETVQVSGISQEL
+2587 GDETVQVSGIFQEL
-2601 EVTPAVLTIEDDD
+2601 QVTPAVLTIEDDD

-2627 SVTEDDGE
+2627 GVTEDDGE

-2660 YDVSAMAGADY
+2660 YEVSAMAGADY

-2693 VTLVDDDI
+2693 VTLVNDDI

-2714 EEPGLSVRGVRISI
+2714 EDPGLSVRGVRISI

-2743 RDTIAEGGGSQQLRV
+2743 RDTIAEGGGSQQIRV

-2771 TQISLSFGAPT
+2771 TQISLSFDVPT
-2782 TESSAGSSTP
+2782 TESSVGPSTP
-2792 RSSTRSSTTRSSTR
+2792 RSSTR

-2817 ETGPSAVPPAAAAD
+2817 ETGPSAVPPAAATD
-2831 YSALVNTL
+2831 YSALVNTIT
-2839 MIPAG
+2839 IPAG
-2844 ESGGEVV
+2844 ESTGEVL

-2864 DESLEI
+2864 DERLEI

-2998 TVSIVLSKTTLTVV
+2998 TVSIVLSETTLTVI
-3012 EGAAAGRTYTVKLS
+3012 EGDATGQTYTVKLS

-3031 EVKVT
+3031 EITVT
-3036 VTGQDQTDLEITGLG
+3036 VSGQDQTDLELTGLG

-3056 TFDATSWSVAQTVKV
+3056 TFDTTSWSDAQTVTV

-3088 TATGGEYQGVS
+3088 TATGGEYEGVS

-3267 TDNLDV
+3267 TDNSDV

-3293 TVTAVQDADAA
+3293 TVTAVQDGRRQRLRDGDPRDQRRRLRRS
-3304 NDSATVTHGINGGG
+3304 NSPGCGGHRRRRRDGLHSAER
-3318 YDGVTVPDVAVT
+3318 DAVT
-3330 VDDDETVSI
+3330 R
-3339 VLSKTDLTV
+3339 
-3348 EEGDATG
+3348 AT
-3355 GTYTVKLSHEP
+3355 
-3366 SVEVTVTVTGQDTTD
+3366 
-3381 LTLSGLSGTDTLT
+3381 
-3394 FSTTTWD
+3394 
-3401 DAQTVTVKAGEDA
+3401 
-3414 DAKNDKVTLVHTAAG
+3414 TAR
-3429 GEYASVSADLAVTV
+3429 
-3443 DDDETVSIVL
+3443 
-3453 SKTDLTVEEEDA
+3453 
-3465 DGETYTVKLSHEPSV
+3465 
-3480 EVTVTVT
+3480 
-3487 GQDETDLELT
+3487 
-3497 GLSGTDTLTFDAT
+3497 
-3510 SWSVAQTVTVK
+3510 
-3521 AGEDAD
+3521 
-3527 AKNDSVTLVHTGA
+3527 
-3540 GGEYEGVS
+3540 
-3548 SDLAVTVDDDET
+3548 
-3560 VSIVLSKTDLTV
+3560 
-3572 EEGDAT
+3572 
-3578 GGTYTVKLSHEPS
+3578 
-3591 VEVTVTVTGQDTT
+3591 
-3604 DLTLSGLSGTDTL
+3604 
-3617 TFSTTTWDDAQTV
+3617 
-3630 TVKAGEDTDAANDKV
+3630 
-3645 TLTHAATGGEY
+3645 
-3656 EGVSSDLAVTV
+3656 
-3667 DDDETVSIVLSKT
+3667 
-3680 DLTVEEEDA
+3680 
-3689 DGETYTV
+3689 
-3696 KLSHEPS
+3696 
-3703 VEVTVTVTGQDTT
+3703 
-3716 DLELTGLGEGDTLSF
+3716 
-3731 TTSTWDDAQT
+3731 
-3741 VTVKAGEDADAK
+3741 
-3753 NDSVTLT
+3753 
-3760 HAATGGEYEGAS
+3760 
-3772 SDLAVTVDDD
+3772 
-3782 ETLGVVISPTA
+3782 PT
-3793 LTVQAGGSN
+3793 
-3802 SYTVVLGSLPSGDVT
+3802 
-3817 VTLAGHEGAVL
+3817 
-3828 SLAGIDNDNALTFTQ
+3828 
-3843 DNWHAPQT
+3843 
-3851 VSVSADAEAQ
+3851 
-3861 SSTITIEHSV
+3861 
-3871 ASADDPDYAA
+3871 
-3881 AAAPDVAVSVLEATG
+3881 
-3896 TIQIQVGVATSV
+3896 
-3908 QRLEV
+3908 R
-3913 PEGGSNTYTIVLSH
+3913 
-3927 QPSGDVTVTVNNPT
+3927 
-3941 DNSEVTATPRT
+3941 
-3952 LTFTT
+3952 
-3957 ENWHAPQTVTVAA
+3957 
-3970 VHDGDAADDSATVIH
+3970 
-3985 GVSGGGYGD
+3985 
-3994 VSAPDVAVTVTDDE
+3994 
-4008 TLGVVISPTAIAVQ
+4008 
-4022 AGGSNTYTVVLGSLP
+4022 
-4037 TGDVTVTVT
+4037 
-4046 GQAGTDLEL
+4046 
-4055 TGLSPTNTLTF
+4055 
-4066 STGNWNVEQEVT
+4066 
-4078 VGAAEDAD
+4078 
-4086 AGEVTLSH
+4086 
-4094 GVSGADDPEYA
+4094 
-4105 ALDADDVVVTVIPMT
+4105 
-4120 PDTPILQLGVAVS
+4120 
-4133 DLKLTVPEGGSNT
+4133 
-4146 YTIVLSHQP
+4146 
-4155 SGDVTVTVNN
+4155 
-4165 PTDNSEVTA
+4165 
-4174 TPRSL
+4174 
-4179 TFTTENWDEPQAVTV
+4179 
-4194 AAVQDGD
+4194 
-4201 AADDSATV
+4201 
-4209 IHRVSGGGYGDVS
+4209 
-4222 APDVA
+4222 
-4227 VTVDD
+4227 
-4232 DETLGVVISPT
+4232 
-4243 AIAVQAGGSN
+4243 
-4253 TYTVVLGS
+4253 
-4261 LPSGDV
+4261 
-4267 TVTLAGHEGAV
+4267 
-4278 LSLAGIDNDN
+4278 
-4288 ALTFTQ
+4288 
-4294 DNWHAPQTVS
+4294 
-4304 VSADA
+4304 
-4309 EAQSSTIT
+4309 
-4317 IEHSVSSADDPDYA
+4317 
-4331 AAAAPDVA
+4331 
-4339 VRVLGATDTI
+4339 
-4349 QIQVGVATSVQRL
+4349 
-4362 EVPEGGSN
+4362 
-4370 TYTMVLS
+4370 
-4377 HQPSGDV
+4377 
-4384 TVTVNNPTDNS
+4384 
-4395 EVTATPRTL
+4395 
-4404 TFTTENWDEPQAV
+4404 
-4417 TVAAVHDGDAADDS
+4417 
-4431 ATVTHGVADGGYDG
+4431 
-4445 VSVPDVAV
+4445 
-4453 TVDDDETVSI
+4453 
-4463 VLSKT
+4463 
-4468 DLTVEEEDATGGTY
+4468 
-4482 TVKLSHEPSVEVTVT
+4482 
-4497 VTGQDTTDLTLSG
+4497 
-4510 LSGTDTL
+4510 
-4517 TFSTT
+4517 
-4522 TWDDAQTVT
+4522 
-4531 VKAGEDTD
+4531 
-4539 AKNDKVTLVH
+4539 
-4549 TAAGGEYAS
+4549 
-4558 VSADLAVTVDDD
+4558 
-4570 ETVSIVLSKTDL
+4570 
-4582 TVEEEDADGETYTV
+4582 
-4596 KLSHEPSVEV
+4596 
-4606 TVTVTGQDTTDLEL
+4606 
-4620 TGLGEGDT
+4620 
-4628 LSFTTS
+4628 
-4634 TWDDAQTVTVK
+4634 
-4645 AREDTDAKNDKVTL
+4645 
-4659 THAATGGEYEG
+4659 
-4670 ASSDLAVTV
+4670 
-4679 DDDET
+4679 
-4684 LGVVISPTAL
+4684 
-4694 TVQAGGSNSYTVVL
+4694 
-4708 GSLPSGDVTVTLAG
+4708 
-4722 HEGAVLSL
+4722 
-4730 AGIDND
+4730 
-4736 NALTFTQDNW
+4736 
-4746 HAPQTV
+4746 
-4752 SVSADAEAQ
+4752 
-4761 SSTITIEHSV
+4761 
-4771 ASADDP
+4771 
-4777 DYAAAA
+4777 
-4783 APDVAVSVLGAT
+4783 
-4795 GTIQIQV
+4795 
-4802 GVATSVQR
+4802 
-4810 LEVPEGGSNTYT
+4810 
-4822 IVLSHQPS
+4822 
-4830 GDVTVTVNNPTDNSE
+4830 
-4845 VTATPRTLTFTQEN
+4845 
-4859 WDEPQAVTVA
+4859 
-4869 AVQDGDALDD
+4869 
-4879 SATVIHGVSGG
+4879 
-4890 GYGDVSAPDVAVTVD
+4890 
-4905 DDETLGVVIS
+4905 
-4915 PTALTVQAG
+4915 
-4924 GSNTYTV
+4924 
-4931 VLGSL
+4931 
-4936 PSGDVTVTL
+4936 
-4945 AGHEGA
+4945 
-4951 VLSLAGIDNDNALTF
+4951 
-4966 TQDNWHAPQTVS
+4966 
-4978 VSADAEAQSS
+4978 
-4988 TITIEHSV
+4988 
-4996 ASADDPDYAA
+4996 
-5006 AAAPDVAVRVL
+5006 
-5017 EAPGTIQI
+5017 
-5025 QVGVATS
+5025 
-5032 VQRLEVPEGGSNTYT
+5032 
-5047 IVLSHQPSGDV
+5047 
-5058 TVTVNNPTDNSEVTA
+5058 
-5073 TPRTLTFTRRTG
+5073 
-5085 TSPRR
+5085 

>member
-1 MTRLVRPAPVFSTLA
+1 MTRLVRPARISFTFALA
-16 LVLAMLVAGTMSLLP
+16 LAMFLAGAMSLLP

-40 QPTITPEAVERPG
+40 LPTITPEAVERPG

-105 PPNVSQVDVRVRA
+105 PPNVSHVEVRVRA

-145 NRASIAVR
+145 NRASVAVR

-158 DIIVFIAADEPS
+158 DTIVSLEAVEGSIA
-170 IEEGGDAVFRVTRSG
+170 EGDDAEFTVSRSG
-185 GGAAS
+185 STASS
-190 LTIPVEVEDPDG
+190 LTVRVETEDLDG

-214 DSELLKSVT
+214 DAERLKSAT

-238 ENVRDTDGLTI
+238 ENVRDTDGLTL

-257 GSTYWVSYNFRAGVT
+257 GSTYWVSGTDFQADVT

-331 YEEPQDYAVDMAAGE
+331 YEEPQDYAVTMAAGE

-358 RYYWRLGDRHSRNFR
+358 GYYWRLGDTHRRNFR

-418 GSGFEGYD
+418 GSGFEGED
-426 DSNGRVLDEWFFEGR
+426 FDNGHSLSELFFEGQR
-441 SVPFVM
+441 VPFVM
-447 ERSGPADQIAKE
+447 ERSGPAAQIAKE
-459 LTVHVKYVEL
+459 LTVHVKYLEPF
-469 QHPDR
+469 HPDR
-474 KGSYFRRD
+474 RSLLFTPG
-482 YYNPSLQSVFITFP
+482 YYNPSQQSIFVTFA

-505 VFVAVDDVV
+505 FFVAVDDVV
-514 EWVARHNDNFFF
+514 EGVGIGRDNFIF
-526 LWASEVPLGDYHS
+526 LWASNVPLGDYFS
-539 YYDGYSV
+539 DYSGYSIV
-546 VTLGN
+546 GRIFTGRFVYAY
-551 IGNFILGYL
+551 I

-575 IIEFGE
+575 TIGEGE
-581 DPGSDLPSTGVT
+581 DPESDLTSTGVT

-624 HFRRGDHWRNTPDRT
+624 HFRRGDHGRNTPDRT

-715 EEGQE
+715 EEGLE

-747 AFRVYTLGPGED
+747 AFRVYTLGPGEN

-775 DETVYEMTLLP
+775 DETVYEMILLP

-792 DEQSQYRTIVGSSS
+792 DEQSQYRTIVGPSS

-827 YVEGELG
+827 YVEGDLG
-834 QFRIVRMGQ
+834 QLRIVRMGQ

-854 TQTGNSYFERY
+854 TQTGNSYFEFY
-865 QYHLNV
+865 QRLLNV

-884 VSTFQLQWEDG
+884 VSSFQLQWEDG
-895 HEPEGSMTMQLAPGD
+895 HEPEGSMTMQLVAGD

-1180 SREGQIDQPLT
+1180 SREGQLHQPLT

-1240 PHATITASITDEE
+1240 PHATITASITDDE

-1345 GDVSATLEVSTEDE
+1345 GDVTTTLEVSTEDE

-1680 TVDWATSEGAGSES
+1680 TVDWATSDGAGSES

-1741 PTGAALGRA
+1741 PTVAALGRA

-1939 SDAAVTATSLGRDFV
+1939 SDDAVTAASLGKDFE
-1954 AGSGRFTFAPGETE
+1954 ARSGTFTFAPGETR

-1981 EGEESFTVELSNPSG
+1981 EREESFTVELSNPSG
-1996 NVSLQDASAT
+1996 NASLLDASAT
-2006 GTISDNDMTMIVGV
+2006 GAISDNDMTMMVGV
-2020 YREAKIVNEDAEG
+2020 FRDVTKVNEDAEG

-2040 LTAAEGSGTTASEKM
+2040 LTAAQGSGTTASEKM
-2055 STVRWTVVEGT
+2055 TTVRWTVTEGS

-2074 AVETSV
+2074 AVKASV
-2080 RTQIEPGVLSKTV
+2080 RTQIEPGVLSKKV

-2098 DDEVYEDEYE
+2098 DDEVYEDDYE
-2108 TFTFDLKRAVRLE
+2108 TFTFDLKSAVNLE
-2121 VDEDNQSIEV
+2121 VDEDNRSIEV
-2131 SLRDDETMRAT
+2131 SLRDNETMRAA

-2162 TPHEN
+2162 TPFEN
-2167 AVPAEIEY
+2167 AVPVEIEY

-2192 LTIRAGETSGR
+2192 LTIRVGETSGR
-2203 VAIPVLMDTLHDP
+2203 VTIPVLMDTLHDP

-2241 ATVTI
+2241 ATMTI

-2258 GASAAEGDGIEFTIE
+2258 GASAAEGDEMEFTIE
-2273 LPLPTDMPVLVEW
+2273 LSLPTDMPVLVEW

-2318 SGTFTVWTVEDIL
+2318 SGTFTVSTVEDSL

-2420 SVAAQEDDSQP
+2420 SVAAQEDGSQP

-2467 AGSASGFDVTQ
+2467 AGSASGFDVTR

-2510 ITVTGTLTGGDRRSE
+2510 ITVTGTLTGGDRLSG

-2550 ATNDDYTAATVTLA
+2550 ATNDDYAAAGVMLTIPA
-2564 ILPGGA
+2564 GGA

-2587 GDETVQVSGISQEL
+2587 GDETVQVSGIFQEL
-2601 EVTPAVLTIEDDD
+2601 QVTPATLTIEDDD

-2627 SVTEDDGE
+2627 GVTEDDGE

-2646 GGTRTSDT
+2646 GGTRTSAT

-2714 EEPGLSVRGVRISI
+2714 EDPGLSVRGVRISI

-2771 TQISLSFGAPT
+2771 TQISLSFGAPA

-2792 RSSTRSSTTRSSTR
+2792 RSSTR

-2817 ETGPSAVPPAAAAD
+2817 ETGPSAVPPAAATD

-2933 EVYVEPA
+2933 EVSVEPA
-2940 LLTFTTSDWEAAQTV
+2940 LLTFTTSDWDDAQTV
-2955 TVTAEQDDDAADEDE
+2955 TVTAKQDDDAADEDE
-2970 ITLLHTV
+2970 ITLSHTV
-2977 DGADYNNVDAADV
+2977 DGADYNNEDAADV

-2998 TVSIVLSKTTLTVV
+2998 TASIVLS
-3012 EGAAAGRTYTVKLS
+3012 A
-3026 HEPSV
+3026 
-3031 EVKVT
+3031 
-3036 VTGQDQTDLEITGLG
+3036 
-3051 EGNTL
+3051 
-3056 TFDATSWSVAQTVKV
+3056 
-3071 KADQD
+3071 
-3076 DDGANDKVTLTH
+3076 
-3088 TATGGEYQGVS
+3088 S
-3099 SDLAVTV
+3099 S
-3106 DDDETLGVVISPTA
+3106 
-3120 ITVQAGGSNS
+3120 
-3130 YTVVLGSLP
+3130 
-3139 SGDVTVSLAG
+3139 
-3149 HEGAVLSLTGIDNDN
+3149 
-3164 ALTFT
+3164 
-3169 QDNWNAEQT
+3169 
-3178 VSVSAAAAAQT
+3178 
-3189 STITIGHSVTSAD
+3189 
-3202 DPEYDGATAADVG
+3202 
-3215 VSVLEAPSTIQ
+3215 
-3226 IQLGVTTSEQEL
+3226 
-3238 EVPEGGANTYSMVLS
+3238 
-3253 HQPGGDVTV
+3253 
-3262 TVNNP
+3262 
-3267 TDNLDV
+3267 
-3273 TATPRSL
+3273 
-3280 TFTAE
+3280 
-3285 NWDTPQEV
+3285 
-3293 TVTAVQDADAA
+3293 
-3304 NDSATVTHGINGGG
+3304 
-3318 YDGVTVPDVAVT
+3318 
-3330 VDDDETVSI
+3330 
-3339 VLSKTDLTV
+3339 LTV
-3348 EEGDATG
+3348 EEEDATG

-3366 SVEVTVTVTGQDTTD
+3366 SEEVTVTVTGQDETD

-3401 DAQTVTVKAGEDA
+3401 DAQTVTVKAEQDDDA
-3414 DAKNDKVTLVHTAAG
+3414 ANDKVTLTHAA
-3429 GEYASVSADLAVTV
+3429 T
-3443 DDDETVSIVL
+3443 
-3453 SKTDLTVEEEDA
+3453 
-3465 DGETYTVKLSHEPSV
+3465 
-3480 EVTVTVT
+3480 
-3487 GQDETDLELT
+3487 
-3497 GLSGTDTLTFDAT
+3497 
-3510 SWSVAQTVTVK
+3510 
-3521 AGEDAD
+3521 
-3527 AKNDSVTLVHTGA
+3527 
-3540 GGEYEGVS
+3540 GGEYEGVA

-3560 VSIVLSKTDLTV
+3560 VSIVLSKTSLTV
-3572 EEGDAT
+3572 VEGAAAGQTYTVKLSHEPSEEVTVTVSGQDTTDLELTGLGEGDTLTFTTSTWDDAQT
-3578 GGTYTVKLSHEPS
+3578 VTVKAEQDDDAANDKVTLVHTAAGGEYQGVSSDVAVTVDDDETVSIVLSKTSLTVVEGAAAGQTYTVKLSHEPS
-3591 VEVTVTVTGQDTT
+3591 VEITVTVSGQDQT

-3630 TVKAGEDTDAANDKV
+3630 TVKAR
-3645 TLTHAATGGEY
+3645 
-3656 EGVSSDLAVTV
+3656 
-3667 DDDETVSIVLSKT
+3667 
-3680 DLTVEEEDA
+3680 
-3689 DGETYTV
+3689 
-3696 KLSHEPS
+3696 
-3703 VEVTVTVTGQDTT
+3703 
-3716 DLELTGLGEGDTLSF
+3716 
-3731 TTSTWDDAQT
+3731 
-3741 VTVKAGEDADAK
+3741 EDADAK
-3753 NDSVTLT
+3753 NDKVTLT

-3772 SDLAVTVDDD
+3772 SDLAV
-3782 ETLGVVISPTA
+3782 
-3793 LTVQAGGSN
+3793 
-3802 SYTVVLGSLPSGDVT
+3802 
-3817 VTLAGHEGAVL
+3817 
-3828 SLAGIDNDNALTFTQ
+3828 
-3843 DNWHAPQT
+3843 
-3851 VSVSADAEAQ
+3851 
-3861 SSTITIEHSV
+3861 
-3871 ASADDPDYAA
+3871 
-3881 AAAPDVAVSVLEATG
+3881 
-3896 TIQIQVGVATSV
+3896 
-3908 QRLEV
+3908 
-3913 PEGGSNTYTIVLSH
+3913 
-3927 QPSGDVTVTVNNPT
+3927 
-3941 DNSEVTATPRT
+3941 
-3952 LTFTT
+3952 
-3957 ENWHAPQTVTVAA
+3957 
-3970 VHDGDAADDSATVIH
+3970 
-3985 GVSGGGYGD
+3985 
-3994 VSAPDVAVTVTDDE
+3994 
-4008 TLGVVISPTAIAVQ
+4008 
-4022 AGGSNTYTVVLGSLP
+4022 
-4037 TGDVTVTVT
+4037 
-4046 GQAGTDLEL
+4046 
-4055 TGLSPTNTLTF
+4055 
-4066 STGNWNVEQEVT
+4066 
-4078 VGAAEDAD
+4078 
-4086 AGEVTLSH
+4086 
-4094 GVSGADDPEYA
+4094 
-4105 ALDADDVVVTVIPMT
+4105 M
-4120 PDTPILQLGVAVS
+4120 
-4133 DLKLTVPEGGSNT
+4133 
-4146 YTIVLSHQP
+4146 
-4155 SGDVTVTVNN
+4155 
-4165 PTDNSEVTA
+4165 
-4174 TPRSL
+4174 
-4179 TFTTENWDEPQAVTV
+4179 
-4194 AAVQDGD
+4194 
-4201 AADDSATV
+4201 
-4209 IHRVSGGGYGDVS
+4209 
-4222 APDVA
+4222 
-4227 VTVDD
+4227 
-4232 DETLGVVISPT
+4232 
-4243 AIAVQAGGSN
+4243 
-4253 TYTVVLGS
+4253 
-4261 LPSGDV
+4261 
-4267 TVTLAGHEGAV
+4267 
-4278 LSLAGIDNDN
+4278 
-4288 ALTFTQ
+4288 
-4294 DNWHAPQTVS
+4294 
-4304 VSADA
+4304 
-4309 EAQSSTIT
+4309 
-4317 IEHSVSSADDPDYA
+4317 
-4331 AAAAPDVA
+4331 
-4339 VRVLGATDTI
+4339 
-4349 QIQVGVATSVQRL
+4349 
-4362 EVPEGGSN
+4362 
-4370 TYTMVLS
+4370 
-4377 HQPSGDV
+4377 
-4384 TVTVNNPTDNS
+4384 
-4395 EVTATPRTL
+4395 
-4404 TFTTENWDEPQAV
+4404 
-4417 TVAAVHDGDAADDS
+4417 
-4431 ATVTHGVADGGYDG
+4431 
-4445 VSVPDVAV
+4445 
-4453 TVDDDETVSI
+4453 VDDDETVSI

-4497 VTGQDTTDLTLSG
+4497 VSGQDTTDLELTGLGEGDTLTFTTSTWDDAQTVTVKAEEDADAKNDKVTLTHAATGGEYEGASSDLAVTVDDDETVSIVLSKTDLTVEEEDATGGTYTVKLSHEPSEEVTVTVSGQDTTDLTLSG

-4531 VKAGEDTD
+4531 VKAREDAD
-4539 AKNDKVTLVH
+4539 AKNDSVTLTH
-4549 TAAGGEYAS
+4549 TGAGGEYEGVAE
-4558 VSADLAVTVDDD
+4558 DLAVTVDDD

-4582 TVEEEDADGETYTV
+4582 TVEEDATGGTYTV

-4606 TVTVTGQDTTDLEL
+4606 TVTVSGQDQTDLEL
-4620 TGLGEGDT
+4620 SGLSGTDT
-4628 LSFTTS
+4628 LTFSTT
-4634 TWDDAQTVTVK
+4634 TWNDAQTVTVK
-4645 AREDTDAKNDKVTL
+4645 AREDTDAKNDSITL
-4659 THAATGGEYEG
+4659 THTGAGGEYEG
-4670 ASSDLAVTV
+4670 VAEELAVTV

-4684 LGVVISPTAL
+4684 VGVVISPTAL

-4708 GSLPSGDVTVTLAG
+4708 GSLPSGDVTVTLSG

-4783 APDVAVSVLGAT
+4783 APDVAVSVLGAPD
-4795 GTIQIQV
+4795 TIQIQV
-4802 GVATSVQR
+4802 GVATSVQE
-4810 LEVPEGGSNTYT
+4810 LEVPEGGANTYSM
-4822 IVLSHQPS
+4822 VLSHQPS

-4859 WDEPQAVTVA
+4859 WHAPQTVTVA
-4869 AVQDGDALDD
+4869 AVHDGDAADD
-4879 SATVIHGVSGG
+4879 SATVTHGVSGG
-4890 GYGDVSAPDVAVTVD
+4890 GYDGVTVPDVAVTVD
-4905 DDETLGVVIS
+4905 DDETVSIVLS
-4915 PTALTVQAG
+4915 KTSLTVDEEDADG
-4924 GSNTYTV
+4924 ETYTV
-4931 VLGSL
+4931 K
-4936 PSGDVTVTL
+4936 
-4945 AGHEGA
+4945 
-4951 VLSLAGIDNDNALTF
+4951 
-4966 TQDNWHAPQTVS
+4966 
-4978 VSADAEAQSS
+4978 
-4988 TITIEHSV
+4988 
-4996 ASADDPDYAA
+4996 
-5006 AAAPDVAVRVL
+5006 
-5017 EAPGTIQI
+5017 
-5025 QVGVATS
+5025 
-5032 VQRLEVPEGGSNTYT
+5032 
-5047 IVLSHQPSGDV
+5047 LSHEPSVEV
-5058 TVTVNNPTDNSEVTA
+5058 TVTVTGQDTTDLTLTGLSPTSTLTFDAASWSVAQTVTVKAGEDADAKNDSITLTHTAAGGEYAGAKSDLAVTVDDDETVSIVLSKTSLTVEEEDADGQTYTVKLSHEPSVEVTVTVSGQDQTDLELSGLSGTDTLTFTTSTWDDAQTVTVKAREDTDAKNDSVTLTHTGAGGEYEGVAEDLAVTVDDDETVSIVLSKTDLTVEEEDATGGTYTVKLSHEPSVEVTVTVSGQDTTDLELTGLGEGDTLTFTTSTWDDAQTVTVKAREDA
-5073 TPRTLTFTRRTG
+5073 TPRTT
-5085 TSPRR
+5085 P

>member
-1 MTRLVRPAPVFSTLA
+1 MTRLVRPAPATLIVA
-16 LVLAMLVAGTMSLLP
+16 LVLAMFLAGAMSLLP
-31 AGPAHAQGV
+31 AGPAHAQ
-40 QPTITPEAVERPG
+40 QTPLPKITVEAVERPG

-58 VDAMA
+58 VDATA
-63 LFRLNRSGDLSGDL
+63 LFRLKRSGDLSGDL
-77 TVRLV
+77 SVRLQ
-82 TWNDS
+82 TRNTH

-92 GYNPTHLVHFVPM
+92 GVDPTLIVQFVRM
-105 PPNVSQVDVRVRA
+105 PPNVTQVDVRVWA

-123 VLGDMKAEVSNGS
+123 VLGEMQAQVFDGS

-145 NRASIAVR
+145 NRASVAVR

-190 LTIPVEVEDPDG
+190 LTVPVEVEDPDG

-238 ENVRDTDGLTI
+238 ENVRDTDGLTL

-286 DREEILEG
+286 DRENILEG
-294 ESLTF
+294 ESITF

-309 ALENAPF
+309 ALEDAPF

-593 IEEGENAEF
+593 IEEGEDAEF

-639 VPVTFAAGE
+639 APVTFAAGE

-747 AFRVYTLGPGED
+747 AFRVYTLGPGEN

-792 DEQSQYRTIVGSSS
+792 DEQSQYRTIVEPSS

-964 TVTVDYV
+964 TVAVDYA

-1010 AEETESFSLVL
+1010 TEETESFSLML

-1165 VHEGRTEGDSVEFTL
+1165 VHEGRTEGEPVEFAL
-1180 SREGQIDQPLT
+1180 LREGQIDQPLT

-1209 IKGTPPATATFAADS
+1209 IGGAPPATATFVANS

-1231 PTSLDSAAE
+1231 PASTDSVAE
-1240 PHATITASITDEE
+1240 PHATITASIIDEE
-1253 DDGYRAGDPGSA
+1253 EDGYRAGDPGSA

-1345 GDVSATLEVSTEDE
+1345 GDVTTTLEVSTEDE

-1680 TVDWATSEGAGSES
+1680 TVDWATSDGAGSES

-1741 PTGAALGRA
+1741 PTVAALGRA

-1939 SDAAVTATSLGRDFV
+1939 SDDAVTAASLGKDFE
-1954 AGSGRFTFAPGETE
+1954 ARSGTFTFAPGETR

-1981 EGEESFTVELSNPSG
+1981 EREESFTVELSNPSG
-1996 NVSLQDASAT
+1996 NASLLDASAT
-2006 GTISDNDMTMIVGV
+2006 GAISDNDMTMMVGV
-2020 YREAKIVNEDAEG
+2020 FRDVTKVNEDAEG

-2040 LTAAEGSGTTASEKM
+2040 LTAAQGSGTTASEKM
-2055 STVRWTVVEGT
+2055 TTVRWTVTEGS

-2074 AVETSV
+2074 AVKASV
-2080 RTQIEPGVLSKTV
+2080 RTQIEPGVLSKKV

-2098 DDEVYEDEYE
+2098 DDEVYEDDYE
-2108 TFTFDLKRAVRLE
+2108 TFTFDLKSAVNLE
-2121 VDEDNQSIEV
+2121 VDEDNRSIEV
-2131 SLRDDETMRAT
+2131 SLRDNETMRAA

-2162 TPHEN
+2162 TPFEN
-2167 AVPAEIEY
+2167 AVPVEIEY

-2192 LTIRAGETSGR
+2192 LTIRVGETSGR
-2203 VAIPVLMDTLHDP
+2203 VTIPVLMDTLHDP

-2241 ATVTI
+2241 ATMTI

-2258 GASAAEGDGIEFTIE
+2258 GASAAEGDEMEFTIE
-2273 LPLPTDMPVLVEW
+2273 LSLPTDMPVLVEW

-2318 SGTFTVWTVEDIL
+2318 SGTFTVSTVEDSL

-2420 SVAAQEDDSQP
+2420 SVAAQEDGSQP

-2467 AGSASGFDVTQ
+2467 AGSASGFDVTR

-2510 ITVTGTLTGGDRRSE
+2510 ITVTGTLTGGDRLSG

-2550 ATNDDYTAATVTLA
+2550 ATNDDYTAAGVTLTIPA
-2564 ILPGGA
+2564 GGA

-2587 GDETVQVSGISQEL
+2587 GDETVQVSGIFQEL
-2601 EVTPAVLTIEDDD
+2601 QVTPAVLTIEDDD

-2646 GGTRTSDT
+2646 GGTRTSAT

-2714 EEPGLSVRGVRISI
+2714 EDPGLSVRGVRISI

-2782 TESSAGSSTP
+2782 TESSAGPSTP
-2792 RSSTRSSTTRSSTR
+2792 RSSTR

-2817 ETGPSAVPPAAAAD
+2817 ETGPSAVPPAAATD

-2882 LVTITDNDVAGV
+2882 LVTITDNDDRGSSEQASLEV
-2894 TVSPT
+2894 
-2899 ALDIREGENDSYTV
+2899 DEG
-2913 VLDTQ
+2913 
-2918 PSGNVTIEVAVPKDS
+2918 
-2933 EVYVEPA
+2933 
-2940 LLTFTTSDWEAAQTV
+2940 
-2955 TVTAEQDDDAADEDE
+2955 DA
-2970 ITLLHTV
+2970 
-2977 DGADYNNVDAADV
+2977 DGQ
-2990 TVSVTDDE
+2990 
-2998 TVSIVLSKTTLTVV
+2998 
-3012 EGAAAGRTYTVKLS
+3012 TYTVKLAPA
-3026 HEPSV
+3026 HGGH
-3031 EVKVT
+3031 T
-3036 VTGQDQTDLEITGLG
+3036 V
-3051 EGNTL
+3051 
-3056 TFDATSWSVAQTVKV
+3056 
-3071 KADQD
+3071 
-3076 DDGANDKVTLTH
+3076 
-3088 TATGGEYQGVS
+3088 
-3099 SDLAVTV
+3099 
-3106 DDDETLGVVISPTA
+3106 
-3120 ITVQAGGSNS
+3120 
-3130 YTVVLGSLP
+3130 
-3139 SGDVTVSLAG
+3139 
-3149 HEGAVLSLTGIDNDN
+3149 
-3164 ALTFT
+3164 
-3169 QDNWNAEQT
+3169 
-3178 VSVSAAAAAQT
+3178 
-3189 STITIGHSVTSAD
+3189 
-3202 DPEYDGATAADVG
+3202 
-3215 VSVLEAPSTIQ
+3215 
-3226 IQLGVTTSEQEL
+3226 
-3238 EVPEGGANTYSMVLS
+3238 
-3253 HQPGGDVTV
+3253 
-3262 TVNNP
+3262 
-3267 TDNLDV
+3267 
-3273 TATPRSL
+3273 RC
-3280 TFTAE
+3280 
-3285 NWDTPQEV
+3285 
-3293 TVTAVQDADAA
+3293 
-3304 NDSATVTHGINGGG
+3304 
-3318 YDGVTVPDVAVT
+3318 
-3330 VDDDETVSI
+3330 
-3339 VLSKTDLTV
+3339 
-3348 EEGDATG
+3348 
-3355 GTYTVKLSHEP
+3355 
-3366 SVEVTVTVTGQDTTD
+3366 GQDTTD
-3381 LTLSGLSGTDTLT
+3381 LTRAVLDGHADLHA
-3394 FSTTTWD
+3394 TTWD
-3401 DAQTVTVKAGEDA
+3401 DAQTVTVKAR
-3414 DAKNDKVTLVHTAAG
+3414 
-3429 GEYASVSADLAVTV
+3429 
-3443 DDDETVSIVL
+3443 
-3453 SKTDLTVEEEDA
+3453 
-3465 DGETYTVKLSHEPSV
+3465 
-3480 EVTVTVT
+3480 
-3487 GQDETDLELT
+3487 
-3497 GLSGTDTLTFDAT
+3497 
-3510 SWSVAQTVTVK
+3510 
-3521 AGEDAD
+3521 
-3527 AKNDSVTLVHTGA
+3527 
-3540 GGEYEGVS
+3540 
-3548 SDLAVTVDDDET
+3548 
-3560 VSIVLSKTDLTV
+3560 
-3572 EEGDAT
+3572 
-3578 GGTYTVKLSHEPS
+3578 
-3591 VEVTVTVTGQDTT
+3591 
-3604 DLTLSGLSGTDTL
+3604 
-3617 TFSTTTWDDAQTV
+3617 
-3630 TVKAGEDTDAANDKV
+3630 EDTDA
-3645 TLTHAATGGEY
+3645 
-3656 EGVSSDLAVTV
+3656 
-3667 DDDETVSIVLSKT
+3667 
-3680 DLTVEEEDA
+3680 
-3689 DGETYTV
+3689 
-3696 KLSHEPS
+3696 
-3703 VEVTVTVTGQDTT
+3703 
-3716 DLELTGLGEGDTLSF
+3716 
-3731 TTSTWDDAQT
+3731 
-3741 VTVKAGEDADAK
+3741 K
-3753 NDSVTLT
+3753 N
-3760 HAATGGEYEGAS
+3760 
-3772 SDLAVTVDDD
+3772 
-3782 ETLGVVISPTA
+3782 
-3793 LTVQAGGSN
+3793 
-3802 SYTVVLGSLPSGDVT
+3802 
-3817 VTLAGHEGAVL
+3817 GH
-3828 SLAGIDNDNALTFTQ
+3828 
-3843 DNWHAPQT
+3843 P
-3851 VSVSADAEAQ
+3851 
-3861 SSTITIEHSV
+3861 
-3871 ASADDPDYAA
+3871 DPHGCRGR
-3881 AAAPDVAVSVLEATG
+3881 VRGSVL
-3896 TIQIQVGVATSV
+3896 
-3908 QRLEV
+3908 
-3913 PEGGSNTYTIVLSH
+3913 
-3927 QPSGDVTVTVNNPT
+3927 
-3941 DNSEVTATPRT
+3941 
-3952 LTFTT
+3952 
-3957 ENWHAPQTVTVAA
+3957 
-3970 VHDGDAADDSATVIH
+3970 
-3985 GVSGGGYGD
+3985 
-3994 VSAPDVAVTVTDDE
+3994 
-4008 TLGVVISPTAIAVQ
+4008 
-4022 AGGSNTYTVVLGSLP
+4022 
-4037 TGDVTVTVT
+4037 
-4046 GQAGTDLEL
+4046 
-4055 TGLSPTNTLTF
+4055 
-4066 STGNWNVEQEVT
+4066 
-4078 VGAAEDAD
+4078 
-4086 AGEVTLSH
+4086 
-4094 GVSGADDPEYA
+4094 
-4105 ALDADDVVVTVIPMT
+4105 
-4120 PDTPILQLGVAVS
+4120 
-4133 DLKLTVPEGGSNT
+4133 
-4146 YTIVLSHQP
+4146 
-4155 SGDVTVTVNN
+4155 
-4165 PTDNSEVTA
+4165 
-4174 TPRSL
+4174 RSC
-4179 TFTTENWDEPQAVTV
+4179 
-4194 AAVQDGD
+4194 G
-4201 AADDSATV
+4201 
-4209 IHRVSGGGYGDVS
+4209 
-4222 APDVA
+4222 
-4227 VTVDD
+4227 
-4232 DETLGVVISPT
+4232 
-4243 AIAVQAGGSN
+4243 
-4253 TYTVVLGS
+4253 
-4261 LPSGDV
+4261 
-4267 TVTLAGHEGAV
+4267 
-4278 LSLAGIDNDN
+4278 
-4288 ALTFTQ
+4288 
-4294 DNWHAPQTVS
+4294 
-4304 VSADA
+4304 
-4309 EAQSSTIT
+4309 
-4317 IEHSVSSADDPDYA
+4317 
-4331 AAAAPDVA
+4331 
-4339 VRVLGATDTI
+4339 
-4349 QIQVGVATSVQRL
+4349 
-4362 EVPEGGSN
+4362 
-4370 TYTMVLS
+4370 
-4377 HQPSGDV
+4377 
-4384 TVTVNNPTDNS
+4384 
-4395 EVTATPRTL
+4395 
-4404 TFTTENWDEPQAV
+4404 
-4417 TVAAVHDGDAADDS
+4417 
-4431 ATVTHGVADGGYDG
+4431 DGGRRRDG
-4445 VSVPDVAV
+4445 L
-4453 TVDDDETVSI
+4453 I

-4531 VKAGEDTD
+4531 VKAREDAD
-4539 AKNDKVTLVH
+4539 AKNDKVTLTH
-4549 TAAGGEYAS
+4549 AATGGEYEG
-4558 VSADLAVTVDDD
+4558 VSSDLAVTVDDD

-4582 TVEEEDADGETYTV
+4582 TVEEEDATGGTYTV
-4596 KLSHEPSVEV
+4596 KLSHEPSEEV

-4628 LSFTTS
+4628 LTFTTS

-4645 AREDTDAKNDKVTL
+4645 AREDADAANDKVTL

-4670 ASSDLAVTV
+4670 VSLRPGGDGGRRRDGLHRAEQDI
-4679 DDDET
+4679 D
-4684 LGVVISPTAL
+4684 L
-4694 TVQAGGSNSYTVVL
+4694 TVVEEDATGQTYTVK
-4708 GSLPSGDVTVTLAG
+4708 
-4722 HEGAVLSL
+4722 
-4730 AGIDND
+4730 
-4736 NALTFTQDNW
+4736 
-4746 HAPQTV
+4746 
-4752 SVSADAEAQ
+4752 
-4761 SSTITIEHSV
+4761 
-4771 ASADDP
+4771 
-4777 DYAAAA
+4777 
-4783 APDVAVSVLGAT
+4783 
-4795 GTIQIQV
+4795 
-4802 GVATSVQR
+4802 
-4810 LEVPEGGSNTYT
+4810 
-4822 IVLSHQPS
+4822 LSHEPS
-4830 GDVTVTVNNPTDNSE
+4830 EEVTVTVTGQDTTDLE
-4845 VTATPRTLTFTQEN
+4845 LTGLGEGDTLTFTTST
-4859 WDEPQAVTVA
+4859 WD
-4869 AVQDGDALDD
+4869 DA
-4879 SATVIHGVSGG
+4879 
-4890 GYGDVSAPDVAVTVD
+4890 
-4905 DDETLGVVIS
+4905 
-4915 PTALTVQAG
+4915 Q
-4924 GSNTYTV
+4924 
-4931 VLGSL
+4931 
-4936 PSGDVTVTL
+4936 
-4945 AGHEGA
+4945 
-4951 VLSLAGIDNDNALTF
+4951 
-4966 TQDNWHAPQTVS
+4966 
-4978 VSADAEAQSS
+4978 
-4988 TITIEHSV
+4988 
-4996 ASADDPDYAA
+4996 
-5006 AAAPDVAVRVL
+5006 
-5017 EAPGTIQI
+5017 
-5025 QVGVATS
+5025 
-5032 VQRLEVPEGGSNTYT
+5032 
-5047 IVLSHQPSGDV
+5047 
-5058 TVTVNNPTDNSEVTA
+5058 TVTVKAGEDTDAANDKV
-5073 TPRTLTFTRRTG
+5073 TLTHGRR
-5085 TSPRR
+5085 RRVRGSVLRSCGDGGRRRDGLHRAEQDP

>member
-1 MTRLVRPAPVFSTLA
+1 MTRLVRPARISFTFALA
-16 LVLAMLVAGTMSLLP
+16 LAMFLAGAMSLLP

-40 QPTITPEAVERPG
+40 LPTITPEAVERPG

-105 PPNVSQVDVRVRA
+105 PPNVSHVEVRVRA

-145 NRASIAVR
+145 NRASVAVR

-158 DIIVFIAADEPS
+158 DTIVSLEAVEGSIA
-170 IEEGGDAVFRVTRSG
+170 EGDDAEFTVSRSG
-185 GGAAS
+185 STASS
-190 LTIPVEVEDPDG
+190 LTVRVETEDLDG

-214 DSELLKSVT
+214 DAERLKSVT

-238 ENVRDTDGLTI
+238 ENVRDTDGLTL

-257 GSTYWVSYNFRAGVT
+257 GSTYWVSGTDFQADVT

-331 YEEPQDYAVDMAAGE
+331 YEEPQDYAVTMAAGE

-358 RYYWRLGDRHSRNFR
+358 GYYWRLGDTHRRNFR

-418 GSGFEGYD
+418 GSGFEGED
-426 DSNGRVLDEWFFEGR
+426 FDNGHSLSELFFEGQR
-441 SVPFVM
+441 VPFVM
-447 ERSGPADQIAKE
+447 ERSGPAAQIAKE
-459 LTVHVKYVEL
+459 LTVHVKYLEPF
-469 QHPDR
+469 HPDR
-474 KGSYFRRD
+474 RSLLFTPG
-482 YYNPSLQSVFITFP
+482 YYNPSQQSIFVTFA

-505 VFVAVDDVV
+505 FFVAVDDVV
-514 EWVARHNDNFFF
+514 EGVGIGRDNFIF
-526 LWASEVPLGDYHS
+526 LWASNVPLGDYFS
-539 YYDGYSV
+539 DYSGYSIV
-546 VTLGN
+546 GRIFTGRFVYAY
-551 IGNFILGYL
+551 I

-575 IIEFGE
+575 TIDFGE
-581 DPGSDLPSTGVT
+581 DPGSDLTSTGVT
-593 IEEGENAEF
+593 IEEGEDAEF

-639 VPVTFAAGE
+639 APVTFAAGE

-675 SQDNSYTPVAAGE
+675 SQDDSYTPVAAGE

-747 AFRVYTLGPGED
+747 AFRVYTLGTGEN

-775 DETVYEMTLLP
+775 DERVYEMTLLP

-792 DEQSQYRTIVGSSS
+792 DEQSQYRTIVGPSS

-971 TEAGTAEAGE
+971 TEDGTAEAGE

-1010 AEETESFSLVL
+1010 TEETESFSLVL

-1165 VHEGRTEGDSVEFTL
+1165 VHEGRTEGEPVEFTL

-1191 VNVSVAQTSD
+1191 VNVSVEQTSD

-1231 PTSLDSAAE
+1231 PTSLDSATE

-1265 SVRMID
+1265 SVRIAD
-1271 DDRDY
+1271 DDRRD
-1276 TTSLSISAQAGVVE
+1276 TTSLSISARSRVVE
-1290 EGDAAV
+1290 EGEEAV
-1296 FVVRRTGGT
+1296 FAVRRTGGT

-1315 TEVKRVPGSAP
+1315 TEVKQDPN
-1326 TDHNP
+1326 TDAI
-1331 LVYSVTEREVSFNP
+1331 YSHHLKYVVTEREVTFNP
-1345 GDVSATLEVSTEDE
+1345 GDDTAILVVSTEDE

-1365 SRIKASLLPGRFYGI
+1365 SRIKASLLLSHLYRI
-1380 NPYPSIANIWVRD
+1380 NPFPSIANIWVRD
-1393 NDIPTVS
+1393 NDIPTVY
-1400 FAVAHID
+1400 FEQAYLER
-1407 HVETPG
+1407 VEDPD
-1413 QFPQFT
+1413 QLPRYT
-1419 LVRTGDASY
+1419 LVRTGDTS
-1428 RLDVYVVLGFVLRLG
+1428 FI
-1443 PPYGDKEVQLGV
+1443 LGV
-1455 DTRPIIVGE
+1455 NLSRYAIQRYNKPFPDREQSFPSPRPFRVGDQDV
-1464 PETTYTIE
+1464 TYTAG
-1472 PELVGPR
+1472 PGVVGPLGGEGR
-1479 GAQSTVTIELF
+1479 VYIETG
-1490 YCEEVPGDCGYNGQ
+1490 YCEEVPGDCGYASQ
-1504 YRVGEISTFTATV
+1504 YSVGEPSTFVATI
-1517 HNSDQGVIVEADQE
+1517 HNDGQGVTVEADQA
-1531 SVNEG
+1531 SVDEG
-1536 EPVTFT
+1536 DAATFT
-1542 LTRVGGTPASR
+1542 LTRAGGTPDAR
-1553 DRPLTVQVAVTQDG
+1553 DNPLTVRVAATQNG
-1567 EFIQGV
+1567 QFIRGT
-1573 TPQTVRFAGDTSVAG
+1573 TPQTVTFAGYPEEAES
-1588 LGRPTAA
+1588 TAT

-1605 YESDGS
+1605 YERDGS
-1611 ITLTILPAVERLL
+1611 ITLTILPPAERLL
-1624 DFFYEVGDGGGPQ
+1624 HFFYEVGDGGGPQ
-1637 NTMATVDVVSD
+1637 NTMATVAVVSD

-1662 DGGILT
+1662 AGGSLT

-1673 PAVHEEV
+1673 PAVYEEV
-1680 TVDWATSEGAGSES
+1680 TVEWATSDGAGSES
-1694 ATADKDYTTATG
+1694 ATADQDYTTATG

-1714 TSRTIS
+1714 TSRTITVE
-1720 IELLDDGVHEP
+1720 ILDDGVHEA

-1741 PTGAALGRA
+1741 PTAAALGRA

-1760 PEIPPVVTLWTR
+1760 PEIPPVVTVWTNQ
-1772 HGNVE
+1772 GSVE
-1777 EGEPATFDFLRRPAG
+1777 EGEPATFHFRRRPPGDAG
-1792 YDGSSPDGFYDSPL
+1792 SAPEGFGDLPL
-1806 TLNLTLT
+1806 TLNLELT
-1813 ESGDFIEEA
+1813 ETGDFNTEA
-1822 LENYAGVRVEY
+1822 LENSAGVRVDY
-1833 TPGSNTATVTIPPT
+1833 TPGSSAATVTFPPNQLYLS
-1847 HVYFFAQF
+1847 VQF
-1855 STEDDEEVEANGSIK
+1855 STEDDNEIEANGSIK
-1870 LALAEGPGYTIGED
+1870 IAVADGPGYAFADDDEDGIGD
-1884 NEATVNVRDN
+1884 DTEATVNIRDN
-1894 DLGISIADPERH
+1894 DLTISIEDASANESDPNI
-1906 SESATGINFTITL
+1906 SFTVRL
-1919 SKASSQ
+1919 SGASDETVT
-1925 SVDVDVTTVDGTAT
+1925 VDVSTVDGKAT
-1939 SDAAVTATSLGRDFV
+1939 SDDVVTARSLGKDFE
-1954 AGSGRFTFAPGETE
+1954 AKSETLTFNAGETQRRF
-1968 KVFTVTLVDDTFD
+1968 VVSLVNDAFD
-1981 EGEESFTVELSNPSG
+1981 ELTEQFEVRLSQPSD
-1996 NVSLQDASAT
+1996 NARLEDASAA
-2006 GTISDNDMTMIVGV
+2006 GTILDDEQRMMVGV
-2020 YREAKIVNEDAEG
+2020 YREVKTVNENAEG
-2033 QVEFRFE
+2033 PVTFRFE
-2040 LTAAEGSGTTASEKM
+2040 LAPQAGSLTTAAELITG
-2055 STVRWTVVEGT
+2055 VHWTVTPGT
-2066 ATAGEDYE
+2066 AVADEDYVRIERSERTQFQAGEF
-2074 AVETSV
+2074 
-2080 RTQIEPGVLSKTV
+2080 SKTV
-2093 GVTLL
+2093 EVTLL

-2108 TFTFDLKRAVRLE
+2108 TFTFQLNSAGNLE
-2121 VDEDNQSIEV
+2121 VDPDNRSIV
-2131 SLRDDETMRAT
+2131 VRLRDNETMRAT
-2142 VAADSEN
+2142 VARDSQN
-2149 VAEGGTASFTVSL
+2149 VAEGDTASFTVSL
-2162 TPHEN
+2162 TPFEN
-2167 AVPAEIEY
+2167 AVPVEIEY
-2175 AVVGTAGPA
+2175 AVVGTASPA
-2184 DYTAPSGN
+2184 DYTAPSGR

-2203 VAIPVLMDTLHDP
+2203 VTIPVLMDTLHDP

-2258 GASAAEGDGIEFTIE
+2258 GASAAEGDEMEFTIE
-2273 LPLPTDMPVLVEW
+2273 LSLPTDMPVLVEW

-2291 QGEQAADSM
+2291 QGEQAADSN
-2300 GVDYTDA
+2300 GVDYTNA

-2318 SGTFTVWTVEDIL
+2318 SGTFTVSTVEDIL
-2331 VEGDETFT
+2331 VEGDETFN
-2339 VVLRSAKKGDD
+2339 VVLTSAKKGDD
-2350 PATSTDVTMAIRS
+2350 PATSTAVTLGTTS

-2400 TLDGSTRLEDDVS
+2400 TLDGSTRLAADVA
-2413 VELSLKG
+2413 VELSLNG
-2420 SVAAQEDDSQP
+2420 SVAAQEDGSQP

-2442 ASGTATVA
+2442 ASGTTNVA

-2491 GVILTVSKA
+2491 GVTLTLSHT
-2500 SVSEGAGTTT
+2500 SVSEGAVTTS
-2510 ITVTGTLTGGDRRSE
+2510 ITVTGTLTGGDRRSAATE
-2525 DTTIPLSVHGISLP
+2525 IPLSVHGISLP

-2550 ATNDDYTAATVTLA
+2550 ATNDDYAAAGVMLTIPAGEAT
-2564 ILPGGA
+2564 
-2570 SGTATLE
+2570 GTATLE

-2587 GDETVQVSGISQEL
+2587 GDETVQVSGIFQEL
-2601 EVTPAVLTIEDDD
+2601 QVTPATLTIEDDD

-2646 GGTRTSDT
+2646 GGTRTSAT

-2714 EEPGLSVRGVRISI
+2714 EDPGLSVRGVRISI

-2771 TQISLSFGAPT
+2771 TQISLSFGAPA

-2806 SSTTRSSTRSS
+2806 SS
-2817 ETGPSAVPPAAAAD
+2817 EMGPSAGPPAAATD

-2839 MIPAG
+2839 TIAAG
-2844 ESGGEVV
+2844 ESAGEVV

-2864 DESLEI
+2864 DERLEI

-2933 EVYVEPA
+2933 EVSVEPA
-2940 LLTFTTSDWEAAQTV
+2940 LLTFTTSNWEAAQTV
-2955 TVTAEQDDDAADEDE
+2955 TVTAKQDDDAADEDE
-2970 ITLLHTV
+2970 ITLSHTV
-2977 DGADYNNVDAADV
+2977 DGADYNNEDAADV

-2998 TVSIVLSKTTLTVV
+2998 TVSIVLSKTSLTVV
-3012 EGAAAGRTYTVKLS
+3012 EGAAAGQTYTVKLS

-3031 EVKVT
+3031 EITVT
-3036 VTGQDQTDLEITGLG
+3036 VSGQDQTDLEITGPG

-3056 TFDATSWSVAQTVKV
+3056 TFDAASWSVAQTVTV
-3071 KADQD
+3071 KAEQD
-3076 DDGANDKVTLTH
+3076 DDAANDKVTLTH
-3088 TATGGEYQGVS
+3088 TAAGGEYQGVS

-3318 YDGVTVPDVAVT
+3318 YDGVTVPDLAVT

-3348 EEGDATG
+3348 EEEDADG

-3414 DAKNDKVTLVHTAAG
+3414 DAKNDSVTLVHTAAG

-3465 DGETYTVKLSHEPSV
+3465 TGGTYTVKLSHEPSE

-3487 GQDETDLELT
+3487 GQDQTDLELT
-3497 GLSGTDTLTFDAT
+3497 GLSATSTLTFDAT

-3521 AGEDAD
+3521 A
-3527 AKNDSVTLVHTGA
+3527 
-3540 GGEYEGVS
+3540 
-3548 SDLAVTVDDDET
+3548 
-3560 VSIVLSKTDLTV
+3560 
-3572 EEGDAT
+3572 
-3578 GGTYTVKLSHEPS
+3578 
-3591 VEVTVTVTGQDTT
+3591 
-3604 DLTLSGLSGTDTL
+3604 
-3617 TFSTTTWDDAQTV
+3617 AQ
-3630 TVKAGEDTDAANDKV
+3630 DTDAANDKV

-3656 EGVSSDLAVTV
+3656 EGVSSDL
-3667 DDDETVSIVLSKT
+3667 
-3680 DLTVEEEDA
+3680 
-3689 DGETYTV
+3689 
-3696 KLSHEPS
+3696 
-3703 VEVTVTVTGQDTT
+3703 
-3716 DLELTGLGEGDTLSF
+3716 
-3731 TTSTWDDAQT
+3731 
-3741 VTVKAGEDADAK
+3741 
-3753 NDSVTLT
+3753 
-3760 HAATGGEYEGAS
+3760 
-3772 SDLAVTVDDD
+3772 
-3782 ETLGVVISPTA
+3782 
-3793 LTVQAGGSN
+3793 
-3802 SYTVVLGSLPSGDVT
+3802 
-3817 VTLAGHEGAVL
+3817 
-3828 SLAGIDNDNALTFTQ
+3828 
-3843 DNWHAPQT
+3843 
-3851 VSVSADAEAQ
+3851 
-3861 SSTITIEHSV
+3861 
-3871 ASADDPDYAA
+3871 
-3881 AAAPDVAVSVLEATG
+3881 
-3896 TIQIQVGVATSV
+3896 
-3908 QRLEV
+3908 
-3913 PEGGSNTYTIVLSH
+3913 
-3927 QPSGDVTVTVNNPT
+3927 
-3941 DNSEVTATPRT
+3941 
-3952 LTFTT
+3952 
-3957 ENWHAPQTVTVAA
+3957 
-3970 VHDGDAADDSATVIH
+3970 
-3985 GVSGGGYGD
+3985 
-3994 VSAPDVAVTVTDDE
+3994 
-4008 TLGVVISPTAIAVQ
+4008 
-4022 AGGSNTYTVVLGSLP
+4022 
-4037 TGDVTVTVT
+4037 
-4046 GQAGTDLEL
+4046 
-4055 TGLSPTNTLTF
+4055 
-4066 STGNWNVEQEVT
+4066 
-4078 VGAAEDAD
+4078 
-4086 AGEVTLSH
+4086 
-4094 GVSGADDPEYA
+4094 
-4105 ALDADDVVVTVIPMT
+4105 
-4120 PDTPILQLGVAVS
+4120 
-4133 DLKLTVPEGGSNT
+4133 
-4146 YTIVLSHQP
+4146 
-4155 SGDVTVTVNN
+4155 
-4165 PTDNSEVTA
+4165 
-4174 TPRSL
+4174 
-4179 TFTTENWDEPQAVTV
+4179 
-4194 AAVQDGD
+4194 
-4201 AADDSATV
+4201 
-4209 IHRVSGGGYGDVS
+4209 
-4222 APDVA
+4222 
-4227 VTVDD
+4227 
-4232 DETLGVVISPT
+4232 
-4243 AIAVQAGGSN
+4243 
-4253 TYTVVLGS
+4253 
-4261 LPSGDV
+4261 
-4267 TVTLAGHEGAV
+4267 
-4278 LSLAGIDNDN
+4278 
-4288 ALTFTQ
+4288 
-4294 DNWHAPQTVS
+4294 
-4304 VSADA
+4304 
-4309 EAQSSTIT
+4309 
-4317 IEHSVSSADDPDYA
+4317 
-4331 AAAAPDVA
+4331 
-4339 VRVLGATDTI
+4339 
-4349 QIQVGVATSVQRL
+4349 
-4362 EVPEGGSN
+4362 
-4370 TYTMVLS
+4370 
-4377 HQPSGDV
+4377 
-4384 TVTVNNPTDNS
+4384 
-4395 EVTATPRTL
+4395 
-4404 TFTTENWDEPQAV
+4404 
-4417 TVAAVHDGDAADDS
+4417 
-4431 ATVTHGVADGGYDG
+4431 
-4445 VSVPDVAV
+4445 AV

-4531 VKAGEDTD
+4531 VKAGEDAD
-4539 AKNDKVTLVH
+4539 AKNDSVTLVH
-4549 TAAGGEYAS
+4549 TGAGGEYEG
-4558 VSADLAVTVDDD
+4558 VSSDLAVTVDDD

-4582 TVEEEDADGETYTV
+4582 TVEEEDATGGTYTV
-4596 KLSHEPSVEV
+4596 KLSHEPSEEV
-4606 TVTVTGQDTTDLEL
+4606 TVTVTGQDETDLEL

-4628 LSFTTS
+4628 LTFTTS

-4645 AREDTDAKNDKVTL
+4645 AAQDTDAANDKVTL

-4694 TVQAGGSNSYTVVL
+4694 TVQAGGSNSYAW
-4708 GSLPSGDVTVTLAG
+4708 GPCRRGTL
-4722 HEGAVLSL
+4722 
-4730 AGIDND
+4730 
-4736 NALTFTQDNW
+4736 
-4746 HAPQTV
+4746 
-4752 SVSADAEAQ
+4752 
-4761 SSTITIEHSV
+4761 
-4771 ASADDP
+4771 
-4777 DYAAAA
+4777 
-4783 APDVAVSVLGAT
+4783 
-4795 GTIQIQV
+4795 
-4802 GVATSVQR
+4802 R
-4810 LEVPEGGSNTYT
+4810 
-4822 IVLSHQPS
+4822 
-4830 GDVTVTVNNPTDNSE
+4830 
-4845 VTATPRTLTFTQEN
+4845 
-4859 WDEPQAVTVA
+4859 
-4869 AVQDGDALDD
+4869 
-4879 SATVIHGVSGG
+4879 
-4890 GYGDVSAPDVAVTVD
+4890 
-4905 DDETLGVVIS
+4905 
-4915 PTALTVQAG
+4915 
-4924 GSNTYTV
+4924 
-4931 VLGSL
+4931 
-4936 PSGDVTVTL
+4936 
-4945 AGHEGA
+4945 
-4951 VLSLAGIDNDNALTF
+4951 
-4966 TQDNWHAPQTVS
+4966 
-4978 VSADAEAQSS
+4978 
-4988 TITIEHSV
+4988 
-4996 ASADDPDYAA
+4996 
-5006 AAAPDVAVRVL
+5006 
-5017 EAPGTIQI
+5017 
-5025 QVGVATS
+5025 
-5032 VQRLEVPEGGSNTYT
+5032 
-5047 IVLSHQPSGDV
+5047 
-5058 TVTVNNPTDNSEVTA
+5058 
-5073 TPRTLTFTRRTG
+5073 
-5085 TSPRR
+5085 